1 MKPMMYVVIEGIIW
15 KITESGEW
23 VQIPASEIIDQSIP
37 FIKERAYINDILKTQ
52 THQDDAPVI
61 ESSSHRTQFF
71 LDTNIGQEPLS
82 SNSASFISQIKA
94 TLAETLPKAGFS
106 TRSIASIQ
114 KTENESVADAI
125 PSLKA
130 SATLSASII
139 DGNDGYK
146 SRFETPS
153 AVLLGDAIDIED
165 GRIVIVTVTDI
176 NGKVFTA
183 SAVVQNQKWIVN
195 HQDLSSLAEGELS
208 IYASVTDFYGNVVDA
223 KDTTIKD
230 TFAEINAKIDG
241 KGDNYLNL
249 SEITNSDLFGEINFV
264 ENDQPIFI
272 TITDSQGKTLRFET
286 ANDDAAAWQI
296 NNADL
301 SSLAEGEL
309 TVLAETVDI
318 AGNPASATST
328 IIKDTLATITAD
340 FDGNG
345 DRFLN
350 QAEVSTTELFGSIA
364 NIEDG
369 QTVTITVT
377 DSQGLEKTFES
388 TVSTGKWTV
397 SKADLTDLADGELT
411 VLAETTDIAGNPASA
426 TNTIIKDTAAN
437 ITTSVDGKGDAYL
450 NAVETPIT
458 DLFGAVENIEDGQ
471 TVTIAIADS
480 SGAEKIY
487 TATVNNGKWTVNDA
501 DLTSLAEGQ
510 LTVTTTATDIAGNTT
525 SATNT
530 IIKDTLAEITA
541 NFEANGDS
549 FLNKAEIDAKT
560 TLFGDV
566 DFVED
571 NQPVT
576 VKVTDSNSKTI
587 TLTTTVISGA
597 WQIDDVDLSALAEG
611 ELTVTAE
618 VIDVAGNPASTTN
631 TIIKDTLSTITANF
645 DGKGD
650 EYLNRDEISVTD
662 LFGSVSNVED
672 GQTVAIKVTDSNGLE
687 KSFETTV
694 IDGKWT
700 IEDADLTDF
709 AEGEL
714 TVNAETVDLAGNTS
728 SASNTIT
735 KDTFT
740 GISADF
746 DGKGDEYLNRVEIPV
761 TNLLGKIENVEDG
774 QFITITITDSNGLE
788 KIYTTTVINGN
799 WTVDNA
805 DLTGLSEGELTVIAA
820 TVDLAGNQVSATDTI
835 IKDTLATITADFEGN
850 GDRFLNQ
857 AEISTTELFG
867 TIANIEDGQT
877 VTITVTDSQGLEK
890 TFASTISAGKWTVNN
905 ADLTNLTDGE
915 ITVLAETTDIA
926 GNPASA
932 TNTIIKDTAANI
944 TTSVDGKGDTYLNAV
959 ETPITNLFGAVEN
972 IEDGQTVSITIT
984 DSNGTEKIYT
994 TTVNNGKWTVNDA
1007 DLTTLAEGQLTV
1019 TTTATDIAGNT
1030 TSATDT
1036 ITKDTL
1042 AEITSNFEA
1051 NGDSFLNK
1059 AEIDA
1064 KTTLFGDVDFVE
1076 DNQPVTV
1083 KVTDNNGKTLTLSTS
1098 VINGAWQIDDV
1109 DLSAFS
1115 EGELTVTTEVID
1127 IAGNT
1132 KETSNTIIK
1141 DTSVLTIDIDT
1152 SSYQQGGL
1160 NVSALKNGQVP
1171 YLQGS
1176 TTGTQA
1182 GDKITVTFS
1191 DGVDTVS
1198 LTTTV
1203 DSSGNWRIDNIELS
1217 QLDPQQTWEMI
1228 ATVTD
1233 AAGNTASDDM
1243 PTFASSSDMTFAEK
1257 ALETESSIE
1266 SSSTINIE
1274 FAEFTFGAAQSALE
1288 QLTSNGKDV
1297 TVTISAD
1304 GLTLTV
1310 QTATTTVLTAV
1321 IDPSTQTVKTTLSA
1335 AIDHSPGNPNTET
1348 VIFIDGIQTDNDG
1361 TSETVI
1367 VPIEI
1372 NIQDAA
1378 PEIVDDTSDVIE
1390 GNVVTGNVLTNDVDV
1405 DASLFVKSITIN
1417 GETKALNNTSVS
1429 FDLPEG
1435 KFTINSDG
1443 EWTFTANRNLNHS
1456 QGDINLFI
1464 DYVASDKDQYE
1475 NNASLTISVKDG
1487 LANVILDDNA
1497 KTVENVI
1504 SAGSATY
1511 KGEFT
1516 VQAGADNPDP
1526 SSLTF
1531 NSQTITAL
1539 EALNLYSGISPSSL
1553 SYTVSADGKTIT
1565 AKAGGDTI
1573 FTLSLSATASGD
1585 NATGTVTLVQHFP
1598 LNQQGLAD
1606 AITLPLFIDAVDS
1619 DGTATPTGKFDW
1631 VIEDGANPVLAASGQ
1646 LEFKETDLSNPSN
1659 QPNQPNQ
1666 PLQQTGTITVTIG
1679 SDGLNG
1685 TTEQS
1690 PLYFAL
1696 SQLPTGLTS
1705 GGKAISYVISNDNQT
1720 IEARTSSGK
1729 VFEISLSSR
1738 PDAEANSTVDY
1749 VFTLH
1754 QALDQT
1760 SVNDEL
1766 TISIPVFIKDNDG
1779 DINQT
1784 AIDVVIV
1791 DGNAPVINTTSI
1803 EISETPMSA
1812 SSPAGSSNQAD
1823 ATITVTA
1830 GQDPIVDLNLV
1841 LSGTVKSSD
1850 GNNITYQGQALTWQ
1864 FDGSNTYNASLPDGT
1879 VIFSVHLS
1887 DIGAVPSGS
1896 AANATITV
1904 TLNESIDHTNGNDTE
1919 LNLLLPVEAK
1929 DSDGSS
1935 STSNV
1940 TVSILDGLV
1949 PSITANSNLNV
1960 HENDLLDD
1968 NLAVDAS
1975 TTSAP
1980 TLSFNQSSDELAS
1993 VHLDTAQF
2001 NSQNYTSG
2009 GENITLSAADTN
2021 GWYNATANGNDIFR
2035 IKVNLDGTVQF
2046 ELFEAIDRPSSS
2058 SQGVLNL
2065 EFGAIATDVDGD
2077 VSATTPFEVTVTDDI
2092 PVAGPDEQLAVV
2104 EGVDK
2109 TLRLLSRGVTGADG
2123 GEVVSIKYRGKE
2135 YPADGNPIDLINTQT
2150 NPHTKYGTISVNAD
2164 GTVIIKTIASKE
2176 SSGEISDDFSY
2187 TVKDSDG
2194 DTAVRT
2200 KKLSFADDPGR
2211 IEVNAEQTLEDS
2223 MSNPLTIQVFLGD
2236 IDQNESLSTIT
2247 ISESSLAGGQLYLD
2261 GNLLTATNGVI
2272 TLSDFISEGDFYKP
2286 NGALTYQ
2293 PASNTAVN
2301 QQDTVVL
2308 KITATISTNNQD
2320 KTLTKDLTIKV
2331 LPDADAAIWDE
2342 AKDYEYTAVED
2353 DSNGIQLNVAAD
2365 LQDTDGSETLKYRI
2379 SGIPDGI
2386 TLKLGNTIISDGKII
2401 NADQINDV
2409 KIFSDKHSAGTFTFT
2424 ITALST
2430 EKGNQFL
2437 DKSTDRTEE
2446 SQRLVTVNIIPE
2458 ADAPKLSVKNLKGHE
2473 DQPIDLSKAIIG
2485 KLTDN
2490 DGSESLSYRI
2500 KVQDGW
2506 SIQGGDA
2513 VEEPAGSGIYIVS
2526 AEYIENGQAQL
2537 HPKADISSH
2546 TEKLTIEVTAISTEA
2561 AINGLTSAT
2570 STEGATKTISIN
2582 LKGTIDRPDI
2592 TDGGN
2597 GHWQYIA
2604 SSTDNTTGFKGTLKG
2619 INGFDEDKPLPL
2631 DFLITTSDNDKS
2643 EEITILITNLPDG
2656 VKFIDFHGKPLN
2668 LEIVGKDASTGL
2680 IYRIT
2685 SDQLTSTYLSTPED
2699 MSGNLTFDVIVISTE
2714 PDGAS
2719 GEFNYKVD
2727 IEVLP
2732 AVDEKNEIDKEGRP
2746 ILQILQNTGFEDQP
2760 ISFLVEPT
2768 IRKDS
2773 DNSETLTGYKI
2784 TDLPDGLT
2792 LFIDG
2797 VEVVI
2802 PANGLDLANYK
2813 GNQSWAEFINSGR
2826 VTIHAD
2832 EDLSGI
2838 FDIKINYE
2846 VTDTSTSGQ
2855 TASKNI
2861 NAIIQVDV
2869 AGVVETDTRLE
2880 STEDL
2885 LSSTG
2890 DIPIDLT
2897 NAVHF
2902 IDEDLD
2908 GSEYLDYIVIE
2919 VPDGINLIID
2929 HPNGAHIDGSGNWII
2944 PATGLTSASIK
2955 EAMQDLLA
2963 GATVSASFNTQVI
2976 DLVVKARVVD
2986 GNDSRFLEAPVQIQ
3000 ITGKT
3005 GGGGSCPPTEAPDKI
3020 QGDMIIAK
3028 EGEDINSSGLLNGDI
3043 DNNPEIALSFFIDVN
3058 DLPDNVEIISNK
3070 NTPDFSGIITEYND
3084 AGEIIGYT
3092 ITENGLSNMTF
3103 IGLDEAWAGSLDIPI
3118 TITQTSTCN
3127 GTKSTTTQHIK
3138 IDVVPVVDNII
3149 TTTDTT
3155 SIIEDTATAINLTVL
3170 LGDSVS
3176 NGQTITGEGTSATGK
3191 ETINW
3196 MTITL
3201 APGGELIGDP
3211 AIVAQ
3216 NPDGSWQVLDPS
3228 RLDELLLKP
3237 PHNYS
3242 GDLTITVDT
3251 NITDKSDSS
3260 SQTDTQTKTSSV
3272 IINVE
3277 PVTDIATMPNTIT
3290 EQGDEDGYIHI
3301 VGLGAILYDDDG
3313 SETISLNL
3321 SGVPNGAVMFYSPD
3335 GGTTFIQL
3343 PNTGKS
3349 WSFDIAQADSIYIRP
3364 PTDFSGDITLKLD
3377 AITNEIGT
3385 TEIITSTS
3393 EVIIGVNPIGDDIQF
3408 IGVPES
3414 LSGDEGE
3421 SFTIPVD
3428 IESTETNSNETL
3440 FLEVIF
3446 SAAEQTQL
3454 AGLDKIQIGDQE
3466 ISIIKSGDI
3475 WIATAIVNST
3485 TLDQLTLFS
3494 GDAFGDITI
3503 TLKASSI
3510 DTDTILGT
3518 EITHYGQTVE
3528 KNISLTLAP
3537 MPDAPELNLQYN
3549 SVIAKTE
3556 TTIALN
3562 LELSMFN
3569 PAPNEQGSII
3579 ITGYPSD
3586 FAFSAGQ
3593 AKGNGWEVAF
3603 DDIADLTMTAN
3614 SEQDFSLSIEP
3625 ISTLDGQTAAGVT
3638 QTIDVSITDKND
3650 NSLIGTANDDV
3661 IIGTANNDNMTGGS
3675 GNDRF
3680 VFKAEDQG
3688 TSSSPAQDTIV
3699 DFDVT
3704 ANSDNIDLRAILNNV
3719 TDGISADNFI
3729 DITENNGSVTLHIKE
3744 NGEDISQEITLENV
3758 NKDTLYSNDA
3768 STTTDAELL
3777 QKMIDD
3783 NNLLAG

>member
-1 MKPMMYVVIEGIIW
+1 MKPIMYIVVEGIIW
-15 KITESGEW
+15 KITDNGEW
-23 VQIPASEIIDQSIP
+23 VQIPASEVIDQSIP
-37 FIKERAYINDILKTQ
+37 FIEEKAYINDILKTQ
-52 THQDDAPVI
+52 ANQDDAPVI
-61 ESSSHRTQFF
+61 ESSTHRTQFF
-71 LDTNIGQEPLS
+71 LDANVDQDPLS
-82 SNSASFISQIKA
+82 SNSASFIAQIKA
-94 TLAETLPKAGFS
+94 TLAETIPSAGFS
-106 TRSIASIQ
+106 TRSTTT
-114 KTENESVADAI
+114 TENTLNTSIADAI
-125 PSLKA
+125 PSLRA
-130 SATLSASII
+130 SAALTASII

-146 SRFETPS
+146 SRFETP
-153 AVLLGDAIDIED
+153 AATLLGNAIDIED
-165 GRIVIVTVTDI
+165 GRIVIVNVTDI

-183 SAVVQNQKWIVN
+183 SAVVQNQKWVIRN
-195 HQDLSSLAEGELS
+195 QDLSELAEGELS

-223 KDTTIKD
+223 TDTTIKD

-249 SEITNSDLFGEINFV
+249 SEITNGDLLGKINFV
-264 ENDQPIFI
+264 ESDQPILI

-286 ANDDAAAWQI
+286 INDDAAWQI
-296 NNADL
+296 NDADL

-309 TVLAETVDI
+309 TVLAETVDL

-340 FDGNG
+340 FNGNG

-388 TVSTGKWTV
+388 TVSAGKWTV
-397 SKADLTDLADGELT
+397 SNADLTDLAEGELT
-411 VLAETTDIAGNPASA
+411 VLAETSDIAGNPASA
-426 TNTIIKDTAAN
+426 TNSIIKDTMAN
-437 ITTSVDGKGDAYL
+437 ITTRFDGKGDAYL

-471 TVTIAIADS
+471 TVTITITDS
-480 SGAEKIY
+480 SGADKIY
-487 TATVNNGKWTVNDA
+487 TTTVNNGKWTVNDA
-501 DLTSLAEGQ
+501 DLTTLAEGQ
-510 LTVTTTATDIAGNTT
+510 LTVTATATDIAGNTT
-525 SATNT
+525 SATDT

-541 NFEANGDS
+541 NFEANGDN

-571 NQPVT
+571 NQNVDVT
-576 VKVTDSNSKTI
+576 VTDKNGKNLTFSTTVLNGAWVVKDADLSTLADGELIVTSKT
-587 TLTTTVISGA
+587 S
-597 WQIDDVDLSALAEG
+597 DL
-611 ELTVTAE
+611 
-618 VIDVAGNPASTTN
+618 AGNPAPTIN

-662 LFGSVSNVED
+662 LFGSVSNVEN
-672 GQTVAIKVTDSNGLE
+672 GQNVTIKITDSNGLE

-694 IDGKWT
+694 IDEKWT

-709 AEGEL
+709 VEGEL
-714 TVNAETVDLAGNTS
+714 TVIAETVDLAGNTS
-728 SASNTIT
+728 SATNTII

-761 TNLLGKIENVEDG
+761 TDLLGKIENVEDG
-774 QFITITITDSNGLE
+774 QLVTITITDSNGLE
-788 KIYTTTVINGN
+788 KIYTSTVINGN

-805 DLTGLSEGELTVIAA
+805 DLTGLSEGELTVIAD
-820 TVDLAGNQVSATDTI
+820 TVDIAGNQVSATDTI
-835 IKDTLATITADFEGN
+835 IKDTLATITADFDGN

-857 AEISTTELFG
+857 AEVSTTKLYG

-890 TFASTISAGKWTVNN
+890 TFKSTVSAGKWTVSN
-905 ADLTNLTDGE
+905 ADLSDLAE
-915 ITVLAETTDIA
+915 CELTVLAETTDIA

-932 TNTIIKDTAANI
+932 TNTIIKDTSANI
-944 TTSVDGKGDTYLNAV
+944 TTNFDGKSDEYLNLV
-959 ETPITNLFGAVEN
+959 ETPVSDLFGTVEN
-972 IEDGQTVSITIT
+972 IEDGQTVTITIA
-984 DSNGTEKIYT
+984 DSSGAEKIYT
-994 TTVNNGKWTVNDA
+994 TTVNNGQWTVNDA

-1042 AEITSNFEA
+1042 AEITANFEA

-1059 AEIDA
+1059 VEIDA

-1083 KVTDNNGKTLTLSTS
+1083 KVTDNNGNTITQTTS

-1109 DLSAFS
+1109 DLSALAD
-1115 EGELTVTTEVID
+1115 GELTVTAEVND

-1160 NVSALKNGQVP
+1160 NVSTLKNGQVP

-1274 FAEFTFGAAQSALE
+1274 FAEFTFNAAQSALE

-1297 TVTISAD
+1297 TITISAD

-1348 VIFIDGIQTDNDG
+1348 LIFINGIQTDNDG

-1378 PEIVDDTSDVIE
+1378 PEIVDDTSEVIE

-1417 GETKALNNTSVS
+1417 GETKALNNTSVT
-1429 FDLPEG
+1429 FELPEG

-1456 QGDINLFI
+1456 QGDINLVI

-1475 NNASLTISVKDG
+1475 NNASLTVSVKDG

-1497 KTVENVI
+1497 KTIESMI
-1504 SAGSATY
+1504 TAGSATY

-1531 NSQTITAL
+1531 NPQTITAL
-1539 EALNLYSGISPSSL
+1539 EALNLYSGISTSSL
-1553 SYTVSADGKTIT
+1553 SYTVSSDGKTIT

-1585 NATGTVTLVQHFP
+1585 NAKSTISLVQHSP

-1646 LEFKETDLSNPSN
+1646 LEFKETDLSNQS
-1659 QPNQPNQ
+1659 NQPNQ

-1690 PLYFAL
+1690 PLYFDL

-1705 GGKAISYVISNDNQT
+1705 GGKAISYVISDDNQT
-1720 IEARTSSGK
+1720 IEAWTSSGK

-1760 SVNDEL
+1760 NSNDKL
-1766 TISIPVFIKDNDG
+1766 TISIPAFIKDNDG

-1791 DGNAPVINTTSI
+1791 DGSAPVINTTPI
-1803 EISETPMSA
+1803 EISETPISA

-1850 GNNITYQGQALTWQ
+1850 GNNITYQGQVLTWQ

-1896 AANATITV
+1896 AANATISV
-1904 TLNESIDHTNGNDTE
+1904 TLNESIDHTNSNDTE

-1968 NLAVDAS
+1968 NLAADAS
-1975 TTSAP
+1975 TSSAP
-1980 TLSFNQSSDELAS
+1980 TLSFNQSSDELVS
-1993 VHLDTAQF
+1993 VHLDIAQF

-2009 GENITLSAADTN
+2009 GENITLSAADAN
-2021 GWYNATANGNDIFR
+2021 GWYNAAANGNDIFR

-2077 VSATTPFEVTVTDDI
+2077 VSVTTPFEVTVTDDT
-2092 PVAGPDEQLAVV
+2092 PVAGSDEELAVV

-2123 GEVVSIKYRGKE
+2123 GEVVSINYRGKE

-2211 IEVNAEQTLEDS
+2211 IEVNAEQILEDS

-2272 TLSDFISEGDFYKP
+2272 ILSDFISEGDFYKP
-2286 NGALTYQ
+2286 NGDLTYK
-2293 PASNTAVN
+2293 PAPDTAVN

-2308 KITATISTNNQD
+2308 EITATISTNNQD

-2342 AKDYEYTAVED
+2342 TKDYEYTAVED

-2365 LQDTDGSETLKYRI
+2365 LQDIDGSETLKYRI

-2424 ITALST
+2424 ITTITT
-2430 EKGNQFL
+2430 EKGNEFI
-2437 DKSTDRTEE
+2437 DKTNDQTEE
-2446 SQRLVTVNIIPE
+2446 SQRLITVNIIPE
-2458 ADAPKLSVKNLKGHE
+2458 ADAPNLSVKNLKGHE

-2485 KLTDN
+2485 KLADN

-2506 SIQGGDA
+2506 SIKGGDA

-2561 AINGLTSAT
+2561 AINGLSPTTS
-2570 STEGATKTISIN
+2570 SESATKTISIN

-2604 SSTDNTTGFKGTLKG
+2604 SSTDNTTGFKGTIKG
-2619 INGFDEDKPLPL
+2619 INGFYEDQPLPL

-2656 VKFIDFHGKPLN
+2656 VKFIDIHGNPLN
-2668 LEIVGKDASTGL
+2668 LEIVGMDASTGL
-2680 IYRIT
+2680 IYRI
-2685 SDQLTSTYLSTPED
+2685 SHDQLTSTYLSTPKD
-2699 MSGNLTFDVIVISTE
+2699 ISGNLTFDVNVISTE

-2732 AVDEKNEIDKEGRP
+2732 VVDEQDGAL
-2746 ILQILQNTGFEDQP
+2746 LQSTGFEDQP

-2768 IRKDS
+2768 ISKDS
-2773 DNSETLTGYKI
+2773 DNSEKLTGYKI
-2784 TDLPDGLT
+2784 TNVPDGLT
-2792 LFIDG
+2792 LFIDS

-2813 GNQSWAEFINSGR
+2813 GNQSWVEFINSGR
-2826 VTIHAD
+2826 VTILAD

-2838 FDIKINYE
+2838 FDIDISYE
-2846 VTDTSTSGQ
+2846 VTDTSASGQ

-2861 NAIIQVDV
+2861 NATIQVDV
-2869 AGVVETDTRLE
+2869 AGVVENDTRLE
-2880 STEDL
+2880 STPDL
-2885 LSSTG
+2885 LSSTDG
-2890 DIPIDLT
+2890 SPIDLT

-2919 VPDGINLIID
+2919 VPVGINLIID
-2929 HPNGAHIDGSGNWII
+2929 HPNGANIDGSGNWII
-2944 PATGLTSASIK
+2944 PATGLTSDSIK

-2963 GATVSASFNTQVI
+2963 GATVSASFNTEVI

-2986 GNDSRFLEAPVQIQ
+2986 GNDSRFLETPVQIQ

-3020 QGDMIIAK
+3020 QGDVIIAK
-3028 EGEDINSSGLLNGDI
+3028 EGEDINLSGLLNGDI

-3058 DLPDNVEIISNK
+3058 DLPDNVEI
-3070 NTPDFSGIITEYND
+3070 TGVGIITEYND

-3127 GTKSTTTQHIK
+3127 GKKSTTTQHIK
-3138 IDVVPVVDNII
+3138 IDVVPVVDDII
-3149 TTTDTT
+3149 TTTDIT
-3155 SIIEDTATAINLTVL
+3155 SVLEDTETAINLTVL

-3196 MTITL
+3196 MKITL
-3201 APGGELIGDP
+3201 VPGGELIGDP
-3211 AIVAQ
+3211 AIVTQ

-3242 GDLTITVDT
+3242 SDLTINVET
-3251 NITDKSDSS
+3251 NITDQSDSS

-3277 PVTDIATMPNTIT
+3277 PLTDIATMPDTIT

-3301 VGLGAILYDDDG
+3301 VGLGAILFDDDG

-3321 SGVPNGAVMFYSPD
+3321 SGVPDGAVMFYSPD

-3349 WSFDIAQADSIYIRP
+3349 WNFESAQADSIYIRP

-3393 EVIIGVNPIGDDIQF
+3393 EVIIGVNPIGDDIQV

-3421 SFTIPVD
+3421 SFTIPVN
-3428 IESTETNSNETL
+3428 IESTETNSNESL
-3440 FLEVIF
+3440 LLEVIF
-3446 SAAEQTQL
+3446 SAADQTQL
-3454 AGLDKIQIGDQE
+3454 TGLDKIQIGDQE
-3466 ISIIKSGDI
+3466 ISIIKNGDI
-3475 WIATAIVNST
+3475 WLATAIINSD
-3485 TLDQLTLFS
+3485 TLDQFTLFS
-3494 GDAFGDITI
+3494 GDAFGDINI

-3510 DTDTILGT
+3510 DTDTILGS
-3518 EITHYGQTVE
+3518 EVTHYGQTVE
-3528 KNISLTLAP
+3528 KNISLTLEA
-3537 MPDAPELNLQYN
+3537 MPDAPELNLEYN
-3549 SVIAKTE
+3549 SIIAKAE

-3586 FAFSAGQ
+3586 YVFSAGQ

-3625 ISTLDGQTAAGVT
+3625 ISTLNGQTATGTT
-3638 QTIDVSITDKND
+3638 QTINFTITEADE
-3650 NSLIGTANDDV
+3650 SLIGTTNDDV
-3661 IIGTANNDNMTGGS
+3661 IIGNADSDEIIGGG

-3680 VFKAEDQG
+3680 VFQAEKQE
-3688 TSSSPAQDTIV
+3688 TSAMPAQYTIV
-3699 DFDVT
+3699 DFDAA
-3704 ANSDNIDLRAILNNV
+3704 ANSDNIDLRAILNSV
-3719 TDGISADNFI
+3719 TDGISADNYI
-3729 DITENNGSVTLHIKE
+3729 DITENDGSVTLHIKD
-3744 NGEDISQEITLENV
+3744 NGEDITQEITLENV
-3758 NKDTLYSNDA
+3758 NKDALYGNDSS
-3768 STTTDAELL
+3768 STTETEIL
-3777 QKMIDD
+3777 QKMIED

>member
-1 MKPMMYVVIEGIIW
+1 MYIVVEGIIW
-15 KITESGEW
+15 KITDNGEW
-23 VQIPASEIIDQSIP
+23 VQIPASEVIDQSIP
-37 FIKERAYINDILKTQ
+37 FIEEKAYINDILKTQ
-52 THQDDAPVI
+52 ANQDDAPVI
-61 ESSSHRTQFF
+61 ESSTHRTQFF
-71 LDTNIGQEPLS
+71 LDTNVDQDPLS
-82 SNSASFISQIKA
+82 SNSASFIAQIKA
-94 TLAETLPKAGFS
+94 TLAETIPSAGFS
-106 TRSIASIQ
+106 TRSTTT
-114 KTENESVADAI
+114 TENTLNTSIADAI
-125 PSLKA
+125 PSLRA
-130 SATLSASII
+130 SAALTASII

-146 SRFETPS
+146 SRFETP
-153 AVLLGDAIDIED
+153 AATLLGNAIDIED
-165 GRIVIVTVTDI
+165 GRIVIVNVTDI

-183 SAVVQNQKWIVN
+183 SAVVQNQKWVIRN
-195 HQDLSSLAEGELS
+195 QDLSELAEGELS
-208 IYASVTDFYGNVVDA
+208 IHVSVTDFYGNVVDA
-223 KDTTIKD
+223 TDTTIKD
-230 TFAEINAKIDG
+230 TFAEISAKIDG
-241 KGDNYLNL
+241 KGDSYLNL
-249 SEITNSDLFGEINFV
+249 SEITNSDLLGEINFV
-264 ENDQPIFI
+264 ESDQPISI

-286 ANDDAAAWQI
+286 INDDAAWQI
-296 NNADL
+296 NDADL

-328 IIKDTLATITAD
+328 IIKDTLATITVD
-340 FDGNG
+340 FEGNG

-350 QAEVSTTELFGSIA
+350 QAEVSATQLFGSIA

-388 TVSTGKWTV
+388 TISAGKWIV
-397 SKADLTDLADGELT
+397 NNADLTGLADGELT
-411 VLAETTDIAGNPASA
+411 VLAETSDIAGNPASA
-426 TNTIIKDTAAN
+426 TNTIIKDTTAN
-437 ITTSVDGKGDAYL
+437 ITTRFDGKGDAYL
-450 NAVETPIT
+450 NLVETPVS
-458 DLFGAVENIEDGQ
+458 DLFGTVENIEDGQ
-471 TVTIAIADS
+471 TVTITIADS
-480 SGAEKIY
+480 S
-487 TATVNNGKWTVNDA
+487 
-501 DLTSLAEGQ
+501 
-510 LTVTTTATDIAGNTT
+510 
-525 SATNT
+525 
-530 IIKDTLAEITA
+530 
-541 NFEANGDS
+541 
-549 FLNKAEIDAKT
+549 
-560 TLFGDV
+560 
-566 DFVED
+566 
-571 NQPVT
+571 
-576 VKVTDSNSKTI
+576 
-587 TLTTTVISGA
+587 
-597 WQIDDVDLSALAEG
+597 
-611 ELTVTAE
+611 
-618 VIDVAGNPASTTN
+618 
-631 TIIKDTLSTITANF
+631 
-645 DGKGD
+645 
-650 EYLNRDEISVTD
+650 
-662 LFGSVSNVED
+662 
-672 GQTVAIKVTDSNGLE
+672 
-687 KSFETTV
+687 
-694 IDGKWT
+694 
-700 IEDADLTDF
+700 
-709 AEGEL
+709 
-714 TVNAETVDLAGNTS
+714 
-728 SASNTIT
+728 
-735 KDTFT
+735 
-740 GISADF
+740 
-746 DGKGDEYLNRVEIPV
+746 
-761 TNLLGKIENVEDG
+761 
-774 QFITITITDSNGLE
+774 
-788 KIYTTTVINGN
+788 
-799 WTVDNA
+799 
-805 DLTGLSEGELTVIAA
+805 
-820 TVDLAGNQVSATDTI
+820 
-835 IKDTLATITADFEGN
+835 
-850 GDRFLNQ
+850 
-857 AEISTTELFG
+857 
-867 TIANIEDGQT
+867 
-877 VTITVTDSQGLEK
+877 
-890 TFASTISAGKWTVNN
+890 
-905 ADLTNLTDGE
+905 
-915 ITVLAETTDIA
+915 
-926 GNPASA
+926 
-932 TNTIIKDTAANI
+932 
-944 TTSVDGKGDTYLNAV
+944 
-959 ETPITNLFGAVEN
+959 
-972 IEDGQTVSITIT
+972 
-984 DSNGTEKIYT
+984 GTEKIYT
-994 TTVNNGKWTVNDA
+994 TTVNNGQWTVNDA

-1042 AEITSNFEA
+1042 AEITANFEA
-1051 NGDSFLNK
+1051 NSDSFLNK

-1064 KTTLFGDVDFVE
+1064 KTTLFGDVDFIE
-1076 DNQPVTV
+1076 DNQLVTV
-1083 KVTDNNGKTLTLSTS
+1083 KVTDNNGKTVTLTTS

-1109 DLSAFS
+1109 DLSALVD
-1115 EGELTVTTEVID
+1115 GELTVIAEVID

-1132 KETSNTIIK
+1132 KETSNTIVK

-1152 SSYQQGGL
+1152 NSYQQGGL
-1160 NVSALKNGQVP
+1160 NVSAIKNGQVP

-1191 DGVDTVS
+1191 DGIDTVS
-1198 LTTTV
+1198 LTTSV
-1203 DSSGNWRIDNIELS
+1203 DSSGHWRIEDIELS
-1217 QLDPQQTWEMI
+1217 QLDPQQTWQMI

-1243 PTFASSSDMTFAEK
+1243 PTFANPSDIIFSEK

-1274 FAEFTFGAAQSALE
+1274 FAEFTFNAVQTSLE
-1288 QLTSNGKDV
+1288 QLTSNGEPV

-1310 QTATTTVLTAV
+1310 QTDTTTVLTAI
-1321 IDPSTQTVKTTLSA
+1321 IDPITQTIKTTLSA
-1335 AIDHSPGNPNTET
+1335 AVDNTLGDLNTET
-1348 VIFIDGIQTDNDG
+1348 LIFIDGIQTDSDG
-1361 TSETVI
+1361 TNEVI
-1367 VPIEI
+1367 VAPIEV
-1372 NIQDAA
+1372 NIRDAA
-1378 PEIVDDTSDVIE
+1378 PEIVDDVSEVIE
-1390 GNVVTGNVLTNDVDV
+1390 GNAVTGNVLTNDVDI

-1417 GETKALNNTSVS
+1417 GETKTLNGTAVT

-1435 KFTINSDG
+1435 QFTIESTG

-1456 QGDINLFI
+1456 QGDINLVI
-1464 DYVASDKDQYE
+1464 DYVASDKDQYDS
-1475 NNASLTISVKDG
+1475 NGSLTVSIKDG
-1487 LANVILDDNA
+1487 LVNVILDGNTQA
-1497 KTVENVI
+1497 VESVI
-1504 SAGSATY
+1504 TAGSATY
-1511 KGEFT
+1511 EGEFT

-1526 SSLTF
+1526 STLTF
-1531 NSQTITAL
+1531 NAQTITAL
-1539 EALNLYSGISPSSL
+1539 EALNLYSGISTSSL
-1553 SYTVSADGKTIT
+1553 SYTVSSDGKTIT

-1646 LEFKETDLSNPSN
+1646 LEFKETDLSNQSS
-1659 QPNQPNQ
+1659 QPNQSS
-1666 PLQQTGTITVTIG
+1666 QQTGTITVTIG

-1690 PLYFAL
+1690 PLYFDL

-1705 GGKAISYVISNDNQT
+1705 GGKAISYVISDDNQT
-1720 IEARTSSGK
+1720 IEAWTSSGK
-1729 VFEISLSSR
+1729 VFEINLSSR

-1760 SVNDEL
+1760 NVNDEL
-1766 TISIPVFIKDNDG
+1766 IISIPVFIKDNDG

-1791 DGNAPVINTTSI
+1791 DGSAPVINTTSI
-1803 EISETPMSA
+1803 EISETPISA

-1823 ATITVTA
+1823 TTITVTA

-1919 LNLLLPVEAK
+1919 LNLLLPFEAK
-1929 DSDGSS
+1929 DSDGSV

-1968 NLAVDAS
+1968 NLAADES

-1993 VHLDTAQF
+1993 VHLDTTQF

-2009 GENITLSAADTN
+2009 GENITLSTADAN

-2046 ELFEAIDRPSSS
+2046 ELFEAIDRSSSS

-2065 EFGAIATDVDGD
+2065 EFGAIATDRDGD

-2092 PVAGPDEQLAVV
+2092 PVAGPDEELAVV

-2109 TLRLLSRGVTGADG
+2109 TLRLLSRDVTGADG

-2150 NPHTKYGTISVNAD
+2150 DPHTKYGTISVNSD
-2164 GTVIIKTIASKE
+2164 GTVIIKTIANE
-2176 SSGEISDDFSY
+2176 ENSGEISDDFSY

-2211 IEVNAEQTLEDS
+2211 IEVNAEHILEDS

-2236 IDQNESLSTIT
+2236 IDQNESLSTIK

-2261 GNLLTATNGVI
+2261 GNLLTATNGMI

-2286 NGALTYQ
+2286 NGELTYK
-2293 PASNTAVN
+2293 PASDTAVN

-2308 KITATISTNNQD
+2308 EITATVSTNNQD

-2331 LPDADAAIWDE
+2331 LPDADAATWDE
-2342 AKDYEYTAVED
+2342 TKDYEYTAVED

-2409 KIFSDKHSAGTFTFT
+2409 KIFSDKHSAGTFIFT
-2424 ITALST
+2424 ITAITT
-2430 EKGNQFL
+2430 EKSNEFI
-2437 DKSTDRTEE
+2437 DKTNDQTEE
-2446 SQRLVTVNIIPE
+2446 SQRLITVNIIPE
-2458 ADAPKLSVKNLKGHE
+2458 ADTPKLSVKNLKGHE

-2485 KLTDN
+2485 KLADN

-2506 SIQGGDA
+2506 SIKGGDA

-2526 AEYIENGQAQL
+2526 AEYIESGEAQL

-2561 AINGLTSAT
+2561 AINGLSPTTS
-2570 STEGATKTISIN
+2570 SESATKTISIN

-2592 TDGGN
+2592 ADGGN

-2604 SSTDNTTGFKGTLKG
+2604 SSTDNTTGFKGTIKG
-2619 INGFDEDKPLPL
+2619 INGFYEDQPLPL

-2656 VKFIDFHGKPLN
+2656 VKFIDIDGNPLN

-2680 IYRIT
+2680 IYRI
-2685 SDQLTSTYLSTPED
+2685 SHDQLTSTYLSTPKD
-2699 MSGNLTFDVIVISTE
+2699 ISGNLTFDVNVISTE

-2732 AVDEKNEIDKEGRP
+2732 VVDEQDGAL
-2746 ILQILQNTGFEDQP
+2746 LQSTGFEDQH

-2773 DNSETLTGYKI
+2773 DNSENLTGYKI
-2784 TDLPDGLT
+2784 TNVPDGLT

-2826 VTIHAD
+2826 VTILAD

-2838 FDIKINYE
+2838 FDISISYE

-2861 NAIIQVDV
+2861 NATIQVDV
-2869 AGVVETDTRLE
+2869 AGVIENDTRLE
-2880 STEDL
+2880 STTDL
-2885 LSSTG
+2885 LSSTNG
-2890 DIPIDLT
+2890 SPIDLT

-2919 VPDGINLIID
+2919 VPVGINLIID
-2929 HPNGAHIDGSGNWII
+2929 HPNGANIDGSGNWII
-2944 PATGLTSASIK
+2944 PATGLTSDNIK

-2963 GATVSASFNTQVI
+2963 GATVSASFNTEVI

-2986 GNDSRFLEAPVQIQ
+2986 GNDSRFLETPVQIQ

-3020 QGDMIIAK
+3020 QGDVIIAK
-3028 EGEDINSSGLLNGDI
+3028 EGEDINLSGLLNGDI

-3058 DLPDNVEIISNK
+3058 DLPDNVEI
-3070 NTPDFSGIITEYND
+3070 TGVGIITEYND

-3138 IDVVPVVDNII
+3138 IDVVPVVDDII
-3149 TTTDTT
+3149 TTTNIT
-3155 SIIEDTATAINLTVL
+3155 SVLEDTATAINLTVL

-3201 APGGELIGDP
+3201 VPGGELIGDP
-3211 AIVAQ
+3211 AIVTQ

-3251 NITDKSDSS
+3251 NITDKSDSI

-3277 PVTDIATMPNTIT
+3277 PVTDIATMPDTIT
-3290 EQGDEDGYIHI
+3290 EQGNEDGYIHI

-3349 WSFDIAQADSIYIRP
+3349 WGFDIAQADSIYIRP

-3393 EVIIGVNPIGDDIQF
+3393 KVIIGVNPIGDDIQF
-3408 IGVPES
+3408 VGVPES

-3421 SFTIPVD
+3421 SFTIPID

-3446 SAAEQTQL
+3446 SAVDQTQL

-3466 ISIIKSGDI
+3466 INIIKNGDI
-3475 WIATAIVNST
+3475 WLATAIINSD
-3485 TLDQLTLFS
+3485 TLDQFTLFS
-3494 GDAFGDITI
+3494 GDAFGDINI

-3510 DTDTILGT
+3510 DTDTILGS

-3528 KNISLTLAP
+3528 KNISLTLEA
-3537 MPDAPELNLQYN
+3537 MPDAPELNLEYN
-3549 SVIAKTE
+3549 SIIAKAE

-3579 ITGYPSD
+3579 ITGHPSNYV
-3586 FAFSAGQ
+3586 FSAGQ
-3593 AKGNGWEVAF
+3593 AKGNSWEVAF

-3614 SEQDFSLSIEP
+3614 SEQEFTLSIEP
-3625 ISTLDGQTAAGVT
+3625 ISTLDGQTATGIT

-3661 IIGTANNDNMTGGS
+3661 IIGTANNDNMTGGG

-3680 VFKAEDQG
+3680 VFKAENQG
-3688 TSSSPAQDTIV
+3688 TSSDPAQDTIV

-3704 ANSDNIDLRAILNNV
+3704 ADSDNIDLRSILNNV
-3719 TDGISADNFI
+3719 TDGISADNYI
-3729 DITENNGSVTLHIKE
+3729 DITENDGSVTLHIKD

-3758 NKDTLYSNDA
+3758 NKDALYGADTSSA
-3768 STTTDAELL
+3768 TEAEIL

>member
-1 MKPMMYVVIEGIIW
+1 MYIVVEGIIW
-15 KITESGEW
+15 KITDKGEW
-23 VQIPASEIIDQSIP
+23 VQIPASEVIDQSIP
-37 FIKERAYINDILKTQ
+37 FIEERANINDILKTKAN
-52 THQDDAPVI
+52 QDDAPVI
-61 ESSSHRTQFF
+61 ESSTYRTQFF
-71 LDTNIGQEPLS
+71 LDANVDQDPIS
-82 SNSASFISQIKA
+82 SNSASFIAQIKA
-94 TLAETLPKAGFS
+94 TLAETIPSAGFS
-106 TRSIASIQ
+106 TRSTTT
-114 KTENESVADAI
+114 TENTLNTSIADAI
-125 PSLKA
+125 PSLRA
-130 SATLSASII
+130 SATLTASISG
-139 DGNDGYK
+139 GNDGYK

-153 AVLLGDAIDIED
+153 VTLLGNAIDIED
-165 GRIVIVTVTDI
+165 DRIVIVNVTDI

-183 SAVVQNQKWIVN
+183 SAVVQNQKWMIRN
-195 HQDLSSLAEGELS
+195 QDLSELAEGKLA
-208 IYASVTDFYGNVVDA
+208 IHASVTDFYGNVVDA

-230 TFAEINAKIDG
+230 TFAEISAKIDG

-249 SEITNSDLFGEINFV
+249 SEITNSDLLGEINFV
-264 ENDQPIFI
+264 ESDQPISI
-272 TITDSQGKTLRFET
+272 TITDSQGNTLRFET
-286 ANDDAAAWQI
+286 VNNDAAWQI
-296 NNADL
+296 NDADL
-301 SSLAEGEL
+301 STLAEGKL

-340 FDGNG
+340 FEGNS

-350 QAEVSTTELFGSIA
+350 QAEASRTQLFGSIT

-388 TVSTGKWTV
+388 TINAGKWAV
-397 SKADLTDLADGELT
+397 NNANLTDLAEGELT
-411 VLAETTDIAGNPASA
+411 VLAETSDIAGNPASA
-426 TNTIIKDTAAN
+426 TNTIIKDTVAN
-437 ITTSVDGKGDAYL
+437 ITTRFDGKGDEYL
-450 NAVETPIT
+450 NIVETPIT
-458 DLFGAVENIEDGQ
+458 DLFGTVENIEDGQ
-471 TVTIAIADS
+471 TVTITITDS
-480 SGAEKIY
+480 SGA
-487 TATVNNGKWTVNDA
+487 
-501 DLTSLAEGQ
+501 
-510 LTVTTTATDIAGNTT
+510 
-525 SATNT
+525 
-530 IIKDTLAEITA
+530 
-541 NFEANGDS
+541 
-549 FLNKAEIDAKT
+549 
-560 TLFGDV
+560 
-566 DFVED
+566 
-571 NQPVT
+571 
-576 VKVTDSNSKTI
+576 
-587 TLTTTVISGA
+587 
-597 WQIDDVDLSALAEG
+597 
-611 ELTVTAE
+611 
-618 VIDVAGNPASTTN
+618 
-631 TIIKDTLSTITANF
+631 
-645 DGKGD
+645 
-650 EYLNRDEISVTD
+650 
-662 LFGSVSNVED
+662 
-672 GQTVAIKVTDSNGLE
+672 
-687 KSFETTV
+687 
-694 IDGKWT
+694 
-700 IEDADLTDF
+700 
-709 AEGEL
+709 
-714 TVNAETVDLAGNTS
+714 
-728 SASNTIT
+728 
-735 KDTFT
+735 
-740 GISADF
+740 
-746 DGKGDEYLNRVEIPV
+746 
-761 TNLLGKIENVEDG
+761 
-774 QFITITITDSNGLE
+774 
-788 KIYTTTVINGN
+788 
-799 WTVDNA
+799 
-805 DLTGLSEGELTVIAA
+805 
-820 TVDLAGNQVSATDTI
+820 
-835 IKDTLATITADFEGN
+835 
-850 GDRFLNQ
+850 
-857 AEISTTELFG
+857 
-867 TIANIEDGQT
+867 
-877 VTITVTDSQGLEK
+877 
-890 TFASTISAGKWTVNN
+890 
-905 ADLTNLTDGE
+905 
-915 ITVLAETTDIA
+915 
-926 GNPASA
+926 
-932 TNTIIKDTAANI
+932 
-944 TTSVDGKGDTYLNAV
+944 
-959 ETPITNLFGAVEN
+959 
-972 IEDGQTVSITIT
+972 
-984 DSNGTEKIYT
+984 EKIYT

-1042 AEITSNFEA
+1042 AEITANFDA

-1059 AEIDA
+1059 SEIDA
-1064 KTTLFGDVDFVE
+1064 KTTLFGDVGFVE

-1083 KVTDNNGKTLTLSTS
+1083 KVTDNNGKTITLTTS

-1109 DLSAFS
+1109 DLSALAD
-1115 EGELTVTTEVID
+1115 GELTVTTEVID

-1152 SSYQQGGL
+1152 DSYQQGGL

-1191 DGVDTVS
+1191 DGTDTVS
-1198 LTTTV
+1198 LTTSV

-1217 QLDPQQTWEMI
+1217 QLDPQQTWQMI

-1233 AAGNTASDDM
+1233 AAGNTVSDDM
-1243 PTFASSSDMTFAEK
+1243 PTFANSSDMTFSEK

-1266 SSSTINIE
+1266 SSSTVNIE
-1274 FAEFTFGAAQSALE
+1274 FTEFTFNAAQTALE

-1321 IDPSTQTVKTTLSA
+1321 IDPSTQTVNTTLSA
-1335 AIDHSPGNPNTET
+1335 AIDHSPGTPNTET
-1348 VIFIDGIQTDNDG
+1348 LIFINGIQTDNDG
-1361 TSETVI
+1361 TSEIVI

-1378 PEIVDDTSDVIE
+1378 PEVVDDTSEVIE
-1390 GNVVTGNVLTNDVDV
+1390 GDIVTGNVLTNDVDV

-1417 GETKALNNTSVS
+1417 GETKALNNTSVT
-1429 FDLPEG
+1429 FELPEG

-1443 EWTFTANRNLNHS
+1443 EWTFTANRNLSHS
-1456 QGDINLFI
+1456 QGDINLVI

-1475 NNASLTISVKDG
+1475 KNASLTVSVKDG
-1487 LANVILDDNA
+1487 LANVILDGNTQA
-1497 KTVENVI
+1497 VESVI
-1504 SAGSATY
+1504 TTGSATY

-1531 NSQTITAL
+1531 NPQTITAL
-1539 EALNLYSGISPSSL
+1539 EALNLYSGISTSSL
-1553 SYTVSADGKTIT
+1553 SYTVSSDGKTIT
-1565 AKAGGDTI
+1565 AKAGSDTI

-1585 NATGTVTLVQHFP
+1585 NATGTVSLVQHSP

-1606 AITLPLFIDAVDS
+1606 AITLPLFIDAADI

-1659 QPNQPNQ
+1659 QPNQS
-1666 PLQQTGTITVTIG
+1666 LQQTGTITVTIG

-1690 PLYFAL
+1690 PLYFDL
-1696 SQLPTGLTS
+1696 NQLPTGLTS
-1705 GGKAISYVISNDNQT
+1705 GGKAISYVISDDNQT
-1720 IEARTSSGK
+1720 IEAWTSSGK
-1729 VFEISLSSR
+1729 VFEINLSSR

-1760 SVNDEL
+1760 NVNDEL
-1766 TISIPVFIKDNDG
+1766 IISIPVFIKDNDG

-1791 DGNAPVINTTSI
+1791 DGNAPVINTAPI
-1803 EISETPMSA
+1803 EISETPISA
-1812 SSPAGSSNQAD
+1812 SSPAGSSNQAEG
-1823 ATITVTA
+1823 TITVTA
-1830 GQDPIVDLNLV
+1830 GQDPIADLNLV
-1841 LSGTVKSSD
+1841 LSGTVKSDD

-1864 FDGSNTYNASLPDGT
+1864 FDGSNTYNASLSDGT

-1904 TLNESIDHTNGNDTE
+1904 TLNESIDHTNSNDSE

-1949 PSITANSNLNV
+1949 PSITANNNLNV

-1968 NLAVDAS
+1968 NLAADAS
-1975 TTSAP
+1975 TTSTP

-2001 NSQNYTSG
+2001 NGQNYTSG
-2009 GENITLSAADTN
+2009 GENITLSAADAN
-2021 GWYNATANGNDIFR
+2021 GWYNATANGNNIFR

-2092 PVAGPDEQLAVV
+2092 PVAGPDEELAVV

-2109 TLRLLSRGVTGADG
+2109 TLRLLSRDVTGADG

-2211 IEVNAEQTLEDS
+2211 IEVNAEQILEDS
-2223 MSNPLTIQVFLGD
+2223 MSNPITIQVFLGD

-2272 TLSDFISEGDFYKP
+2272 ILSDFISKGDFYKP
-2286 NGALTYQ
+2286 NGELTYK

-2301 QQDTVVL
+2301 QQDTVAL
-2308 KITATISTNNQD
+2308 EITATISTNNQD

-2331 LPDADAAIWDE
+2331 LPDADAATWDE
-2342 AKDYEYTAVED
+2342 TKDYEYTAVED

-2424 ITALST
+2424 ITAITT
-2430 EKGNQFL
+2430 EKANEFI
-2437 DKSTDRTEE
+2437 DKTNDQTEE
-2446 SQRLVTVNIIPE
+2446 SQRLITVNIIPE

-2473 DQPIDLSKAIIG
+2473 DQPIDLSQAIIG
-2485 KLTDN
+2485 KLADN

-2513 VEEPAGSGIYIVS
+2513 IEEPAGSGIYIVS
-2526 AEYIENGQAQL
+2526 AEYIENGQAL
-2537 HPKADISSH
+2537 LYPKTDISSH

-2561 AINGLTSAT
+2561 AINGLSPTTSSESAT
-2570 STEGATKTISIN
+2570 KSISIN

-2592 TDGGN
+2592 ADGGN

-2604 SSTDNTTGFKGTLKG
+2604 SSTDNTIGFKGTIKG
-2619 INGFDEDKPLPL
+2619 INGFYEDQPLPL

-2643 EEITILITNLPDG
+2643 EEITILITNLPEG
-2656 VKFIDFHGKPLN
+2656 VKFIDIHGNPLN

-2680 IYRIT
+2680 IYRI
-2685 SDQLTSTYLSTPED
+2685 SHDQLTSTYLSTPKD
-2699 MSGNLTFDVIVISTE
+2699 ISGNLTFDVNVISTE

-2732 AVDEKNEIDKEGRP
+2732 VVDEQDGAL
-2746 ILQILQNTGFEDQP
+2746 LQSTGFEDQH

-2768 IRKDS
+2768 INKDS
-2773 DNSETLTGYKI
+2773 DNSEKLTGYKI
-2784 TDLPDGLT
+2784 NKLPDGLT

-2797 VEVVI
+2797 VEAVI

-2826 VTIHAD
+2826 VTILAD

-2838 FDIKINYE
+2838 FDIKISYE
-2846 VTDTSTSGQ
+2846 VTDTSASGQ
-2855 TASKNI
+2855 TTSKNI
-2861 NAIIQVDV
+2861 NATIQVDI

-2880 STEDL
+2880 STTDL
-2885 LSSTG
+2885 LSSNDG
-2890 DIPIDLT
+2890 SPINLT

-2919 VPDGINLIID
+2919 VPVSINLIID
-2929 HPNGAHIDGSGNWII
+2929 HPNGANIDGSGNWII
-2944 PATGLTSASIK
+2944 PATGITSDSIK

-2963 GATVSASFNTQVI
+2963 GATVSASFNTEVI

-2986 GNDSRFLEAPVQIQ
+2986 GNDSRFLETPVQIQ

-3020 QGDMIIAK
+3020 QGDVIIAK
-3028 EGEDINSSGLLNGDI
+3028 EGEDINLSGLLNGDI

-3058 DLPDNVEIISNK
+3058 DLPDNIEI
-3070 NTPDFSGIITEYND
+3070 TGVGIITEYND

-3103 IGLDEAWAGSLDIPI
+3103 IGLNEAWAGSLDIPI

-3138 IDVVPVVDNII
+3138 IDVVPVVDDII
-3149 TTTDTT
+3149 TTTNIT
-3155 SIIEDTATAINLTVL
+3155 SVLEDTATAINLTVL

-3191 ETINW
+3191 ETTNW

-3201 APGGELIGDP
+3201 EPGGELIGDS
-3211 AIVAQ
+3211 AIVTQ
-3216 NPDGSWQVLDPS
+3216 NPDDSWQVLDPS

-3242 GDLTITVDT
+3242 GDLTIKVET
-3251 NITDKSDSS
+3251 NITDQSDSS
-3260 SQTDTQTKTSSV
+3260 SQTDTQAKTSSV

-3277 PVTDIATMPNTIT
+3277 PVTDIATMPDTIT

-3321 SGVPNGAVMFYSPD
+3321 SGVPDGAVMFYSPD

-3349 WSFDIAQADSIYIRP
+3349 WSFDIAQADGIYIRP

-3393 EVIIGVNPIGDDIQF
+3393 EVVIGVNPIGDDIQF
-3408 IGVPES
+3408 VGVPES
-3414 LSGDEGE
+3414 LSGDEGK

-3428 IESTETNSNETL
+3428 IESSETNSNETL
-3440 FLEVIF
+3440 LLEVIF
-3446 SAAEQTQL
+3446 SAADQTQL

-3466 ISIIKSGDI
+3466 ISIIKNGDI
-3475 WIATAIVNST
+3475 WLATAIVNSS

-3494 GDAFGDITI
+3494 GDAFGDINI

-3510 DTDTILGT
+3510 DTDTILGS
-3518 EITHYGQTVE
+3518 EITHYGQAVE
-3528 KNISLTLAP
+3528 KNISLTLEP
-3537 MPDAPELNLQYN
+3537 MPDAPELNLEYN

-3586 FAFSAGQ
+3586 YIFSAGQ

-3603 DDIADLTMTAN
+3603 DDIVNLTMTAN
-3614 SEQDFSLSIEP
+3614 SGQDFSLSIEP
-3625 ISTLDGQTAAGVT
+3625 ISTIDGQTATGIT

-3661 IIGTANNDNMTGGS
+3661 IIGTANNDNMTGGG

-3688 TSSSPAQDTIV
+3688 TSSDPAQDTIV

-3719 TDGISADNFI
+3719 TDGISADNYI
-3729 DITENNGSVTLHIKE
+3729 DITEKNGSVTLHIKD
-3744 NGEDISQEITLENV
+3744 NGEDITQEITLENV
-3758 NKDTLYSNDA
+3758 NKEKLYGNDA

-3777 QKMIDD
+3777 QKMIED

>member
-1 MKPMMYVVIEGIIW
+1 MKPIMYIVVEGIIW
-15 KITESGEW
+15 KITDNGEW
-23 VQIPASEIIDQSIP
+23 VQIPASEVIDQSIP
-37 FIKERAYINDILKTQ
+37 FIEEKAYINDILKTQ
-52 THQDDAPVI
+52 ANQDDAPVI
-61 ESSSHRTQFF
+61 ESSTHRTQFF
-71 LDTNIGQEPLS
+71 LDANVDQDPLS
-82 SNSASFISQIKA
+82 SNSASFIAQIKA
-94 TLAETLPKAGFS
+94 TLAETIPSAGFS
-106 TRSIASIQ
+106 TRSTTT
-114 KTENESVADAI
+114 TENTLNTSIADAI
-125 PSLKA
+125 PSLRA
-130 SATLSASII
+130 SAALTASII

-146 SRFETPS
+146 SRFETP
-153 AVLLGDAIDIED
+153 AATLLGNAIDIED
-165 GRIVIVTVTDI
+165 GRIVIVNVTDI

-183 SAVVQNQKWIVN
+183 SAVVQNQKWVIRN
-195 HQDLSSLAEGELS
+195 QDLSELAEGELS
-208 IYASVTDFYGNVVDA
+208 IHASVTDFYGNVVDA
-223 KDTTIKD
+223 TDTTIKD
-230 TFAEINAKIDG
+230 TFAEVSAKIDG
-241 KGDNYLNL
+241 KGDSYLNL
-249 SEITNSDLFGEINFV
+249 SEITNSDLLGEINFV
-264 ENDQPIFI
+264 ESDQPISI

-286 ANDDAAAWQI
+286 INDDAAWQI
-296 NNADL
+296 NDADL

-328 IIKDTLATITAD
+328 IIKDTLATITVD
-340 FDGNG
+340 FEGNG

-350 QAEVSTTELFGSIA
+350 QAEVSTTQLFGSIA

-377 DSQGLEKTFES
+377 DSQSLEKTFES
-388 TVSTGKWTV
+388 TINAGKWTV
-397 SKADLTDLADGELT
+397 NNADLTDLAEGELT
-411 VLAETTDIAGNPASA
+411 VLAETSDIAGNPASA

-437 ITTSVDGKGDAYL
+437 ITTSFDGKGDEYL
-450 NAVETPIT
+450 NIVETPIT
-458 DLFGAVENIEDGQ
+458 DLFGTVENIEDGQ
-471 TVTIAIADS
+471 TVTITITDS
-480 SGAEKIY
+480 SGAENIY
-487 TATVNNGKWTVNDA
+487 TTTVNNGKWTVSGA
-501 DLTSLAEGQ
+501 DLTTLAEGQ

-525 SATNT
+525 SATDT
-530 IIKDTLAEITA
+530 ITKDTLAEITA
-541 NFEANGDS
+541 NFEANSDS
-549 FLNKAEIDAKT
+549 FLNKSEIDAKT
-560 TLFGDV
+560 TLFGDI

-571 NQPVT
+571 NQSVT
-576 VKVTDSNSKTI
+576 VKVTDNNGKAI
-587 TLTTTVISGA
+587 TLTTSVINGA
-597 WQIDDVDLSALAEG
+597 WQIDDIDLSTLADG

-618 VIDVAGNPASTTN
+618 VIDLAGNPASTTN
-631 TIIKDTLSTITANF
+631 TIIKDTLATITANF

-662 LFGSVSNVED
+662 LFGSVSNVEN

-714 TVNAETVDLAGNTS
+714 TVIAETVDLAGNTS
-728 SASNTIT
+728 STSNIII

-740 GISADF
+740 GISANF

-761 TNLLGKIENVEDG
+761 TDLLGKIENVEDG
-774 QFITITITDSNGLE
+774 QLVTITITDSNGLE

-805 DLTGLSEGELTVIAA
+805 DLAGLSEGELTVLAE
-820 TVDLAGNQVSATDTI
+820 TVDIAGNPASATSTI
-835 IKDTLATITADFEGN
+835 IKDTLATITVDFEGN

-857 AEISTTELFG
+857 AEVSATQLFG
-867 TIANIEDGQT
+867 SIANIEDGQT

-890 TFASTISAGKWTVNN
+890 TFESTISAGKWIVNN
-905 ADLTNLTDGE
+905 ADLTGLADGE
-915 ITVLAETTDIA
+915 LTVLAETSDIA

-932 TNTIIKDTAANI
+932 TNTIIKDTTANI
-944 TTSVDGKGDTYLNAV
+944 TTRFDGKGDAYLNLV
-959 ETPITNLFGAVEN
+959 ETPVSNLFGTVEN
-972 IEDGQTVSITIT
+972 IEDGQTVTITIA
-984 DSNGTEKIYT
+984 DSSGTEKIYT
-994 TTVNNGKWTVNDA
+994 TTVNNGQWTVNDA
-1007 DLTTLAEGQLTV
+1007 DLTTLAEGLLTV

-1030 TSATDT
+1030 TSSTDT

-1042 AEITSNFEA
+1042 AEITANFDT
-1051 NGDSFLNK
+1051 NSDSFLNK
-1059 AEIDA
+1059 SEIDA

-1076 DNQPVTV
+1076 DNQPVKV
-1083 KVTDNNGKTLTLSTS
+1083 KVTDNNGKTITLTTS

-1109 DLSAFS
+1109 DLSALAD
-1115 EGELTVTTEVID
+1115 GELTVTAEVID

-1132 KETSNTIIK
+1132 KEASNTIIK

-1152 SSYQQGGL
+1152 DSYQQGGL

-1191 DGVDTVS
+1191 DGVDTIS
-1198 LTTTV
+1198 LTTSV
-1203 DSSGNWRIDNIELS
+1203 DSSGNWRIEDLELS
-1217 QLDPQQTWEMI
+1217 QLDPQQTWQMI

-1243 PTFASSSDMTFAEK
+1243 PTFANPSDIIFSEK

-1274 FAEFTFGAAQSALE
+1274 FAEFTFNAVQTSLE
-1288 QLTSNGKDV
+1288 QLTSNGEPV

-1310 QTATTTVLTAV
+1310 QTDTTTVLTAI
-1321 IDPSTQTVKTTLSA
+1321 IDPITQTIKTTLSA
-1335 AIDHSPGNPNTET
+1335 AVDNTLGDLNTET
-1348 VIFIDGIQTDNDG
+1348 LIFIDGIQTDSDG
-1361 TSETVI
+1361 TNEVI
-1367 VPIEI
+1367 VAPIEV
-1372 NIQDAA
+1372 NIRDAA
-1378 PEIVDDTSDVIE
+1378 PEIVDDVSEVIE
-1390 GNVVTGNVLTNDVDV
+1390 GNAVTGNVLTNDVDI

-1417 GETKALNNTSVS
+1417 GETKTLNGTAVT

-1435 KFTINSDG
+1435 QFTIESTG

-1456 QGDINLFI
+1456 QGDINLVI
-1464 DYVASDKDQYE
+1464 DYVASDKDQYDS
-1475 NNASLTISVKDG
+1475 NGSLTVSIKDG
-1487 LANVILDDNA
+1487 HANIMADGNTQ
-1497 KTVENVI
+1497 TVESVI

-1511 KGEFT
+1511 EGKFAL
-1516 VQAGADNPDP
+1516 QAGADNPDP
-1526 SSLTF
+1526 NSLTF
-1531 NSQTITAL
+1531 NPQTITAL
-1539 EALNLYSGISPSSL
+1539 EALALYSGISPSPL
-1553 SYTVSADGKTIT
+1553 SYTVSSDGKTIIAT
-1565 AKAGGDTI
+1565 TGGDTI

-1585 NATGTVTLVQHFP
+1585 NATGSVTLVQHFP

-1606 AITLPLFIDAVDS
+1606 AITLPLFIDAADI

-1659 QPNQPNQ
+1659 QPNQS
-1666 PLQQTGTITVTIG
+1666 LQQTGTITVTIG

-1690 PLYFAL
+1690 PLYFDL

-1705 GGKAISYVISNDNQT
+1705 GGKAISYVISDDNQT
-1720 IEARTSSGK
+1720 IEAWTSSGK
-1729 VFEISLSSR
+1729 IFEISLSSR

-1760 SVNDEL
+1760 NVNDKL

-1779 DINQT
+1779 DIKQT

-1791 DGNAPVINTTSI
+1791 DGNAPVINTAPI
-1803 EISETPMSA
+1803 EISETPISA
-1812 SSPAGSSNQAD
+1812 SSPAGSSNQAEG
-1823 ATITVTA
+1823 TITVTA
-1830 GQDPIVDLNLV
+1830 GQDPIADLNLV

-1887 DIGAVPSGS
+1887 DIGAIPSGS

-1904 TLNESIDHTNGNDTE
+1904 TLNESIDHTNSNDTE

-1935 STSNV
+1935 STSTV

-1960 HENDLLDD
+1960 HENDLLND
-1968 NLAVDAS
+1968 NLAADAS

-2001 NSQNYTSG
+2001 NGQNYTSG
-2009 GENITLSAADTN
+2009 GANITLSAADAN
-2021 GWYNATANGNDIFR
+2021 GWYNATANGNNIFR

-2092 PVAGPDEQLAVV
+2092 PVAGPDEELAVV

-2109 TLRLLSRGVTGADG
+2109 TLRLLSRDVTGADG

-2150 NPHTKYGTISVNAD
+2150 DPHTKYGTISVNAD
-2164 GTVIIKTIASKE
+2164 GTVIIKTIASEE

-2211 IEVNAEQTLEDS
+2211 IEVNAEQILEDS

-2261 GNLLTATNGVI
+2261 GNLLTATNGMI

-2286 NGALTYQ
+2286 NGELTYK
-2293 PASNTAVN
+2293 PTSDTAIN

-2308 KITATISTNNQD
+2308 EITATISTNNQD

-2331 LPDADAAIWDE
+2331 LPDADAAMWDE

-2424 ITALST
+2424 ITAITT
-2430 EKGNQFL
+2430 EKGNEFI
-2437 DKSTDRTEE
+2437 DKTNDQTEE
-2446 SQRLVTVNIIPE
+2446 SQRLITVNIIPE

-2473 DQPIDLSKAIIG
+2473 DQPIDLSKSIIG
-2485 KLTDN
+2485 KLADN

-2513 VEEPAGSGIYIVS
+2513 IEEPAGSGIYIVS
-2526 AEYIENGQAQL
+2526 AEYIENGEALL
-2537 HPKADISSH
+2537 HPKTDISSH

-2561 AINGLTSAT
+2561 AINGLSPANSSESAT
-2570 STEGATKTISIN
+2570 KSISIN

-2592 TDGGN
+2592 ADGGN

-2604 SSTDNTTGFKGTLKG
+2604 SSTDNTTGFKGTIKG
-2619 INGFDEDKPLPL
+2619 INGFYEDQPLPL

-2656 VKFIDFHGKPLN
+2656 VKFIDIHGNPLN

-2680 IYRIT
+2680 IYRI
-2685 SDQLTSTYLSTPED
+2685 SHDQLTSTYLSTPKD
-2699 MSGNLTFDVIVISTE
+2699 ISGKLTFDVNVISTE

-2732 AVDEKNEIDKEGRP
+2732 VVDEQDGAL
-2746 ILQILQNTGFEDQP
+2746 LQSTGFEDQP

-2768 IRKDS
+2768 ISKDS
-2773 DNSETLTGYKI
+2773 DNSEKLTGYKI
-2784 TDLPDGLT
+2784 NKLPDGLT

-2813 GNQSWAEFINSGR
+2813 SNQSWAEFINSGR
-2826 VTIHAD
+2826 VTILAD

-2838 FDIKINYE
+2838 FDIAISYE

-2861 NAIIQVDV
+2861 NATIQVDV

-2880 STEDL
+2880 STTDL
-2885 LSSTG
+2885 LSSTNG
-2890 DIPIDLT
+2890 SSIDLT

-2919 VPDGINLIID
+2919 VPVGINLIID
-2929 HPNGAHIDGSGNWII
+2929 HPNGANIDGSGNWII
-2944 PATGLTSASIK
+2944 PATGLTSDSIK

-2963 GATVSASFNTQVI
+2963 GATVSASFNTEVI

-2986 GNDSRFLEAPVQIQ
+2986 GNDSRFLETPVQIQ

-3020 QGDMIIAK
+3020 QGDVIIAK
-3028 EGEDINSSGLLNGDI
+3028 EGEDINLSGLLNGDI

-3058 DLPDNVEIISNK
+3058 DLPDNVEITSV
-3070 NTPDFSGIITEYND
+3070 GIITEYND

-3127 GTKSTTTQHIK
+3127 GKKSTTTQHIK
-3138 IDVVPVVDNII
+3138 IDIVPVVDDII
-3149 TTTDTT
+3149 TTADTT
-3155 SIIEDTATAINLTVL
+3155 SVLEDTETAINLTVL

-3196 MTITL
+3196 MKITL
-3201 APGGELIGDP
+3201 VPGGELIGDP
-3211 AIVAQ
+3211 AIVTQ

-3242 GDLTITVDT
+3242 GDLTINVET
-3251 NITDKSDSS
+3251 NITDQSDSS

-3277 PVTDIATMPNTIT
+3277 PVTDIATMPDTIT
-3290 EQGDEDGYIHI
+3290 EQGNEDGYIHI
-3301 VGLGAILYDDDG
+3301 VGLGAILFDDDG

-3321 SGVPNGAVMFYSPD
+3321 SGVPDGAVMFYSPD
-3335 GGTTFIQL
+3335 GGMTFIQL

-3385 TEIITSTS
+3385 TEIVTSTS
-3393 EVIIGVNPIGDDIQF
+3393 EVIIGVNPIGDDIQV

-3421 SFTIPVD
+3421 SFTIPVN

-3440 FLEVIF
+3440 FLEVLF
-3446 SAAEQTQL
+3446 SAADQTQL

-3466 ISIIKSGDI
+3466 INIIKSGDI
-3475 WIATAIVNST
+3475 WLASAIINSD
-3485 TLDQLTLFS
+3485 TLDQFTLFS
-3494 GDAFGDITI
+3494 GDAFGDINI
-3503 TLKASSI
+3503 ILKASSI
-3510 DTDTILGT
+3510 DTDTILGS
-3518 EITHYGQTVE
+3518 EVTHYGQAIE
-3528 KNISLTLAP
+3528 KNISLTLEP

-3586 FAFSAGQ
+3586 YVFSAGQ

-3603 DDIADLTMTAN
+3603 DDIAELTMTSN
-3614 SEQDFSLSIEP
+3614 SEQNFSLSIEP
-3625 ISTLDGQTAAGVT
+3625 ISTLNGQTTAGIM

-3650 NSLIGTANDDV
+3650 NSLIGTSNDDV
-3661 IIGTANNDNMTGGS
+3661 IIGTANNDNMTGGN

-3688 TSSSPAQDTIV
+3688 TSDNPAQDTIV

-3704 ANSDNIDLRAILNNV
+3704 ANSDNIDLRAILSSV
-3719 TDGISADNFI
+3719 TDGISAENYI
-3729 DITENNGSVTLHIKE
+3729 DITENNGSVTLHIKD
-3744 NGEDISQEITLENV
+3744 NGEDVSQAITLENV
-3758 NKDTLYSNDA
+3758 DKDALYGADTSFA
-3768 STTTDAELL
+3768 TEAEIL

>member
-1 MKPMMYVVIEGIIW
+1 MYIVVEGIIW
-15 KITESGEW
+15 KITDKGEW
-23 VQIPASEIIDQSIP
+23 VQIPASEVIDQSIP
-37 FIKERAYINDILKTQ
+37 FIEERAYINDILKTKAN
-52 THQDDAPVI
+52 QDDAPVI
-61 ESSSHRTQFF
+61 ESSTHRTQFF
-71 LDTNIGQEPLS
+71 LDANIDQDPLS
-82 SNSASFISQIKA
+82 SNSASFIAQIKA
-94 TLAETLPKAGFS
+94 TLAETIPSAGFS
-106 TRSIASIQ
+106 TRSTTT
-114 KTENESVADAI
+114 TENTLNTSIADAI
-125 PSLKA
+125 PSLPT
-130 SATLSASII
+130 SAALTASII

-146 SRFETPS
+146 SRFETP
-153 AVLLGDAIDIED
+153 AATLLGNAIDIED
-165 GRIVIVTVTDI
+165 GRIVIVNVTDI
-176 NGKVFTA
+176 NGKVLTA
-183 SAVVQNQKWIVN
+183 SAIVQNQKWVIRN
-195 HQDLSSLAEGELS
+195 QDLSELAEGELS

-223 KDTTIKD
+223 TDTTIKD
-230 TFAEINAKIDG
+230 TFAEISAKIDG
-241 KGDNYLNL
+241 KGDSYLNL
-249 SEITNSDLFGEINFV
+249 SEITNSDLLGEINFV
-264 ENDQPIFI
+264 ESDQPISI

-286 ANDDAAAWQI
+286 INDGAAWQI
-296 NNADL
+296 NDADL

-340 FDGNG
+340 FEGNG
-345 DRFLN
+345 DRFIN
-350 QAEVSTTELFGSIA
+350 QAEASTTQLFGSIA

-369 QTVTITVT
+369 QNVTITVT
-377 DSQGLEKTFES
+377 DSQGLEKTFAS
-388 TVSTGKWTV
+388 TISAGKWTV
-397 SKADLTDLADGELT
+397 NNADLTDLAEGELT
-411 VLAETTDIAGNPASA
+411 VLAETSDIAGNPASA

-437 ITTSVDGKGDAYL
+437 ITTRFDGKGDEYL
-450 NAVETPIT
+450 NTVETPIT
-458 DLFGAVENIEDGQ
+458 DLFGTVENIEDGQ
-471 TVTIAIADS
+471 TVTIAITDS

-487 TATVNNGKWTVNDA
+487 TTTINNGKWTVNDA
-501 DLTSLAEGQ
+501 DLTTLAEGQ
-510 LTVTTTATDIAGNTT
+510 LTVITTATDIAGNTT
-525 SATNT
+525 SATDT
-530 IIKDTLAEITA
+530 ITKDTLAEITA
-541 NFEANGDS
+541 NFDANSDS
-549 FLNKAEIDAKT
+549 FLNKSEIDAKN
-560 TLFGDV
+560 TLFGDIN
-566 DFVED
+566 FVED
-571 NQPVT
+571 NQNVDVT
-576 VKVTDSNSKTI
+576 VTDKDGKNLTFSTTVLNGAWVVKDADLSTLADGELIITSKTI
-587 TLTTTVISGA
+587 
-597 WQIDDVDLSALAEG
+597 DL
-611 ELTVTAE
+611 
-618 VIDVAGNPASTTN
+618 AGNPASTIN

-662 LFGSVSNVED
+662 LFGSVSNIEN
-672 GQTVAIKVTDSNGLE
+672 GQTVTIKVTDSNGLE

-714 TVNAETVDLAGNTS
+714 TVIAETVDLAGNTS
-728 SASNTIT
+728 SATNTII

-740 GISADF
+740 GISANF

-761 TNLLGKIENVEDG
+761 TDLLGKIENVEDG
-774 QFITITITDSNGLE
+774 QLVTITITDSSGSE
-788 KIYTTTVINGN
+788 ETYTTTVINGN

-805 DLTGLSEGELTVIAA
+805 DLAGLSEGELTVIAD
-820 TVDLAGNQVSATDTI
+820 TVDIAGNQVSATDTI

-857 AEISTTELFG
+857 AEVSTTQLFG
-867 TIANIEDGQT
+867 SVADIEDGQT
-877 VTITVTDSQGLEK
+877 VTITVIDSQGLEK
-890 TFASTISAGKWTVNN
+890 TFQSTISAGKWAVNN
-905 ADLTNLTDGE
+905 ADLTDLADGE
-915 ITVLAETTDIA
+915 IIVLAETSDIA
-926 GNPASA
+926 GNPASD
-932 TNTIIKDTAANI
+932 TNTIIKDTVANI
-944 TTSVDGKGDTYLNAV
+944 TTRFDGKGDAYLNAV
-959 ETPITNLFGAVEN
+959 EAPITDLFGAVEN
-972 IEDGQTVSITIT
+972 IEDGQTVTITIT

-994 TTVNNGKWTVNDA
+994 TTVNNGQWTVNDA

-1019 TTTATDIAGNT
+1019 TTTATDISGNT

-1042 AEITSNFEA
+1042 AEITANFDA
-1051 NGDSFLNK
+1051 NSDSFLNK
-1059 AEIDA
+1059 SEIDA
-1064 KTTLFGDVDFVE
+1064 KTTLFGDIDFVE
-1076 DNQPVTV
+1076 DNQPVKV
-1083 KVTDNNGKTLTLSTS
+1083 KVTDNNGKTITLTTS

-1109 DLSAFS
+1109 DLSALAD
-1115 EGELTVTTEVID
+1115 GELTVTAEVID

-1176 TTGTQA
+1176 TTGSQA

-1198 LTTTV
+1198 LTTSV

-1217 QLDPQQTWEMI
+1217 QLDPQQTWQMT

-1233 AAGNTASDDM
+1233 TAGNTASDDM
-1243 PTFASSSDMTFAEK
+1243 PTFASSSDMTFSEK

-1274 FAEFTFGAAQSALE
+1274 FAEFTFNSAQTALE

-1348 VIFIDGIQTDNDG
+1348 VIFINGIQTDNDG

-1378 PEIVDDTSDVIE
+1378 PEIVDDTSEVIE
-1390 GNVVTGNVLTNDVDV
+1390 GNAVTGNVLTNDVDV

-1417 GETKALNNTSVS
+1417 GETKALNNTSVT

-1435 KFTINSDG
+1435 QFTIKSDG

-1456 QGDINLFI
+1456 QGDINLVI
-1464 DYVASDKDQYE
+1464 DYVASDKDQYDS
-1475 NNASLTISVKDG
+1475 NGSLTVSIKDG
-1487 LANVILDDNA
+1487 LANVILDGNTQA
-1497 KTVENVI
+1497 VESVI
-1504 SAGSATY
+1504 TAGSATY
-1511 KGEFT
+1511 EGEFT

-1526 SSLTF
+1526 STLTF
-1531 NSQTITAL
+1531 NAQTITAL
-1539 EALNLYSGISPSSL
+1539 EALALYSGISPSPL
-1553 SYTVSADGKTIT
+1553 SYTISSDGKTIT

-1606 AITLPLFIDAVDS
+1606 AITLSLFIDAVDS

-1631 VIEDGANPVLAASGQ
+1631 VIEDGANPVLAASAQ

-1659 QPNQPNQ
+1659 QPNQS
-1666 PLQQTGTITVTIG
+1666 LQQTGTITVTIG

-1685 TTEQS
+1685 TTDQS
-1690 PLYFAL
+1690 PLYFDL

-1705 GGKAISYVISNDNQT
+1705 GGETISYVISDDNQT
-1720 IEARTSSGK
+1720 IEAWTSSGK

-1749 VFTLH
+1749 IFTLH
-1754 QALDQT
+1754 QALDQAN
-1760 SVNDEL
+1760 VNDEL
-1766 TISIPVFIKDNDG
+1766 IISIPVFIKDNDG

-1791 DGNAPVINTTSI
+1791 DGSAPVINTTSI
-1803 EISETPMSA
+1803 EISETPISA
-1812 SSPAGSSNQAD
+1812 SSTAGSSNQAD

-1919 LNLLLPVEAK
+1919 LNLLLPVETK
-1929 DSDGSS
+1929 DSDGSV

-1968 NLAVDAS
+1968 NLAADES
-1975 TTSAP
+1975 TASAP

-2001 NSQNYTSG
+2001 NGQNYTSG

-2021 GWYNATANGNDIFR
+2021 GWYNATANGNNIFR

-2065 EFGAIATDVDGD
+2065 EFGAIATDRDGD
-2077 VSATTPFEVTVTDDI
+2077 KSATTPFEVTITDDI
-2092 PVAGPDEQLAVV
+2092 PVAGPDEELAVV

-2109 TLRLLSRGVTGADG
+2109 TLRLLSRDVTGADG

-2135 YPADGNPIDLINTQT
+2135 YPADGNPIDLINAQT
-2150 NPHTKYGTISVNAD
+2150 DPHTKYGTITVNAD
-2164 GTVIIKTIASKE
+2164 GTVVINTIATNE
-2176 SSGEISDDFSY
+2176 SSGEISDEFSY
-2187 TVKDSDG
+2187 IVKDSDG

-2200 KKLSFADDPGR
+2200 KKLSFSDDPGR
-2211 IEVNAEQTLEDS
+2211 IEVNAEQILEDS

-2261 GNLLTATNGVI
+2261 GNLLTVTNGVI
-2272 TLSDFISEGDFYKP
+2272 TLTDFIGEGDFYKP

-2293 PASNTAVN
+2293 PASDTAVN

-2308 KITATISTNNQD
+2308 EITATISTNNQD

-2401 NADQINDV
+2401 SANQINDV

-2430 EKGNQFL
+2430 EKGNEFI
-2437 DKSTDRTEE
+2437 DKTNDQTEE
-2446 SQRLVTVNIIPE
+2446 SQRLITVNIIPE
-2458 ADAPKLSVKNLKGHE
+2458 ADAPNLSVKNIKGHE

-2485 KLTDN
+2485 KLADN

-2513 VEEPAGSGIYIVS
+2513 VEEPADSGIYVVS

-2537 HPKADISSH
+2537 HPKTDISSH

-2561 AINGLTSAT
+2561 AINGLTPTSSEIAT
-2570 STEGATKTISIN
+2570 SSESATKTISIN

-2604 SSTDNTTGFKGTLKG
+2604 SSTDNTTGFKGTIKG
-2619 INGFDEDKPLPL
+2619 INGFYEDQPLPL

-2656 VKFIDFHGKPLN
+2656 VKFIDIDGNPLN

-2680 IYRIT
+2680 IYRI
-2685 SDQLTSTYLSTPED
+2685 SHDQLTSTYLSTPKD
-2699 MSGNLTFDVIVISTE
+2699 ISGNLTFDVNIISTE

-2732 AVDEKNEIDKEGRP
+2732 VVDEQDGAL
-2746 ILQILQNTGFEDQP
+2746 LQSTDFEDQH
-2760 ISFLVEPT
+2760 ISLLVEPT
-2768 IRKDS
+2768 ISKDS
-2773 DNSETLTGYKI
+2773 DNSEKLTGYKI
-2784 TDLPDGLT
+2784 TNVPDGLT

-2802 PANGLDLANYK
+2802 PVNGLDLANYK

-2826 VTIHAD
+2826 VTILVD

-2838 FDIKINYE
+2838 FDIAISYE
-2846 VTDTSTSGQ
+2846 VTDTSASGQ

-2861 NAIIQVDV
+2861 NATIQVDV

-2880 STEDL
+2880 STTDL
-2885 LSSTG
+2885 LSSTNG
-2890 DIPIDLT
+2890 SPIDLT

-2919 VPDGINLIID
+2919 VPVGINLIID

-2944 PATGLTSASIK
+2944 PATGLTSDSIK

-2963 GATVSASFNTQVI
+2963 GATVSASFNTEVI

-2986 GNDSRFLEAPVQIQ
+2986 GNDSRFLETPVQIQ

-3005 GGGGSCPPTEAPDKI
+3005 GGGGSCPPTEAPNKI
-3020 QGDMIIAK
+3020 QGDVIIAK
-3028 EGEDINSSGLLNGDI
+3028 EGEDISLSGLLNGDI

-3058 DLPDNVEIISNK
+3058 DLPDNVEI
-3070 NTPDFSGIITEYND
+3070 TGVGIITEYND

-3127 GTKSTTTQHIK
+3127 GKKSTTTQHIK
-3138 IDVVPVVDNII
+3138 IDVVPVVDDII
-3149 TTTDTT
+3149 TTTDIT
-3155 SIIEDTATAINLTVL
+3155 SVLEDTETAINLTVL

-3196 MTITL
+3196 MKITL
-3201 APGGELIGDP
+3201 VPGGELIGDP
-3211 AIVAQ
+3211 AIVTQ

-3242 GDLTITVDT
+3242 GDLTINLET
-3251 NITDKSDSS
+3251 NITDQSDSS
-3260 SQTDTQTKTSSV
+3260 SQTDTQTKISSV

-3277 PVTDIATMPNTIT
+3277 PVTDIATMPDTIT

-3301 VGLGAILYDDDG
+3301 VGLGAILFDDDG

-3321 SGVPNGAVMFYSPD
+3321 SGVPDGAVMFYSPD

-3349 WSFDIAQADSIYIRP
+3349 WNFESAQANSIYIRP

-3393 EVIIGVNPIGDDIQF
+3393 EVIIGVNPVGDDIQV

-3414 LSGDEGE
+3414 LSGNEGE
-3421 SFTIPVD
+3421 SFTIPVN

-3446 SAAEQTQL
+3446 SAADQTQL

-3466 ISIIKSGDI
+3466 INIIKNGDI
-3475 WIATAIVNST
+3475 WLATAIINSD
-3485 TLDQLTLFS
+3485 TLDQFTLFS
-3494 GDAFGDITI
+3494 GDAFGDINI

-3510 DTDTILGT
+3510 DTDTILGS
-3518 EITHYGQTVE
+3518 EVTHYGQTIE
-3528 KNISLTLAP
+3528 KNISLTLEP

-3586 FAFSAGQ
+3586 YVFSAGQ

-3603 DDIADLTMTAN
+3603 DDIAELTMTAN
-3614 SEQDFSLSIEP
+3614 SDQDFTLSIEP
-3625 ISTLDGQTAAGVT
+3625 ISTLDGQTATGIT

-3650 NSLIGTANDDV
+3650 NSLIGTSNDDV
-3661 IIGTANNDNMTGGS
+3661 IIGTANNDNMTGGN

-3688 TSSSPAQDTIV
+3688 TSSNPAQDTIV

-3704 ANSDNIDLRAILNNV
+3704 TNSDNIDLRAILNNI
-3719 TDGISADNFI
+3719 TDGISADNYI
-3729 DITENNGSVTLHIKE
+3729 DITENDGSVTLHIKD
-3744 NGEDISQEITLENV
+3744 NGEDVSQEITLENV
-3758 NKDTLYSNDA
+3758 NKDALYGADTSSA
-3768 STTTDAELL
+3768 TETEIL

>member
-1 MKPMMYVVIEGIIW
+1 MKPIMYIVVEGIIW
-15 KITESGEW
+15 KITDNGEW
-23 VQIPASEIIDQSIP
+23 VQIPASEVIDQSIP
-37 FIKERAYINDILKTQ
+37 FIEEKAYINDILKTQ
-52 THQDDAPVI
+52 ASQDDAPVI
-61 ESSSHRTQFF
+61 ESSTHRTQFF
-71 LDTNIGQEPLS
+71 LDANVDQDPLS
-82 SNSASFISQIKA
+82 SNSASFIAQIKA
-94 TLAETLPKAGFS
+94 TLAETIPSAGFS
-106 TRSIASIQ
+106 TRSTTT
-114 KTENESVADAI
+114 TENTLNTSIVDAI
-125 PSLKA
+125 PSLRA
-130 SATLSASII
+130 SAALTASII

-146 SRFETPS
+146 SRFETP
-153 AVLLGDAIDIED
+153 AATLLGNAIDIED
-165 GRIVIVTVTDI
+165 GRIVIVNVTDI

-183 SAVVQNQKWIVN
+183 SAVVQNQKWVIRN
-195 HQDLSSLAEGELS
+195 QDLSELAEGELS

-223 KDTTIKD
+223 TDTTIKD

-249 SEITNSDLFGEINFV
+249 SEITNSDLLGEINFV
-264 ENDQPIFI
+264 ESDQPILI

-286 ANDDAAAWQI
+286 INDDTAWQI
-296 NNADL
+296 NNTDL

-309 TVLAETVDI
+309 NVLAETFDI

-340 FDGNG
+340 FEGNG
-345 DRFLN
+345 DRFIN
-350 QAEVSTTELFGSIA
+350 QAEASTTQLFGSIA

-377 DSQGLEKTFES
+377 DSQGLEKIFES
-388 TVSTGKWTV
+388 TISAGKWAV
-397 SKADLTDLADGELT
+397 NNADLTDLAEGELT
-411 VLAETTDIAGNPASA
+411 VLAETNDIAGNPASA

-437 ITTSVDGKGDAYL
+437 ITTSFDGKGDAYL
-450 NAVETPIT
+450 NTVETPIT
-458 DLFGAVENIEDGQ
+458 DLFGTVENIEDGQ
-471 TVTIAIADS
+471 TVTITITDS
-480 SGAEKIY
+480 SGTEKIY
-487 TATVNNGKWTVNDA
+487 TTTVNNGKWTVNDA
-501 DLTSLAEGQ
+501 DLTTLAEGQ

-576 VKVTDSNSKTI
+576 I
-587 TLTTTVISGA
+587 
-597 WQIDDVDLSALAEG
+597 
-611 ELTVTAE
+611 
-618 VIDVAGNPASTTN
+618 
-631 TIIKDTLSTITANF
+631 
-645 DGKGD
+645 
-650 EYLNRDEISVTD
+650 
-662 LFGSVSNVED
+662 
-672 GQTVAIKVTDSNGLE
+672 
-687 KSFETTV
+687 
-694 IDGKWT
+694 
-700 IEDADLTDF
+700 
-709 AEGEL
+709 
-714 TVNAETVDLAGNTS
+714 
-728 SASNTIT
+728 
-735 KDTFT
+735 
-740 GISADF
+740 
-746 DGKGDEYLNRVEIPV
+746 
-761 TNLLGKIENVEDG
+761 
-774 QFITITITDSNGLE
+774 
-788 KIYTTTVINGN
+788 
-799 WTVDNA
+799 
-805 DLTGLSEGELTVIAA
+805 
-820 TVDLAGNQVSATDTI
+820 
-835 IKDTLATITADFEGN
+835 
-850 GDRFLNQ
+850 
-857 AEISTTELFG
+857 
-867 TIANIEDGQT
+867 
-877 VTITVTDSQGLEK
+877 
-890 TFASTISAGKWTVNN
+890 
-905 ADLTNLTDGE
+905 
-915 ITVLAETTDIA
+915 
-926 GNPASA
+926 
-932 TNTIIKDTAANI
+932 
-944 TTSVDGKGDTYLNAV
+944 
-959 ETPITNLFGAVEN
+959 
-972 IEDGQTVSITIT
+972 
-984 DSNGTEKIYT
+984 
-994 TTVNNGKWTVNDA
+994 
-1007 DLTTLAEGQLTV
+1007 
-1019 TTTATDIAGNT
+1019 
-1030 TSATDT
+1030 
-1036 ITKDTL
+1036 
-1042 AEITSNFEA
+1042 
-1051 NGDSFLNK
+1051 
-1059 AEIDA
+1059 
-1064 KTTLFGDVDFVE
+1064 
-1076 DNQPVTV
+1076 
-1083 KVTDNNGKTLTLSTS
+1083 KVTDNNGKTIPLTTS

-1109 DLSAFS
+1109 DLSALAD
-1115 EGELTVTTEVID
+1115 GELTVTAEVID

-1171 YLQGS
+1171 YVQGS

-1191 DGVDTVS
+1191 DGTDTVS
-1198 LTTTV
+1198 LTTSV
-1203 DSSGNWRIDNIELS
+1203 DNSGHWRIDNIELS

-1243 PTFASSSDMTFAEK
+1243 PTFASSSDMTFSEK

-1266 SSSTINIE
+1266 STSTINIE
-1274 FAEFTFGAAQSALE
+1274 FAEFTFNGAQSALE

-1335 AIDHSPGNPNTET
+1335 AIDHSLGNPNTET
-1348 VIFIDGIQTDNDG
+1348 LIFINGIQTDNDG
-1361 TSETVI
+1361 TNETVI

-1378 PEIVDDTSDVIE
+1378 PEIVDDTSEVIE
-1390 GNVVTGNVLTNDVDV
+1390 GNGVTGNVLTNDVDV

-1417 GETKALNNTSVS
+1417 GETKALNNTSVT
-1429 FDLPEG
+1429 FELPEG

-1456 QGDINLFI
+1456 QGDINLVI
-1464 DYVASDKDQYE
+1464 DYVASDKDQYDS
-1475 NNASLTISVKDG
+1475 NGSLTVSIKDG
-1487 LANVILDDNA
+1487 YANIMVDGSTQ
-1497 KTVENVI
+1497 TVESVI
-1504 SAGSATY
+1504 TTGSATY
-1511 KGEFT
+1511 EGEIT
-1516 VQAGADNPDP
+1516 VQAGSDNPDP

-1531 NSQTITAL
+1531 NPQTITAL
-1539 EALNLYSGISPSSL
+1539 EALNLYSGISTSPL
-1553 SYTVSADGKTIT
+1553 SYSVSSDGKTIT

-1598 LNQQGLAD
+1598 LNQQSSAD
-1606 AITLPLFIDAVDS
+1606 TITLPLFIDAVDS

-1646 LEFKETDLSNPSN
+1646 LEFKETDLSNQSN
-1659 QPNQPNQ
+1659 QPNQS
-1666 PLQQTGTITVTIG
+1666 LQQTGTITVTIG

-1690 PLYFAL
+1690 PLYFDL

-1705 GGKAISYVISNDNQT
+1705 GGKAISYVISDDNQT
-1720 IEARTSSGK
+1720 IEAWTSSGK

-1760 SVNDEL
+1760 NANDEL

-1830 GQDPIVDLNLV
+1830 GQDPIADLNLV

-1904 TLNESIDHTNGNDTE
+1904 TLNESIDHTNGNDIE

-1935 STSNV
+1935 STSTV

-1960 HENDLLDD
+1960 HENDLLND
-1968 NLAVDAS
+1968 NLAADAS
-1975 TTSAP
+1975 TTSTP

-2001 NSQNYTSG
+2001 NGQNYTSG
-2009 GENITLSAADTN
+2009 GENITLSVADAN
-2021 GWYNATANGNDIFR
+2021 GWYNATANGNNIFR

-2058 SQGVLNL
+2058 NQGVLNL

-2077 VSATTPFEVTVTDDI
+2077 VSATTTFEVTVTDDI
-2092 PVAGPDEQLAVV
+2092 PVAGPDEELSVV

-2109 TLRLLSRGVTGADG
+2109 TLRLLSRDVTGADG

-2150 NPHTKYGTISVNAD
+2150 DPHTKYGTIAVNAD
-2164 GTVIIKTIASKE
+2164 GTVIIKTIASEE

-2211 IEVNAEQTLEDS
+2211 IEVNAEQILEDS

-2286 NGALTYQ
+2286 NGELTYK
-2293 PASNTAVN
+2293 PASDTAVN

-2308 KITATISTNNQD
+2308 EITATVSTNNQD

-2331 LPDADAAIWDE
+2331 LPDADAATWDE
-2342 AKDYEYTAVED
+2342 TKDYEYTAVED

-2430 EKGNQFL
+2430 EKGTQFL

-2446 SQRLVTVNIIPE
+2446 SQRLITVNIIPE
-2458 ADAPKLSVKNLKGHE
+2458 ADAPDLSVKNLKGHE

-2485 KLTDN
+2485 KLADN

-2506 SIQGGDA
+2506 SIKGGDA

-2526 AEYIENGQAQL
+2526 AEYIENGEAL
-2537 HPKADISSH
+2537 LYPKADISSY
-2546 TEKLTIEVTAISTEA
+2546 TGKLTIEVTAISTEA
-2561 AINGLTSAT
+2561 AINGLTSTT

-2604 SSTDNTTGFKGTLKG
+2604 SNTDNTTGFKGTIKG
-2619 INGFDEDKPLPL
+2619 INGFYEDQPLPL

-2656 VKFIDFHGKPLN
+2656 VKFIDIHGNSLN
-2668 LEIVGKDASTGL
+2668 LEIVGEDASTGL
-2680 IYRIT
+2680 IYRI
-2685 SDQLTSTYLSTPED
+2685 SHDQLTSTYLSIPKD
-2699 MSGNLTFDVIVISTE
+2699 ISGNLAFDVNVISTE

-2732 AVDEKNEIDKEGRP
+2732 VVDEQDGAL
-2746 ILQILQNTGFEDQP
+2746 LQSTGFEDQH

-2768 IRKDS
+2768 INKDS
-2773 DNSETLTGYKI
+2773 DNSEKLTGYKI
-2784 TDLPDGLT
+2784 NKLPDGLT

-2797 VEVVI
+2797 VEAVI

-2826 VTIHAD
+2826 VTILAD

-2838 FDIKINYE
+2838 FDIKISYE
-2846 VTDTSTSGQ
+2846 VTDTSASGQ
-2855 TASKNI
+2855 TTSKNI
-2861 NAIIQVDV
+2861 NATIQVDI
-2869 AGVVETDTRLE
+2869 AGVVENDTRLE
-2880 STEDL
+2880 STTDL
-2885 LSSTG
+2885 LSSNDG
-2890 DIPIDLT
+2890 SPINLT

-2919 VPDGINLIID
+2919 VPVGINLIID
-2929 HPNGAHIDGSGNWII
+2929 HPNGANIDGSGNWII
-2944 PATGLTSASIK
+2944 PATGITSDSIK

-2963 GATVSASFNTQVI
+2963 GATVSASFNTEVI

-2986 GNDSRFLEAPVQIQ
+2986 GNDSRFLETPVQIQ

-3020 QGDMIIAK
+3020 QGDVIIAK
-3028 EGEDINSSGLLNGDI
+3028 EGEDINLSGLLNGDI

-3058 DLPDNVEIISNK
+3058 DLPDNVEITSV
-3070 NTPDFSGIITEYND
+3070 GIITEYND

-3103 IGLDEAWAGSLDIPI
+3103 IGLNEAWAGSLDIPI

-3138 IDVVPVVDNII
+3138 IDVVPVVDDII
-3149 TTTDTT
+3149 TTTNIT
-3155 SIIEDTATAINLTVL
+3155 SVLEDTATAINLTVL

-3191 ETINW
+3191 ETTNW

-3201 APGGELIGDP
+3201 EPGGELIGDS
-3211 AIVAQ
+3211 AIVTQ
-3216 NPDGSWQVLDPS
+3216 NPDDSWQVLDPS

-3242 GDLTITVDT
+3242 GDLTINVET
-3251 NITDKSDSS
+3251 NITDQSDSI

-3277 PVTDIATMPNTIT
+3277 PVTDIATMPDTIT

-3301 VGLGAILYDDDG
+3301 VGLGAILFDDDG

-3349 WSFDIAQADSIYIRP
+3349 WSFESAQADSIYIRP

-3393 EVIIGVNPIGDDIQF
+3393 EVVIGVNPLGDDIQV

-3414 LSGDEGE
+3414 LSGDEGK
-3421 SFTIPVD
+3421 SFTIPID

-3446 SAAEQTQL
+3446 SAVDQTQL

-3466 ISIIKSGDI
+3466 INIIKNGDI
-3475 WIATAIVNST
+3475 WLATAIINSD
-3485 TLDQLTLFS
+3485 TLDQFTLFS
-3494 GDAFGDITI
+3494 GDAFGDINI

-3510 DTDTILGT
+3510 DTDTILGS

-3528 KNISLTLAP
+3528 KSISLTLEA
-3537 MPDAPELNLQYN
+3537 MPDAPELNLEYN
-3549 SVIAKTE
+3549 SIIAKAE

-3562 LELSMFN
+3562 LELSMFH

-3586 FAFSAGQ
+3586 YVFSAGQ
-3593 AKGNGWEVAF
+3593 VKGDGWEVAF

-3625 ISTLDGQTAAGVT
+3625 ISTIDGQTATGIT

-3661 IIGTANNDNMTGGS
+3661 IIGTANNDNMTGGG

-3688 TSSSPAQDTIV
+3688 TSSDPAQDTVV

-3719 TDGISADNFI
+3719 TDGISADNYI
-3729 DITENNGSVTLHIKE
+3729 DITENDGSVTLHIKD
-3744 NGEDISQEITLENV
+3744 NGEDVTQAITLENV
-3758 NKDTLYSNDA
+3758 NKDALYGADTSFA
-3768 STTTDAELL
+3768 TEAEIL

>member
-1 MKPMMYVVIEGIIW
+1 MKPIMYIVVEGIIW
-15 KITESGEW
+15 KITDSGEW
-23 VQIPASEIIDQSIP
+23 IQIPSSEIIDQSIP
-37 FIKERAYINDILKTQ
+37 FIEERAYINDILKTQ
-52 THQDDAPVI
+52 ANQGDAPVI
-61 ESSSHRTQFF
+61 NSSTHRTQFF
-71 LDTNIGQEPLS
+71 LDANVDQDPLS
-82 SNSASFISQIKA
+82 SNSASFIAQIKA
-94 TLAETLPKAGFS
+94 TLAETIPSAGFS
-106 TRSIASIQ
+106 TRTTTT
-114 KTENESVADAI
+114 TENTLNTPIADAI
-125 PSLKA
+125 PSLRA
-130 SATLSASII
+130 SAALTASII

-146 SRFETPS
+146 SRFETP
-153 AVLLGDAIDIED
+153 AATLLGNAIDIED
-165 GRIVIVTVTDI
+165 GRIVIVNVTDI

-183 SAVVQNQKWIVN
+183 SAVVQNQKWVIRN
-195 HQDLSSLAEGELS
+195 QDLSELAEGELS

-223 KDTTIKD
+223 TDTTIKD

-249 SEITNSDLFGEINFV
+249 SEITNSDLLGEINFV
-264 ENDQPIFI
+264 ESDQPISI
-272 TITDSQGKTLRFET
+272 TITDSQGKALRFET
-286 ANDDAAAWQI
+286 INDDAAWQI
-296 NNADL
+296 NDADL

-328 IIKDTLATITAD
+328 IIKDTLATITVD
-340 FDGNG
+340 FEGNG
-345 DRFLN
+345 DRFIN
-350 QAEVSTTELFGSIA
+350 QAEASTTQLFGSIA

-369 QTVTITVT
+369 Q
-377 DSQGLEKTFES
+377 
-388 TVSTGKWTV
+388 
-397 SKADLTDLADGELT
+397 
-411 VLAETTDIAGNPASA
+411 N
-426 TNTIIKDTAAN
+426 
-437 ITTSVDGKGDAYL
+437 
-450 NAVETPIT
+450 
-458 DLFGAVENIEDGQ
+458 
-471 TVTIAIADS
+471 
-480 SGAEKIY
+480 
-487 TATVNNGKWTVNDA
+487 
-501 DLTSLAEGQ
+501 
-510 LTVTTTATDIAGNTT
+510 
-525 SATNT
+525 
-530 IIKDTLAEITA
+530 
-541 NFEANGDS
+541 
-549 FLNKAEIDAKT
+549 
-560 TLFGDV
+560 
-566 DFVED
+566 
-571 NQPVT
+571 
-576 VKVTDSNSKTI
+576 
-587 TLTTTVISGA
+587 
-597 WQIDDVDLSALAEG
+597 
-611 ELTVTAE
+611 
-618 VIDVAGNPASTTN
+618 
-631 TIIKDTLSTITANF
+631 
-645 DGKGD
+645 
-650 EYLNRDEISVTD
+650 
-662 LFGSVSNVED
+662 
-672 GQTVAIKVTDSNGLE
+672 
-687 KSFETTV
+687 
-694 IDGKWT
+694 
-700 IEDADLTDF
+700 
-709 AEGEL
+709 
-714 TVNAETVDLAGNTS
+714 
-728 SASNTIT
+728 
-735 KDTFT
+735 
-740 GISADF
+740 
-746 DGKGDEYLNRVEIPV
+746 
-761 TNLLGKIENVEDG
+761 
-774 QFITITITDSNGLE
+774 
-788 KIYTTTVINGN
+788 
-799 WTVDNA
+799 
-805 DLTGLSEGELTVIAA
+805 
-820 TVDLAGNQVSATDTI
+820 
-835 IKDTLATITADFEGN
+835 
-850 GDRFLNQ
+850 
-857 AEISTTELFG
+857 
-867 TIANIEDGQT
+867 

-890 TFASTISAGKWTVNN
+890 TFASTISASKWTVNN
-905 ADLTNLTDGE
+905 ANLTDLAEGE
-915 ITVLAETTDIA
+915 LTVLAETSDIA

-932 TNTIIKDTAANI
+932 TNTIIKDTSANI
-944 TTSVDGKGDTYLNAV
+944 TTNFDGKSDEYLNLV
-959 ETPITNLFGAVEN
+959 ETPVSDLFGTVEN
-972 IEDGQTVSITIT
+972 IEDGQTVTITIA
-984 DSNGTEKIYT
+984 DSSGAEKIYT
-994 TTVNNGKWTVNDA
+994 TTVNNGQWTVNDA

-1042 AEITSNFEA
+1042 AEITANFEA

-1059 AEIDA
+1059 VEIDA

-1083 KVTDNNGKTLTLSTS
+1083 KVTDNNGNTIIQTTS

-1109 DLSAFS
+1109 DLSALAD
-1115 EGELTVTTEVID
+1115 GELTVTAEVND

-1160 NVSALKNGQVP
+1160 NVSTLKNGQVP

-1217 QLDPQQTWEMI
+1217 QLDPQQTWQMI

-1274 FAEFTFGAAQSALE
+1274 FAEFTFNAAQSALE

-1335 AIDHSPGNPNTET
+1335 AVDNTLGNLNTDT
-1348 VIFIDGIQTDNDG
+1348 VLFINGIQTDNDG

-1390 GNVVTGNVLTNDVDV
+1390 GNVITGNVLTNDVDV

-1417 GETKALNNTSVS
+1417 GETKALNNTSVA
-1429 FDLPEG
+1429 FDLHEG

-1456 QGDINLFI
+1456 QGDINLVI

-1475 NNASLTISVKDG
+1475 NNASLTVSVKDG

-1497 KTVENVI
+1497 KTIESMI
-1504 SAGSATY
+1504 TTGSSTY

-1531 NSQTITAL
+1531 NPQTITAL
-1539 EALNLYSGISPSSL
+1539 EALNLYSGISTSPL
-1553 SYTVSADGKTIT
+1553 SYTVSSDGKTIT

-1585 NATGTVTLVQHFP
+1585 NATGTVTLEQHFP
-1598 LNQQGLAD
+1598 LNQQGVAD

-1666 PLQQTGTITVTIG
+1666 SSQQTGTITVTIG

-1690 PLYFAL
+1690 PLYFDL
-1696 SQLPTGLTS
+1696 SQLPIGLTS
-1705 GGKAISYVISNDNQT
+1705 GGKAISYVISDDNQT
-1720 IEARTSSGK
+1720 IEAWTSSGK

-1738 PDAEANSTVDY
+1738 PDVEANSTVDY

-1760 SVNDEL
+1760 NANDEL

-1791 DGNAPVINTTSI
+1791 DGSAPVINTTSI

-1850 GNNITYQGQALTWQ
+1850 GNNITYQGQVLTWQ

-1904 TLNESIDHTNGNDTE
+1904 TLHESIDHTNSNDTE

-1960 HENDLLDD
+1960 HENDLLND
-1968 NLAVDAS
+1968 NLAADAS

-1993 VHLDTAQF
+1993 VHLDTTQF

-2009 GENITLSAADTN
+2009 GENITLSAADAN
-2021 GWYNATANGNDIFR
+2021 GWYNATANGNNIFR

-2065 EFGAIATDVDGD
+2065 EFGAIATDRDGD

-2092 PVAGPDEQLAVV
+2092 PVAGPDEELAIV

-2109 TLRLLSRGVTGADG
+2109 TLRLLSRDVTGADG
-2123 GEVVSIKYRGKE
+2123 GEVVSINYRGKE

-2194 DTAVRT
+2194 DTAVRS

-2211 IEVNAEQTLEDS
+2211 IEVNAEQILEDS

-2272 TLSDFISEGDFYKP
+2272 TLTDFISEGDFYKS
-2286 NGALTYQ
+2286 NGELTYK
-2293 PASNTAVN
+2293 PAPDTAVN

-2308 KITATISTNNQD
+2308 EITATISTNNQD

-2342 AKDYEYTAVED
+2342 TKDYEYTAVED

-2401 NADQINDV
+2401 SANQINDV

-2437 DKSTDRTEE
+2437 DKTNDQTEE
-2446 SQRLVTVNIIPE
+2446 SQRLITVNIIPE
-2458 ADAPKLSVKNLKGHE
+2458 ADAPNLSVKNIKGHE

-2485 KLTDN
+2485 KLADS

-2513 VEEPAGSGIYIVS
+2513 VEEPADSGIYVVS

-2537 HPKADISSH
+2537 HPKTDISSH
-2546 TEKLTIEVTAISTEA
+2546 TERLTIEVTAISTEA
-2561 AINGLTSAT
+2561 AINGLSPTTNSESAT
-2570 STEGATKTISIN
+2570 KSISIN

-2592 TDGGN
+2592 ADGGN
-2597 GHWQYIA
+2597 GHWQYIT
-2604 SSTDNTTGFKGTLKG
+2604 SSTDNTTGFKGTIKG
-2619 INGFDEDKPLPL
+2619 INGFYEDQPLPL

-2643 EEITILITNLPDG
+2643 EEITTLITNLPDG
-2656 VKFIDFHGKPLN
+2656 VKFIDMNGNLLN

-2680 IYRIT
+2680 IYRI
-2685 SDQLTSTYLSTPED
+2685 SHDQLTSTYLSTPKD
-2699 MSGNLTFDVIVISTE
+2699 ISGNLTFDVNIISTE

-2732 AVDEKNEIDKEGRP
+2732 VVDEQDGAL
-2746 ILQILQNTGFEDQP
+2746 LQSTGFEDQH
-2760 ISFLVEPT
+2760 ISLLVEPT
-2768 IRKDS
+2768 ISKDS
-2773 DNSETLTGYKI
+2773 DNSEKLTGYKI
-2784 TDLPDGLT
+2784 TNVPDGLT

-2802 PANGLDLANYK
+2802 PVNGLDLANYK

-2826 VTIHAD
+2826 VTILVD

-2838 FDIKINYE
+2838 FDIAISYE
-2846 VTDTSTSGQ
+2846 VTDTSASGQ

-2861 NAIIQVDV
+2861 NATIQVDV

-2880 STEDL
+2880 STTDL
-2885 LSSTG
+2885 LSSTDG
-2890 DIPIDLT
+2890 SPINLT

-2919 VPDGINLIID
+2919 VPVGINLIID
-2929 HPNGAHIDGSGNWII
+2929 HPNGANIDGSGNWII
-2944 PATGLTSASIK
+2944 PATGLTSDSIK

-2963 GATVSASFNTQVI
+2963 GATVSASFNTEVI

-2986 GNDSRFLEAPVQIQ
+2986 GNDSRFLETPVQIQ

-3020 QGDMIIAK
+3020 QGDVIIAK
-3028 EGEDINSSGLLNGDI
+3028 EGEDINLSDLLNGDI
-3043 DNNPEIALSFFIDVN
+3043 DSNPEIVLSFFIDVN
-3058 DLPDNVEIISNK
+3058 DLPDNVEI
-3070 NTPDFSGIITEYND
+3070 TGVGIITEYNN

-3118 TITQTSTCN
+3118 TISQTSTCN

-3138 IDVVPVVDNII
+3138 IDVVPVVDEIM
-3149 TTTDTT
+3149 TTTNIT
-3155 SIIEDTATAINLTVL
+3155 SVLEDTATAINLTVL

-3201 APGGELIGDP
+3201 VPGGELIGDST
-3211 AIVAQ
+3211 IVAQ

-3242 GDLTITVDT
+3242 GDLTINVET
-3251 NITDKSDSS
+3251 NITDQSDSI

-3277 PVTDIATMPNTIT
+3277 PVTDIATMPDTIT

-3301 VGLGAILYDDDG
+3301 VGLGAILFDDDG

-3321 SGVPNGAVMFYSPD
+3321 SGVPDGAVMFYSPD

-3349 WSFDIAQADSIYIRP
+3349 WNFESAQADSIYIRP

-3408 IGVPES
+3408 VGVPES

-3446 SAAEQTQL
+3446 SAADQTQL

-3475 WIATAIVNST
+3475 WLATAIVNSS

-3494 GDAFGDITI
+3494 GDAFGDINI

-3510 DTDTILGT
+3510 DTDTILGS

-3528 KNISLTLAP
+3528 KNISLSLAP
-3537 MPDAPELNLQYN
+3537 MPDAPELNLEYN

-3586 FAFSAGQ
+3586 YVFSAGQ

-3603 DDIADLTMTAN
+3603 DDITDLTMTAN

-3625 ISTLDGQTAAGVT
+3625 ISTLDGQTAAGVM

-3650 NSLIGTANDDV
+3650 NSLIGTSNDDV
-3661 IIGTANNDNMTGGS
+3661 IIGTANNDNMTGGD
-3675 GNDRF
+3675 GNNRF

-3688 TSSSPAQDTIV
+3688 TSSDPAQDTIV

-3704 ANSDNIDLRAILNNV
+3704 ADSDNIDLRAILNNV
-3719 TDGISADNFI
+3719 TDGISADNYI
-3729 DITENNGSVTLHIKE
+3729 DITENDGSVTLHIKD
-3744 NGEDISQEITLENV
+3744 NGEDITQEITLENV
-3758 NKDTLYSNDA
+3758 NKDALYGADTSSA
-3768 STTTDAELL
+3768 TEAEIL

>member
-1 MKPMMYVVIEGIIW
+1 MYIVVESIIW
-15 KITESGEW
+15 KITDKGEW
-23 VQIPASEIIDQSIP
+23 VQIPASEVIDQSIP
-37 FIKERAYINDILKTQ
+37 FIEERAYINDILKTKAN
-52 THQDDAPVI
+52 QDDAPVI
-61 ESSSHRTQFF
+61 ESSTHRTQFF
-71 LDTNIGQEPLS
+71 LDTNIDQDPLS
-82 SNSASFISQIKA
+82 SNSASFIAQIKA
-94 TLAETLPKAGFS
+94 TLAETIPSAGFS
-106 TRSIASIQ
+106 TRSTTT
-114 KTENESVADAI
+114 TENTLNTSIADAI
-125 PSLKA
+125 PSLRA
-130 SATLSASII
+130 SAALTASII

-146 SRFETPS
+146 SRFETP
-153 AVLLGDAIDIED
+153 AATLLGNAIDIED
-165 GRIVIVTVTDI
+165 GRIVIVNVTDI

-183 SAVVQNQKWIVN
+183 SAVVQNQKWVIRN
-195 HQDLSSLAEGELS
+195 QDLSELAEGELS

-223 KDTTIKD
+223 TDTTIKD

-249 SEITNSDLFGEINFV
+249 SEITNSDLLGEINFV
-264 ENDQPIFI
+264 ESDQPISI
-272 TITDSQGKTLRFET
+272 TITDSLGKTLRFET
-286 ANDDAAAWQI
+286 VNDDTAWQI
-296 NNADL
+296 NDADL

-340 FDGNG
+340 FEGNG
-345 DRFLN
+345 DRFIN
-350 QAEVSTTELFGSIA
+350 QAEASTTQLFGSIA

-369 QTVTITVT
+369 QIVTITVT

-388 TVSTGKWTV
+388 TISAGKWSVSNADLTDLAEGEITVLAESTDIAGNPASATNTIIKDTAANITTRFDGKGDAYLNAVETPITDLFGAVENIEDGQTVTITIADSNGAEKIYTTTVNNGQWTVNDADLTSLAEGQLTVTTTATDIAGNTTSATDTIIKDTLAEITANFDANSDSFLNKSEIDAKTPLFGDIDFVEDNQSVTVKVTDNNGKAITLTTSVINGAWQIDDVDLSTLADGELTVTAEVIDLAGNPASTTNTIIKDTLATITANFDGKGDEYLNRDEISVTDLFGSVSNVENGQTVTIKVTDSNGLEKSFEATVIDGKWTV
-397 SKADLTDLADGELT
+397 EGADLTDFVEGELTVIAETVDLAGNTSSATNTIIKDTFTGISANFDGKGDEYLNHVEIPVTDLLGKIENVEDGQLVTITITDSNGLEKIYTTTVINGNWTVDNADLAGLSEGELTVIASTVDIAGNQVSATDTIIKDTLATITADFEGNGDRFLNQAEVSATQLFGSIANIEDGQTVTITITDSQGLEKTFESTISAGKWAVSNADLTDLADGELT

-426 TNTIIKDTAAN
+426 TNTIIKDTSAN
-437 ITTSVDGKGDAYL
+437 ITTRFDGKGDAYL
-450 NAVETPIT
+450 NTVEAPIT
-458 DLFGAVENIEDGQ
+458 DLFGTVENIEDGQ
-471 TVTIAIADS
+471 TVTITIADS
-480 SGAEKIY
+480 SGA
-487 TATVNNGKWTVNDA
+487 
-501 DLTSLAEGQ
+501 
-510 LTVTTTATDIAGNTT
+510 
-525 SATNT
+525 
-530 IIKDTLAEITA
+530 
-541 NFEANGDS
+541 
-549 FLNKAEIDAKT
+549 
-560 TLFGDV
+560 
-566 DFVED
+566 
-571 NQPVT
+571 
-576 VKVTDSNSKTI
+576 
-587 TLTTTVISGA
+587 
-597 WQIDDVDLSALAEG
+597 
-611 ELTVTAE
+611 
-618 VIDVAGNPASTTN
+618 
-631 TIIKDTLSTITANF
+631 
-645 DGKGD
+645 
-650 EYLNRDEISVTD
+650 
-662 LFGSVSNVED
+662 
-672 GQTVAIKVTDSNGLE
+672 
-687 KSFETTV
+687 
-694 IDGKWT
+694 
-700 IEDADLTDF
+700 
-709 AEGEL
+709 
-714 TVNAETVDLAGNTS
+714 
-728 SASNTIT
+728 
-735 KDTFT
+735 
-740 GISADF
+740 
-746 DGKGDEYLNRVEIPV
+746 
-761 TNLLGKIENVEDG
+761 
-774 QFITITITDSNGLE
+774 
-788 KIYTTTVINGN
+788 
-799 WTVDNA
+799 
-805 DLTGLSEGELTVIAA
+805 
-820 TVDLAGNQVSATDTI
+820 
-835 IKDTLATITADFEGN
+835 
-850 GDRFLNQ
+850 
-857 AEISTTELFG
+857 
-867 TIANIEDGQT
+867 
-877 VTITVTDSQGLEK
+877 
-890 TFASTISAGKWTVNN
+890 
-905 ADLTNLTDGE
+905 
-915 ITVLAETTDIA
+915 
-926 GNPASA
+926 
-932 TNTIIKDTAANI
+932 
-944 TTSVDGKGDTYLNAV
+944 
-959 ETPITNLFGAVEN
+959 
-972 IEDGQTVSITIT
+972 
-984 DSNGTEKIYT
+984 EKIYT

-1007 DLTTLAEGQLTV
+1007 DLTALAEGQLTV

-1042 AEITSNFEA
+1042 AEITANFDA
-1051 NGDSFLNK
+1051 NSDSFLNK
-1059 AEIDA
+1059 SEIDA
-1064 KTTLFGDVDFVE
+1064 KTTLFGDIDFVE

-1083 KVTDNNGKTLTLSTS
+1083 KVTDNNGKTVTLTTS
-1098 VINGAWQIDDV
+1098 IINGAWQIDDV
-1109 DLSAFS
+1109 DLSALA
-1115 EGELTVTTEVID
+1115 EGELTVTAEVID

-1191 DGVDTVS
+1191 DGTDTVS
-1198 LTTTV
+1198 LTTSV
-1203 DSSGNWRIDNIELS
+1203 DSSGNWRIDNIGLS

-1243 PTFASSSDMTFAEK
+1243 PTFASSSDMTFSEK

-1274 FAEFTFGAAQSALE
+1274 FAEFTFNAAQSALE

-1310 QTATTTVLTAV
+1310 QTDTTTVLTAV

-1335 AIDHSPGNPNTET
+1335 AVDNTLGNLNTET
-1348 VIFIDGIQTDNDG
+1348 VIFINGTQTDNDG

-1390 GNVVTGNVLTNDVDV
+1390 GNVITGNVLNNDVDV

-1417 GETKALNNTSVS
+1417 GETKALNNTPIT

-1435 KFTINSDG
+1435 QFTIKSDG

-1456 QGDINLFI
+1456 QGDINLVI

-1497 KTVENVI
+1497 KTIESMI
-1504 SAGSATY
+1504 TAGSSTY

-1531 NSQTITAL
+1531 NPQTITAL
-1539 EALNLYSGISPSSL
+1539 EALNLYSGISTSSL
-1553 SYTVSADGKTIT
+1553 GYTVSSDGKTIT
-1565 AKAGGDTI
+1565 AKADGDTI

-1606 AITLPLFIDAVDS
+1606 AITLPLFIDAIDS
-1619 DGTATPTGKFDW
+1619 DGTTTPTGKFDW

-1659 QPNQPNQ
+1659 QPNQS
-1666 PLQQTGTITVTIG
+1666 LQQTGTITVTIG

-1690 PLYFAL
+1690 PLYFDL
-1696 SQLPTGLTS
+1696 SQLPIGLTS
-1705 GGKAISYVISNDNQT
+1705 GGKAISYVISDDNQT
-1720 IEARTSSGK
+1720 IEAWTSSGK
-1729 VFEISLSSR
+1729 VFEISLSSH
-1738 PDAEANSTVDY
+1738 PDAKINSTVDY

-1760 SVNDEL
+1760 NLNDEL

-1904 TLNESIDHTNGNDTE
+1904 TLNESIDHNNGNDTE

-1968 NLAVDAS
+1968 NLAADAS

-1993 VHLDTAQF
+1993 VQLDTAQF

-2009 GENITLSAADTN
+2009 GENITLSAADAN
-2021 GWYNATANGNDIFR
+2021 GWYNATANGNNIFR

-2077 VSATTPFEVTVTDDI
+2077 VSATTTFEVTVTDDI
-2092 PVAGPDEQLAVV
+2092 PAAGSDEELAVV

-2109 TLRLLSRGVTGADG
+2109 TLRLLSRDVTGADG

-2150 NPHTKYGTISVNAD
+2150 DPHTKYGTITVNAD
-2164 GTVIIKTIASKE
+2164 GTVVINTIATNE
-2176 SSGEISDDFSY
+2176 SSGEISDEFSY
-2187 TVKDSDG
+2187 IVKDSDG

-2200 KKLSFADDPGR
+2200 KKLSFSDDPGR
-2211 IEVNAEQTLEDS
+2211 IEVNAEQILEDS

-2272 TLSDFISEGDFYKP
+2272 TLTDFIGEGDFYKP

-2293 PASNTAVN
+2293 PASDTAVN

-2308 KITATISTNNQD
+2308 EITATISTNNQD

-2353 DSNGIQLNVAAD
+2353 DSNGIQLNVEAD

-2424 ITALST
+2424 ITAITT
-2430 EKGNQFL
+2430 EKGNEFI
-2437 DKSTDRTEE
+2437 DKTNDQTEE
-2446 SQRLVTVNIIPE
+2446 SQRLITVNIIPE
-2458 ADAPKLSVKNLKGHE
+2458 ADAPDLSVKNLKGHE

-2485 KLTDN
+2485 KLADN

-2513 VEEPAGSGIYIVS
+2513 VEEPAGSGVYIVS

-2561 AINGLTSAT
+2561 AINGLTPTSSEIAT
-2570 STEGATKTISIN
+2570 SSESATKTISIN

-2604 SSTDNTTGFKGTLKG
+2604 SSTDNTTGFKGTIKG
-2619 INGFDEDKPLPL
+2619 INGFYEDQPLPL

-2656 VKFIDFHGKPLN
+2656 VKFIDMNGNLLN

-2680 IYRIT
+2680 IYRI
-2685 SDQLTSTYLSTPED
+2685 SHDQLTSTYLSIPKD
-2699 MSGNLTFDVIVISTE
+2699 ISGNLAFDVNVISTE

-2732 AVDEKNEIDKEGRP
+2732 IVDEQDGAL
-2746 ILQILQNTGFEDQP
+2746 LQSTGFEDQH
-2760 ISFLVEPT
+2760 ISLLVEPT
-2768 IRKDS
+2768 ISKDS

-2784 TDLPDGLT
+2784 TNVPDGLT

-2802 PANGLDLANYK
+2802 PVNGLDLANYK

-2826 VTIHAD
+2826 VTILID

-2838 FDIKINYE
+2838 FDIAISYE
-2846 VTDTSTSGQ
+2846 VTDTSASGQ

-2861 NAIIQVDV
+2861 NATIQVDV

-2880 STEDL
+2880 STTDL
-2885 LSSTG
+2885 LSSTDG
-2890 DIPIDLT
+2890 SPINLT

-2919 VPDGINLIID
+2919 VPVGINLIID
-2929 HPNGAHIDGSGNWII
+2929 HPNGANIDGSGNWII
-2944 PATGLTSASIK
+2944 PATGLTSDSIK

-2963 GATVSASFNTQVI
+2963 GATVSASFNTEVI

-2986 GNDSRFLEAPVQIQ
+2986 GNDSRFLETPIEIQ

-3020 QGDMIIAK
+3020 QGDVIIAK
-3028 EGEDINSSGLLNGDI
+3028 EGEDINLSSLLNGDI

-3058 DLPDNVEIISNK
+3058 DLPDNVEI
-3070 NTPDFSGIITEYND
+3070 TGVGIITEYND

-3092 ITENGLSNMTF
+3092 ITENGLSNMTL

-3138 IDVVPVVDNII
+3138 IDVVPVVDDII
-3149 TTTDTT
+3149 TTTNIT
-3155 SIIEDTATAINLTVL
+3155 SVLEDTATAINLTVL

-3201 APGGELIGDP
+3201 VPGGELIGDP
-3211 AIVAQ
+3211 SIVTQ

-3237 PHNYS
+3237 LHNYS
-3242 GDLTITVDT
+3242 GDLTINVET
-3251 NITDKSDSS
+3251 NITDQSDSS

-3277 PVTDIATMPNTIT
+3277 PVTDIATMPDTIT

-3301 VGLGAILYDDDG
+3301 VGLGAILFDDDG

-3321 SGVPNGAVMFYSPD
+3321 SGVPDGAVMFYSPD

-3349 WSFDIAQADSIYIRP
+3349 WNFESAQADSIYIRP
-3364 PTDFSGDITLKLD
+3364 PTDFSGDITLKLE

-3393 EVIIGVNPIGDDIQF
+3393 EVIIGVNPIGDDIQV

-3421 SFTIPVD
+3421 SFTIPVN
-3428 IESTETNSNETL
+3428 IESTETNSNESL
-3440 FLEVIF
+3440 LLEVLF
-3446 SAAEQTQL
+3446 SAADQTQL

-3466 ISIIKSGDI
+3466 INIIKNGDI
-3475 WIATAIVNST
+3475 WLATAIINSD
-3485 TLDQLTLFS
+3485 TLDQFTLFS
-3494 GDAFGDITI
+3494 GDAFGDINI

-3510 DTDTILGT
+3510 DTDTILGS
-3518 EITHYGQTVE
+3518 EVTHYGQTIE
-3528 KNISLTLAP
+3528 KNISLTLEP

-3586 FAFSAGQ
+3586 YVFSAGQ

-3614 SEQDFSLSIEP
+3614 SEQDFFLSIEP

-3650 NSLIGTANDDV
+3650 NSLIGTSNDDV
-3661 IIGTANNDNMTGGS
+3661 IIGTANNDNMTGGG

-3680 VFKAEDQG
+3680 VFKAENQG
-3688 TSSSPAQDTIV
+3688 TSSDPAQDTIV

-3704 ANSDNIDLRAILNNV
+3704 ADSDNIDLRAILNNV
-3719 TDGISADNFI
+3719 TDGISADNYI
-3729 DITENNGSVTLHIKE
+3729 DITENDGSVTLHIKD
-3744 NGEDISQEITLENV
+3744 NGEDITQEITLENV
-3758 NKDTLYSNDA
+3758 NKDALYGADTSSA
-3768 STTTDAELL
+3768 TEAEIL

>member
-1 MKPMMYVVIEGIIW
+1 MYIVVEGIIW
-15 KITESGEW
+15 KITDNGEW
-23 VQIPASEIIDQSIP
+23 VQTPVSEVIDQSIP
-37 FIKERAYINDILKTQ
+37 FIEERAYINDILKTQ
-52 THQDDAPVI
+52 ANQDDAPVI
-61 ESSSHRTQFF
+61 ESSTHRTQFF
-71 LDTNIGQEPLS
+71 LDANIDQDPLS
-82 SNSASFISQIKA
+82 SNSASFIAQIKA
-94 TLAETLPKAGFS
+94 TLAETIPSAGFS
-106 TRSIASIQ
+106 TRSTTT
-114 KTENESVADAI
+114 TENTLNTSIADAI
-125 PSLKA
+125 PSLRA
-130 SATLSASII
+130 SAALTASII

-146 SRFETPS
+146 SRFETP
-153 AVLLGDAIDIED
+153 AATLLGNAIDIED
-165 GRIVIVTVTDI
+165 GRIVIVNVTDI

-183 SAVVQNQKWIVN
+183 SAVVQNQKWVIRN
-195 HQDLSSLAEGELS
+195 QDLSELAEGELS

-249 SEITNSDLFGEINFV
+249 SEITNSDLLGKINFV
-264 ENDQPIFI
+264 ESDQPILI

-286 ANDDAAAWQI
+286 INDDAAWQI
-296 NNADL
+296 NDADL
-301 SSLAEGEL
+301 SSLAEGKL

-328 IIKDTLATITAD
+328 IIKDTLATITTD
-340 FDGNG
+340 FEGNG

-350 QAEVSTTELFGSIA
+350 QAEVSTTGLFGNIA

-377 DSQGLEKTFES
+377 DSQGLEKTFKS
-388 TVSTGKWTV
+388 TVSAGKWTV
-397 SKADLTDLADGELT
+397 SNADLTDLADGELT
-411 VLAETTDIAGNPASA
+411 VLAETSDIAGNPASA

-437 ITTSVDGKGDAYL
+437 ITTSFDGKGDAYL
-450 NAVETPIT
+450 NTVETPIT
-458 DLFGAVENIEDGQ
+458 DLFGTVENIEDGQ
-471 TVTIAIADS
+471 TVTIAITDS

-487 TATVNNGKWTVNDA
+487 TTTVNNGKWTVNNA
-501 DLTSLAEGQ
+501 DLTTLAEGQ

-525 SATNT
+525 SATDT
-530 IIKDTLAEITA
+530 ITKDTLAEITA
-541 NFEANGDS
+541 NFDANSES
-549 FLNKAEIDAKT
+549 FLNKSEIDAKT
-560 TLFGDV
+560 TLFGDI

-576 VKVTDSNSKTI
+576 VKVTDNNGKTI
-587 TLTTTVISGA
+587 TLTTSVINGA
-597 WQIDDVDLSALAEG
+597 WQIDDVDLSALADG

-618 VIDVAGNPASTTN
+618 VIDLAGNPASTTN
-631 TIIKDTLSTITANF
+631 TIIKDTLATITANF

-650 EYLNRDEISVTD
+650 EYLNRDEISVAD

-709 AEGEL
+709 VEGEL
-714 TVNAETVDLAGNTS
+714 TVIAETVDLAGNTS
-728 SASNTIT
+728 SATNTII

-740 GISADF
+740 GISANF

-774 QFITITITDSNGLE
+774 QFVTITITDSNGLE

-805 DLTGLSEGELTVIAA
+805 DLAGLSEGELTVIAS
-820 TVDLAGNQVSATDTI
+820 TVDIAGNQVSATDTI

-850 GDRFLNQ
+850 SDRFLNQ
-857 AEISTTELFG
+857 AEASRTQLFG
-867 TIANIEDGQT
+867 SIANIEDGQT

-890 TFASTISAGKWTVNN
+890 TFKSTISAGKWTVNN
-905 ADLTNLTDGE
+905 ADLTDLADSE
-915 ITVLAETTDIA
+915 LTVLAETNDIA

-944 TTSVDGKGDTYLNAV
+944 TTNFDGKGDEYLNVV
-959 ETPITNLFGAVEN
+959 ETPVSDLFGAVEN
-972 IEDGQTVSITIT
+972 IEDGQTVTITIT
-984 DSNGTEKIYT
+984 DSSGAEKIYT

-1007 DLTTLAEGQLTV
+1007 DLTSLAEGQLTV

-1042 AEITSNFEA
+1042 AETTANFDA

-1083 KVTDNNGKTLTLSTS
+1083 KVTDSNGKTITLTTT
-1098 VINGAWQIDDV
+1098 VISGAWQIDDV
-1109 DLSAFS
+1109 DLSTLA
-1115 EGELTVTTEVID
+1115 EGELTIIAEVID

-1132 KETSNTIIK
+1132 KETSNTIVK

-1152 SSYQQGGL
+1152 NSYQQGGL
-1160 NVSALKNGQVP
+1160 NVSAIKNGQVP

-1191 DGVDTVS
+1191 DGVDTIS
-1198 LTTTV
+1198 LTTSV
-1203 DSSGNWRIDNIELS
+1203 DSSGHWRIEDIELS
-1217 QLDPQQTWEMI
+1217 QLDPQQTWQMI

-1243 PTFASSSDMTFAEK
+1243 PTFANPSDIIFSEK

-1266 SSSTINIE
+1266 SRSTINIE
-1274 FAEFTFGAAQSALE
+1274 FAEFTFNAVQTSLE
-1288 QLTSNGKDV
+1288 QLTSNGEPV

-1310 QTATTTVLTAV
+1310 QTDTTTVLTAI
-1321 IDPSTQTVKTTLSA
+1321 IDPITQTIKTTLSA
-1335 AIDHSPGNPNTET
+1335 AVDNTLGDLNTET
-1348 VIFIDGIQTDNDG
+1348 LIFIDGIQTDSDG
-1361 TSETVI
+1361 TNEVI
-1367 VPIEI
+1367 VAPIEV
-1372 NIQDAA
+1372 NIRDAA
-1378 PEIVDDTSDVIE
+1378 PEIVDDVSEVIE
-1390 GNVVTGNVLTNDVDV
+1390 GNAVTGNVLTNDVDI

-1417 GETKALNNTSVS
+1417 GETKTLNGTAVT

-1435 KFTINSDG
+1435 QFTIESTG

-1456 QGDINLFI
+1456 QGDINLVI
-1464 DYVASDKDQYE
+1464 DYVASDKDQYDS
-1475 NNASLTISVKDG
+1475 NGSLTVSIKDG
-1487 LANVILDDNA
+1487 HANIMADGNTQ
-1497 KTVENVI
+1497 TVESVI

-1511 KGEFT
+1511 EGKFAL
-1516 VQAGADNPDP
+1516 QAGADNPDP
-1526 SSLTF
+1526 NSLTF
-1531 NSQTITAL
+1531 NPQTITAL
-1539 EALNLYSGISPSSL
+1539 EALALYSGISPSPL
-1553 SYTVSADGKTIT
+1553 SYTVSSDGKTIIAT
-1565 AKAGGDTI
+1565 TGGDTI

-1585 NATGTVTLVQHFP
+1585 NATGSVTLVQHFP

-1606 AITLPLFIDAVDS
+1606 AITLPLFIDAADI

-1659 QPNQPNQ
+1659 QPNQS
-1666 PLQQTGTITVTIG
+1666 LQQTGTITVTIG

-1690 PLYFAL
+1690 PLYFDL

-1705 GGKAISYVISNDNQT
+1705 GGKAISYVISDDNQT
-1720 IEARTSSGK
+1720 IEAWTSSGK
-1729 VFEISLSSR
+1729 IFEISLSSR

-1760 SVNDEL
+1760 NVNDKL

-1779 DINQT
+1779 DIKQT

-1791 DGNAPVINTTSI
+1791 DGNAPVINTAPI
-1803 EISETPMSA
+1803 EISETPISA
-1812 SSPAGSSNQAD
+1812 SSPAGSSNQAEG
-1823 ATITVTA
+1823 TITVTA
-1830 GQDPIVDLNLV
+1830 GQDPIADLNLV

-1887 DIGAVPSGS
+1887 DIGAIPSGS

-1904 TLNESIDHTNGNDTE
+1904 TLNESIDHTNSNDTE

-1935 STSNV
+1935 STSTV

-1960 HENDLLDD
+1960 HENDLLND
-1968 NLAVDAS
+1968 NLAADAS

-2001 NSQNYTSG
+2001 NGQNYTSG
-2009 GENITLSAADTN
+2009 GANITLSAADAN
-2021 GWYNATANGNDIFR
+2021 GWYNATANGNNIFR

-2092 PVAGPDEQLAVV
+2092 PVAGPDEELAVV

-2109 TLRLLSRGVTGADG
+2109 TLRLLSRDVTGADG

-2150 NPHTKYGTISVNAD
+2150 DPHTKYGTISVNAD
-2164 GTVIIKTIASKE
+2164 GTVIIKTIASEE

-2211 IEVNAEQTLEDS
+2211 IEVNAEQILEDS

-2261 GNLLTATNGVI
+2261 GNLLTATNGMI

-2286 NGALTYQ
+2286 NGELTYK
-2293 PASNTAVN
+2293 PTSDTAIN

-2308 KITATISTNNQD
+2308 EITATISTNNQD

-2331 LPDADAAIWDE
+2331 LPDADAAMWDE

-2424 ITALST
+2424 ITAITT
-2430 EKGNQFL
+2430 EKGNEFI
-2437 DKSTDRTEE
+2437 DKTNDQTEE
-2446 SQRLVTVNIIPE
+2446 SQRLITVNIIPE

-2473 DQPIDLSKAIIG
+2473 DQPIDLSKSIIG
-2485 KLTDN
+2485 KLADN

-2513 VEEPAGSGIYIVS
+2513 IEEPAGSGIYIVS
-2526 AEYIENGQAQL
+2526 AEYIENGEALL
-2537 HPKADISSH
+2537 HPKTDISSH

-2561 AINGLTSAT
+2561 AINGLSPANSSESAT
-2570 STEGATKTISIN
+2570 KSISIN

-2592 TDGGN
+2592 ADGGN

-2604 SSTDNTTGFKGTLKG
+2604 SSTDNTAGFKGTIKG
-2619 INGFDEDKPLPL
+2619 INGFYEDQPLPL

-2656 VKFIDFHGKPLN
+2656 VKFIDIHGNPLN

-2680 IYRIT
+2680 IYRI
-2685 SDQLTSTYLSTPED
+2685 SHDQLTSTYLSTPKD
-2699 MSGNLTFDVIVISTE
+2699 ISGNLTFDVNVISTE

-2732 AVDEKNEIDKEGRP
+2732 VVDEQDGAL
-2746 ILQILQNTGFEDQP
+2746 LQSTGFEDQP

-2768 IRKDS
+2768 ISKDS
-2773 DNSETLTGYKI
+2773 VNSEKLTGYKI
-2784 TDLPDGLT
+2784 NKLPDGLT

-2813 GNQSWAEFINSGR
+2813 SNQSWAEFINSGR
-2826 VTIHAD
+2826 VTILAD

-2838 FDIKINYE
+2838 FDIAISYE

-2861 NAIIQVDV
+2861 NATIQVDV

-2880 STEDL
+2880 STTDL
-2885 LSSTG
+2885 LSSTNG
-2890 DIPIDLT
+2890 SSIDLT

-2919 VPDGINLIID
+2919 VPVGINLIID
-2929 HPNGAHIDGSGNWII
+2929 HPNGANIDGSGNWII
-2944 PATGLTSASIK
+2944 PATGLTSDSIK

-2963 GATVSASFNTQVI
+2963 GATVSASFNTEVI

-2986 GNDSRFLEAPVQIQ
+2986 GNDSRFLETPVQIQ

-3020 QGDMIIAK
+3020 QGDVIIAK
-3028 EGEDINSSGLLNGDI
+3028 EGEDINLSGLLNGDI

-3058 DLPDNVEIISNK
+3058 DLPDNVEITSV
-3070 NTPDFSGIITEYND
+3070 GIITEYND

-3127 GTKSTTTQHIK
+3127 GKKSTTTQHIK
-3138 IDVVPVVDNII
+3138 IDIVPVVDDII
-3149 TTTDTT
+3149 TTADTT
-3155 SIIEDTATAINLTVL
+3155 SVLEDTETAINLTVL

-3196 MTITL
+3196 MKITL
-3201 APGGELIGDP
+3201 VPGGELIGDP
-3211 AIVAQ
+3211 AIVTQ

-3242 GDLTITVDT
+3242 GDLTINVET
-3251 NITDKSDSS
+3251 NITDQSDSS

-3277 PVTDIATMPNTIT
+3277 PVTDIATMPDTIT
-3290 EQGDEDGYIHI
+3290 EQGNEDGYIHI
-3301 VGLGAILYDDDG
+3301 VGLGAILFDDDG

-3321 SGVPNGAVMFYSPD
+3321 SGVPDGAVMFYSPD
-3335 GGTTFIQL
+3335 GGMTFIQL

-3385 TEIITSTS
+3385 TEIVTSTS
-3393 EVIIGVNPIGDDIQF
+3393 EVIIGVNPIGDDIQV

-3421 SFTIPVD
+3421 SFTIPVN

-3440 FLEVIF
+3440 FLEVLF
-3446 SAAEQTQL
+3446 SAADQTQL

-3466 ISIIKSGDI
+3466 INIIKSGDI
-3475 WIATAIVNST
+3475 WLASAIINSD
-3485 TLDQLTLFS
+3485 TLDQFTLFS
-3494 GDAFGDITI
+3494 GDAFGDINI
-3503 TLKASSI
+3503 ILKASSI
-3510 DTDTILGT
+3510 DTDTILGS
-3518 EITHYGQTVE
+3518 EVTHYGQAIE
-3528 KNISLTLAP
+3528 KNISLTLEP

-3586 FAFSAGQ
+3586 YVFSAGQ

-3603 DDIADLTMTAN
+3603 DDIAELTMTSN
-3614 SEQDFSLSIEP
+3614 SEQNFSLSIEP
-3625 ISTLDGQTAAGVT
+3625 ISTLNGQTTAGIM

-3650 NSLIGTANDDV
+3650 NSLIGTSNDDV
-3661 IIGTANNDNMTGGS
+3661 IIGTANNDNMTGGN

-3688 TSSSPAQDTIV
+3688 TSDNPAQDTIV

-3704 ANSDNIDLRAILNNV
+3704 ANSDNIDLRAILSSV
-3719 TDGISADNFI
+3719 TDGISAENYI
-3729 DITENNGSVTLHIKE
+3729 DITENNGSVTLHIKD
-3744 NGEDISQEITLENV
+3744 NGEDVSQAITLENV
-3758 NKDTLYSNDA
+3758 DKDALYGADTSFA
-3768 STTTDAELL
+3768 TEAEIL

>member
-1 MKPMMYVVIEGIIW
+1 MKPIMYIVVEGIIW
-15 KITESGEW
+15 KITDNGEW
-23 VQIPASEIIDQSIP
+23 VQIPVSEVIDQSIP
-37 FIKERAYINDILKTQ
+37 FIEERAYINDILKTQ
-52 THQDDAPVI
+52 ANQDDTPVI
-61 ESSSHRTQFF
+61 ESSTHRTQFF
-71 LDTNIGQEPLS
+71 LDANIDQDPLS
-82 SNSASFISQIKA
+82 SNSASFIAQIKA
-94 TLAETLPKAGFS
+94 TLAETIPSAGFS
-106 TRSIASIQ
+106 TRSTTT
-114 KTENESVADAI
+114 TENTLNTPIADAI
-125 PSLKA
+125 PSLRA
-130 SATLSASII
+130 SAVLTASII

-146 SRFETPS
+146 SRFETP
-153 AVLLGDAIDIED
+153 AATLLGNAIDIED
-165 GRIVIVTVTDI
+165 GRIVIVNVTDI
-176 NGKVFTA
+176 NGKVFTT
-183 SAVVQNQKWIVN
+183 SAVVQNQKWVIRN
-195 HQDLSSLAEGELS
+195 QDLSELAEGELS

-241 KGDNYLNL
+241 KGDNYLSL
-249 SEITNSDLFGEINFV
+249 SEITNSDLLGEINFV
-264 ENDQPIFI
+264 ESDQPISI

-286 ANDDAAAWQI
+286 INDEATWQI
-296 NNADL
+296 NDADL

-309 TVLAETVDI
+309 TVLAETFDI

-340 FDGNG
+340 FEGNG

-350 QAEVSTTELFGSIA
+350 QAEVSRTQLLGNIA

-388 TVSTGKWTV
+388 TISAGKWIV
-397 SKADLTDLADGELT
+397 NNADLTGLADGELT

-426 TNTIIKDTAAN
+426 TNTIIKDTSAN
-437 ITTSVDGKGDAYL
+437 ITTNFDGKGDEYL
-450 NAVETPIT
+450 NLVETPVS
-458 DLFGAVENIEDGQ
+458 DLFGTVENIEDGQ
-471 TVTIAIADS
+471 TVTITIADS

-487 TATVNNGKWTVNDA
+487 TTTVNNGQWTVNDA
-501 DLTSLAEGQ
+501 DLTALAEGQ
-510 LTVTTTATDIAGNTT
+510 LTVTTSATDIAGNTT
-525 SATNT
+525 SATDT
-530 IIKDTLAEITA
+530 ITKDTLAEITA

-576 VKVTDSNSKTI
+576 VKVTD
-587 TLTTTVISGA
+587 
-597 WQIDDVDLSALAEG
+597 
-611 ELTVTAE
+611 
-618 VIDVAGNPASTTN
+618 
-631 TIIKDTLSTITANF
+631 
-645 DGKGD
+645 
-650 EYLNRDEISVTD
+650 
-662 LFGSVSNVED
+662 
-672 GQTVAIKVTDSNGLE
+672 
-687 KSFETTV
+687 
-694 IDGKWT
+694 
-700 IEDADLTDF
+700 
-709 AEGEL
+709 
-714 TVNAETVDLAGNTS
+714 
-728 SASNTIT
+728 
-735 KDTFT
+735 
-740 GISADF
+740 
-746 DGKGDEYLNRVEIPV
+746 
-761 TNLLGKIENVEDG
+761 
-774 QFITITITDSNGLE
+774 
-788 KIYTTTVINGN
+788 
-799 WTVDNA
+799 
-805 DLTGLSEGELTVIAA
+805 
-820 TVDLAGNQVSATDTI
+820 
-835 IKDTLATITADFEGN
+835 
-850 GDRFLNQ
+850 
-857 AEISTTELFG
+857 
-867 TIANIEDGQT
+867 
-877 VTITVTDSQGLEK
+877 
-890 TFASTISAGKWTVNN
+890 
-905 ADLTNLTDGE
+905 
-915 ITVLAETTDIA
+915 
-926 GNPASA
+926 
-932 TNTIIKDTAANI
+932 
-944 TTSVDGKGDTYLNAV
+944 
-959 ETPITNLFGAVEN
+959 
-972 IEDGQTVSITIT
+972 
-984 DSNGTEKIYT
+984 
-994 TTVNNGKWTVNDA
+994 
-1007 DLTTLAEGQLTV
+1007 
-1019 TTTATDIAGNT
+1019 
-1030 TSATDT
+1030 
-1036 ITKDTL
+1036 
-1042 AEITSNFEA
+1042 
-1051 NGDSFLNK
+1051 
-1059 AEIDA
+1059 
-1064 KTTLFGDVDFVE
+1064 
-1076 DNQPVTV
+1076 
-1083 KVTDNNGKTLTLSTS
+1083 NNGKTVTLTTS

-1109 DLSAFS
+1109 DLSALVD
-1115 EGELTVTTEVID
+1115 GELTVIAEVID

-1132 KETSNTIIK
+1132 KETSNTIVK

-1152 SSYQQGGL
+1152 NSYQQGGL
-1160 NVSALKNGQVP
+1160 NVSAIKNGQVP

-1191 DGVDTVS
+1191 DGIDTVS
-1198 LTTTV
+1198 LTTSV
-1203 DSSGNWRIDNIELS
+1203 DSSGHWRIEDIELS
-1217 QLDPQQTWEMI
+1217 QLDPQQTWQMI

-1243 PTFASSSDMTFAEK
+1243 PTFANPSDIIFSEK

-1274 FAEFTFGAAQSALE
+1274 FAEFTFNAVQTSLE
-1288 QLTSNGKDV
+1288 QLTSNGEPV

-1310 QTATTTVLTAV
+1310 QTDTTTVLTAI
-1321 IDPSTQTVKTTLSA
+1321 IDPITQTIKTTLSA
-1335 AIDHSPGNPNTET
+1335 AVDNTLGDLNTET
-1348 VIFIDGIQTDNDG
+1348 LIFIDGIQTDSDG
-1361 TSETVI
+1361 TNEVI
-1367 VPIEI
+1367 VAPIEV
-1372 NIQDAA
+1372 NIRDAA
-1378 PEIVDDTSDVIE
+1378 PEIVDDVSEVIE
-1390 GNVVTGNVLTNDVDV
+1390 GNAVTGNVLTNDVDI

-1417 GETKALNNTSVS
+1417 GETKTLNGTAVT

-1435 KFTINSDG
+1435 QFTIESTG

-1456 QGDINLFI
+1456 QGDINLVI
-1464 DYVASDKDQYE
+1464 DYVASDKDQYDS
-1475 NNASLTISVKDG
+1475 NGSLTVSIKDG
-1487 LANVILDDNA
+1487 HANIMADGNTQ
-1497 KTVENVI
+1497 TVESVI

-1511 KGEFT
+1511 EGELT

-1531 NSQTITAL
+1531 NPQTITAL
-1539 EALNLYSGISPSSL
+1539 EALNLYSGISTSPL
-1553 SYTVSADGKTIT
+1553 SYTVSSDGKTIT

-1573 FTLSLSATASGD
+1573 FTLSLSATTSGD

-1646 LEFKETDLSNPSN
+1646 LEFKETDLSN
-1659 QPNQPNQ
+1659 QPNQ

-1690 PLYFAL
+1690 PLYFDL

-1705 GGKAISYVISNDNQT
+1705 GGKAISYVISDDNQT
-1720 IEARTSSGK
+1720 IEAWTSSGK
-1729 VFEISLSSR
+1729 VFEINLSSR
-1738 PDAEANSTVDY
+1738 PDAEANSTVDS

-1760 SVNDEL
+1760 NVNDEL
-1766 TISIPVFIKDNDG
+1766 IISIPVFIKDNDG

-1791 DGNAPVINTTSI
+1791 DGNAPVINTAPI
-1803 EISETPMSA
+1803 EISETPISA
-1812 SSPAGSSNQAD
+1812 SSPAGSSNQAEG
-1823 ATITVTA
+1823 TITVTA
-1830 GQDPIVDLNLV
+1830 GQNPIADLNLV
-1841 LSGTVKSSD
+1841 LSGTVKSDD

-1904 TLNESIDHTNGNDTE
+1904 TLNESIDHTNSNDSE

-1949 PSITANSNLNV
+1949 PSITANNNLNV

-1968 NLAVDAS
+1968 NLAADAS
-1975 TTSAP
+1975 TTSTP

-2001 NSQNYTSG
+2001 NGQNYTSG
-2009 GENITLSAADTN
+2009 GENITLSAADAN
-2021 GWYNATANGNDIFR
+2021 GWYNATANGNNIFR

-2065 EFGAIATDVDGD
+2065 EFGAIATDRDGD

-2092 PVAGPDEQLAVV
+2092 PVAGPDEELAVV

-2109 TLRLLSRGVTGADG
+2109 TLRLLSRDVTGADG

-2164 GTVIIKTIASKE
+2164 GTVIIKTIATNE
-2176 SSGEISDDFSY
+2176 SSGEINDEFSY

-2211 IEVNAEQTLEDS
+2211 IEVNAEQILEDS

-2272 TLSDFISEGDFYKP
+2272 ILSDFISEGDFYKP
-2286 NGALTYQ
+2286 NGELTYK

-2308 KITATISTNNQD
+2308 EITATISTNNQD

-2331 LPDADAAIWDE
+2331 LPDADAATWDE
-2342 AKDYEYTAVED
+2342 TKDYEYTAVED

-2424 ITALST
+2424 ITAITT
-2430 EKGNQFL
+2430 EKGNEFI
-2437 DKSTDRTEE
+2437 DKTNDQTEE
-2446 SQRLVTVNIIPE
+2446 SQRLITVNIIPE
-2458 ADAPKLSVKNLKGHE
+2458 ADAPNLSVKNIKGHE

-2485 KLTDN
+2485 KLADS

-2513 VEEPAGSGIYIVS
+2513 VEEPADSGIYVVS

-2537 HPKADISSH
+2537 HPKTDISSH

-2561 AINGLTSAT
+2561 AINGLSPTTS
-2570 STEGATKTISIN
+2570 SESATKTISIN

-2592 TDGGN
+2592 TDSGN

-2604 SSTDNTTGFKGTLKG
+2604 SSTDNTTGFKGTIKG
-2619 INGFDEDKPLPL
+2619 INGFYEDQPLPL

-2656 VKFIDFHGKPLN
+2656 VKFIDIHGNPLN

-2680 IYRIT
+2680 IYRI
-2685 SDQLTSTYLSTPED
+2685 SHDQLISTYLSTPKD
-2699 MSGNLTFDVIVISTE
+2699 ISGNLTFDVNIISTE

-2732 AVDEKNEIDKEGRP
+2732 VVDEQDGAL
-2746 ILQILQNTGFEDQP
+2746 LQSTGFEDQH

-2773 DNSETLTGYKI
+2773 DNSENLTGYKI
-2784 TDLPDGLT
+2784 TNVPDGLT

-2802 PANGLDLANYK
+2802 PANGLNLANYK
-2813 GNQSWAEFINSGR
+2813 VNQSWAEFINSGR
-2826 VTIHAD
+2826 VTILAD

-2838 FDIKINYE
+2838 FDIAISYE

-2861 NAIIQVDV
+2861 NATIQVDV
-2869 AGVVETDTRLE
+2869 AGVVENDTRLE
-2880 STEDL
+2880 STTNL
-2885 LSSTG
+2885 LSSTYG
-2890 DIPIDLT
+2890 SPIDLT

-2919 VPDGINLIID
+2919 VPVGINLIID

-2944 PATGLTSASIK
+2944 PATGLTSDSIK

-2963 GATVSASFNTQVI
+2963 GATVSASFNTEVI

-2986 GNDSRFLEAPVQIQ
+2986 GNDSRFLETPVQIQ

-3020 QGDMIIAK
+3020 QGDVIIAK
-3028 EGEDINSSGLLNGDI
+3028 EGEDINLSGLLNGDI

-3058 DLPDNVEIISNK
+3058 DLPDNVEITGI
-3070 NTPDFSGIITEYND
+3070 GIITEYND

-3127 GTKSTTTQHIK
+3127 GKKSTTTQHIK
-3138 IDVVPVVDNII
+3138 IDVVPVVDDII
-3149 TTTDTT
+3149 TTTNITNVL
-3155 SIIEDTATAINLTVL
+3155 EDTATAINLTVL

-3201 APGGELIGDP
+3201 VPGGELIGDP
-3211 AIVAQ
+3211 SIVTQ

-3242 GDLTITVDT
+3242 GDLTINVET
-3251 NITDKSDSS
+3251 NITDQSDSS

-3277 PVTDIATMPNTIT
+3277 PVTDIATMPDTIT
-3290 EQGDEDGYIHI
+3290 EQGNEDVYIHI

-3321 SGVPNGAVMFYSPD
+3321 SGVPDGAVMFYSPD

-3393 EVIIGVNPIGDDIQF
+3393 EVVIGVNPIGDDIQF
-3408 IGVPES
+3408 VGVPES

-3440 FLEVIF
+3440 LLEVIF
-3446 SAAEQTQL
+3446 SAADQTQL

-3466 ISIIKSGDI
+3466 ISIIKNGDI
-3475 WIATAIVNST
+3475 WLATAIINSD
-3485 TLDQLTLFS
+3485 TLDQFTLFS
-3494 GDAFGDITI
+3494 GDAFGDINI

-3510 DTDTILGT
+3510 DTDTILGS

-3528 KNISLTLAP
+3528 KNISLTLEA
-3537 MPDAPELNLQYN
+3537 MPDAPELNLEYN
-3549 SVIAKTE
+3549 SIIAKAE

-3586 FAFSAGQ
+3586 YVFSAGQ

-3625 ISTLDGQTAAGVT
+3625 ISTLNEQTATGTT
-3638 QTIDVSITDKND
+3638 QTINFTITEADE
-3650 NSLIGTANDDV
+3650 SLIGTTNDDV
-3661 IIGTANNDNMTGGS
+3661 IIGNADSDEIIGGG

-3680 VFKAEDQG
+3680 VFKAENQG
-3688 TSSSPAQDTIV
+3688 TSSDPAQDTIV

-3704 ANSDNIDLRAILNNV
+3704 ADSDNIDLRSILNNV
-3719 TDGISADNFI
+3719 TDGISADNYI
-3729 DITENNGSVTLHIKE
+3729 DITENNGSVTLHIKD
-3744 NGEDISQEITLENV
+3744 NGEDITQEITLENV
-3758 NKDTLYSNDA
+3758 NKDALYGADTSSA
-3768 STTTDAELL
+3768 TEAEIL

>member
-1 MKPMMYVVIEGIIW
+1 MYIVVEGIIW
-15 KITESGEW
+15 KITDNGEW
-23 VQIPASEIIDQSIP
+23 VQIPASEVIDQSIP
-37 FIKERAYINDILKTQ
+37 FIEEKAYINDILKTQ
-52 THQDDAPVI
+52 ANQDDAPVI
-61 ESSSHRTQFF
+61 ESSTHRTQFF
-71 LDTNIGQEPLS
+71 LDANVDQDPLS
-82 SNSASFISQIKA
+82 SNSASFIAQIRA
-94 TLAETLPKAGFS
+94 TLAETIPSAGFS
-106 TRSIASIQ
+106 TRSTTT
-114 KTENESVADAI
+114 TENTLNTSIADAI
-125 PSLKA
+125 PSLRA
-130 SATLSASII
+130 SAALTASII

-146 SRFETPS
+146 SRFETP
-153 AVLLGDAIDIED
+153 AATLLGNAIDIED
-165 GRIVIVTVTDI
+165 GRIVIVNVTDI

-183 SAVVQNQKWIVN
+183 SAVVQNQKWVIRN
-195 HQDLSSLAEGELS
+195 QDLSELAEGELS

-223 KDTTIKD
+223 TDTTIKD

-249 SEITNSDLFGEINFV
+249 SEITNSDLLGKINFV
-264 ENDQPIFI
+264 ESDQPILI

-286 ANDDAAAWQI
+286 INDDAAWQI
-296 NNADL
+296 NDADL

-328 IIKDTLATITAD
+328 IIKDTLATITVD
-340 FDGNG
+340 FEGNG

-350 QAEVSTTELFGSIA
+350 QAEVSTTELFGTIA

-377 DSQGLEKTFES
+377 NSQGLKKAFES
-388 TVSTGKWTV
+388 TISAGKWTV
-397 SKADLTDLADGELT
+397 NNADLTDLADGELT
-411 VLAETTDIAGNPASA
+411 VLAETSDIAGNPASA
-426 TNTIIKDTAAN
+426 TNTIIKDTVAN
-437 ITTSVDGKGDAYL
+437 ITTRFDGKGDEYL
-450 NAVETPIT
+450 NIVETPIT

-471 TVTIAIADS
+471 TVTITITDS
-480 SGAEKIY
+480 SGA
-487 TATVNNGKWTVNDA
+487 
-501 DLTSLAEGQ
+501 
-510 LTVTTTATDIAGNTT
+510 
-525 SATNT
+525 
-530 IIKDTLAEITA
+530 
-541 NFEANGDS
+541 
-549 FLNKAEIDAKT
+549 
-560 TLFGDV
+560 
-566 DFVED
+566 
-571 NQPVT
+571 
-576 VKVTDSNSKTI
+576 
-587 TLTTTVISGA
+587 
-597 WQIDDVDLSALAEG
+597 
-611 ELTVTAE
+611 
-618 VIDVAGNPASTTN
+618 
-631 TIIKDTLSTITANF
+631 
-645 DGKGD
+645 
-650 EYLNRDEISVTD
+650 
-662 LFGSVSNVED
+662 
-672 GQTVAIKVTDSNGLE
+672 
-687 KSFETTV
+687 
-694 IDGKWT
+694 
-700 IEDADLTDF
+700 
-709 AEGEL
+709 
-714 TVNAETVDLAGNTS
+714 
-728 SASNTIT
+728 
-735 KDTFT
+735 
-740 GISADF
+740 
-746 DGKGDEYLNRVEIPV
+746 
-761 TNLLGKIENVEDG
+761 
-774 QFITITITDSNGLE
+774 
-788 KIYTTTVINGN
+788 
-799 WTVDNA
+799 
-805 DLTGLSEGELTVIAA
+805 
-820 TVDLAGNQVSATDTI
+820 
-835 IKDTLATITADFEGN
+835 
-850 GDRFLNQ
+850 
-857 AEISTTELFG
+857 
-867 TIANIEDGQT
+867 
-877 VTITVTDSQGLEK
+877 
-890 TFASTISAGKWTVNN
+890 
-905 ADLTNLTDGE
+905 
-915 ITVLAETTDIA
+915 
-926 GNPASA
+926 
-932 TNTIIKDTAANI
+932 
-944 TTSVDGKGDTYLNAV
+944 
-959 ETPITNLFGAVEN
+959 
-972 IEDGQTVSITIT
+972 
-984 DSNGTEKIYT
+984 EKIYT

-1042 AEITSNFEA
+1042 AEITANFEANDDSFLNKAEIDAKTTLFGYIDFVEDNQPVAVKVTDNNGKTVTLTTSVINGAWQIDDVDLSALADGELTVTAEIIDLAGNPASTTNTIIKDTLATITANFDGKGDEYLNRDEISATDLFGSVSNVENGQTVTIKVTDSNGLEKSFETTVIDGKWTIEDADLTDFVEGKLTVIAETVDLAGNTSSASNTIIKDTFTGISADFDGKGDEYLNHVEIPVTDLLGKIENVEDGQFVTITITDSNGSEKIYTTTVINGNWTVDNADLTGFSEGELTVIADTVDIAGNQVSATDTIIKDTLATITADFEGNSDRFINQAEASTTQLFGSIANIEDGQNVTITVTDSQGLEKTFESTISAGKWTVNNANLTDLAEGELTVLAETSDIAGNPASATNTIIKDTVANIKTSVDGKGDEYLNLVETPITDLFGAVENIEDGQTVAIAITDSNGTEKIYTTTVNNGQWTVNDADLTTLAEGQLTVTTTVTDIAGNTTSATDTITKDTLAEITANFEA

-1076 DNQPVTV
+1076 ENQPVTV
-1083 KVTDNNGKTLTLSTS
+1083 KVTDNNGKTITLTTT
-1098 VINGAWQIDDV
+1098 VKNGAWQIDDA
-1109 DLSAFS
+1109 DLSALAD
-1115 EGELTVTTEVID
+1115 GELTVTAEVID

-1152 SSYQQGGL
+1152 DSYQQGGL

-1191 DGVDTVS
+1191 DGVDTIS
-1198 LTTTV
+1198 LTTSV
-1203 DSSGNWRIDNIELS
+1203 DSSGNWRIEDLELS
-1217 QLDPQQTWEMI
+1217 QLDPQQTWQMI

-1243 PTFASSSDMTFAEK
+1243 PTFANTSDIIFSEK
-1257 ALETESSIE
+1257 TLETESSIE

-1274 FAEFTFGAAQSALE
+1274 FAEFTFNAVQTSLE
-1288 QLTSNGKDV
+1288 QLTSNGEPV

-1310 QTATTTVLTAV
+1310 QTDTTTVLTAI
-1321 IDPSTQTVKTTLSA
+1321 IDPITQTIKTTLSA
-1335 AIDHSPGNPNTET
+1335 AVDNTLGDLNTET
-1348 VIFIDGIQTDNDG
+1348 LIFIDGIQTDSDG
-1361 TSETVI
+1361 TNEVI
-1367 VPIEI
+1367 VAPIEV
-1372 NIQDAA
+1372 NIRDAA
-1378 PEIVDDTSDVIE
+1378 PEIVDDVSEVIE
-1390 GNVVTGNVLTNDVDV
+1390 GNAVTGNVLTNDVDI

-1417 GETKALNNTSVS
+1417 GETKTLNGTAVT

-1435 KFTINSDG
+1435 QFTIESTG

-1456 QGDINLFI
+1456 QGDINLVI
-1464 DYVASDKDQYE
+1464 DYVASDKDQYDS
-1475 NNASLTISVKDG
+1475 NGSLTVSIKDG
-1487 LANVILDDNA
+1487 HANIMADGNTQ
-1497 KTVENVI
+1497 TVESVI

-1511 KGEFT
+1511 EGEFT

-1531 NSQTITAL
+1531 NPQTIPAL
-1539 EALNLYSGISPSSL
+1539 EALNLYSGISTSSL
-1553 SYTVSADGKTIT
+1553 SYTVSSDGKTIT

-1585 NATGTVTLVQHFP
+1585 NATGTVSLVQHSP

-1631 VIEDGANPVLAASGQ
+1631 VIEDGANPVLASSGQ
-1646 LEFKETDLSNPSN
+1646 LEFKETDLSNQS
-1659 QPNQPNQ
+1659 NQPNQ

-1690 PLYFAL
+1690 PLYFDL
-1696 SQLPTGLTS
+1696 SQLPNGLTS
-1705 GGKAISYVISNDNQT
+1705 GGKAISYVISDDNQT

-1738 PDAEANSTVDY
+1738 PDAKINSTVDY

-1760 SVNDEL
+1760 NSNDKL
-1766 TISIPVFIKDNDG
+1766 TISIPAFIKDNDG

-1791 DGNAPVINTTSI
+1791 DGSAPVINTTPI
-1803 EISETPMSA
+1803 EISETPISA

-1850 GNNITYQGQALTWQ
+1850 GNNITYQGQTLTWQ

-1935 STSNV
+1935 STSTV

-1949 PSITANSNLNV
+1949 PSITANNNLNV

-1968 NLAVDAS
+1968 NLAADAS

-1993 VHLDTAQF
+1993 VHLDTTQF

-2009 GENITLSAADTN
+2009 GENITLSAADAN

-2092 PVAGPDEQLAVV
+2092 PVAGPDEELAVV
-2104 EGVDK
+2104 EGVEK
-2109 TLRLLSRGVTGADG
+2109 TLRLLSRDVTGADG
-2123 GEVVSIKYRGKE
+2123 GEVVSINYRGKE

-2150 NPHTKYGTISVNAD
+2150 DPHTKYGTISVNAD
-2164 GTVIIKTIASKE
+2164 GTVIIKTIASEE

-2211 IEVNAEQTLEDS
+2211 IEVNADQILEDS

-2236 IDQNESLSTIT
+2236 IDQNELLSTIT

-2286 NGALTYQ
+2286 NGALTYK
-2293 PASNTAVN
+2293 PTPDTAVN

-2308 KITATISTNNQD
+2308 EITATISTNNQD

-2331 LPDADAAIWDE
+2331 LPDADAATWDE
-2342 AKDYEYTAVED
+2342 TKDYEYTAVED

-2424 ITALST
+2424 ITAITT
-2430 EKGNQFL
+2430 EKGNEFI
-2437 DKSTDRTEE
+2437 DKTNDQTEE
-2446 SQRLVTVNIIPE
+2446 SQRLITVNIIPE
-2458 ADAPKLSVKNLKGHE
+2458 ADTPKLSVKNLKGHE

-2485 KLTDN
+2485 KLADN

-2513 VEEPAGSGIYIVS
+2513 LEEPAGSGIYIVS
-2526 AEYIENGQAQL
+2526 AEYIESGEAQL
-2537 HPKADISSH
+2537 HPKTDISSH

-2604 SSTDNTTGFKGTLKG
+2604 SSTDNTTGFKGTIKG
-2619 INGFDEDKPLPL
+2619 INGFYEDQPLPL

-2656 VKFIDFHGKPLN
+2656 VKFIDIHGNPLN
-2668 LEIVGKDASTGL
+2668 LEIVGEDASTGL
-2680 IYRIT
+2680 IYRI
-2685 SDQLTSTYLSTPED
+2685 SHDQLTSSYLSIPKD
-2699 MSGNLTFDVIVISTE
+2699 ISGNLAFDVNVISTE

-2732 AVDEKNEIDKEGRP
+2732 VVDEQDGAL
-2746 ILQILQNTGFEDQP
+2746 LQSTGFEDQH
-2760 ISFLVEPT
+2760 ISLLVEPT
-2768 IRKDS
+2768 ISKDS

-2784 TDLPDGLT
+2784 TNVPDGLT

-2802 PANGLDLANYK
+2802 PVNGLDLANYK

-2826 VTIHAD
+2826 VTILAD

-2838 FDIKINYE
+2838 FDIAISYE

-2861 NAIIQVDV
+2861 NATIQVDV

-2880 STEDL
+2880 STSDL
-2885 LSSTG
+2885 LSSTNG
-2890 DIPIDLT
+2890 SPIGLT

-2919 VPDGINLIID
+2919 VPVGINLIID
-2929 HPNGAHIDGSGNWII
+2929 HPNGANIDGSGNWII
-2944 PATGLTSASIK
+2944 PATGLTSDNIK

-2963 GATVSASFNTQVI
+2963 GATVSASFNTEVI

-2986 GNDSRFLEAPVQIQ
+2986 GNDSRFLETPIQIQ

-3020 QGDMIIAK
+3020 QGDVIIAK
-3028 EGEDINSSGLLNGDI
+3028 EGEDINLSGLLNGDI

-3058 DLPDNVEIISNK
+3058 DLPDNVEI
-3070 NTPDFSGIITEYND
+3070 TGVGIITEYND

-3138 IDVVPVVDNII
+3138 IDVVPVVDDII
-3149 TTTDTT
+3149 TTTNIT
-3155 SIIEDTATAINLTVL
+3155 SVLEDTATAINLTVL

-3196 MTITL
+3196 MKITL
-3201 APGGELIGDP
+3201 VPGGELIGDP
-3211 AIVAQ
+3211 AIVTQ
-3216 NPDGSWQVLDPS
+3216 NLDGSWQVLDPS

-3242 GDLTITVDT
+3242 GDLTINIET
-3251 NITDKSDSS
+3251 NITDQSDSS

-3277 PVTDIATMPNTIT
+3277 PVTDIATMPDTIT
-3290 EQGDEDGYIHI
+3290 EQGNEDGYIHI
-3301 VGLGAILYDDDG
+3301 DGLGAILFDDDG

-3349 WSFDIAQADSIYIRP
+3349 WSFESGQADSIYIRP

-3408 IGVPES
+3408 VGVPES

-3440 FLEVIF
+3440 FLEIIF
-3446 SAAEQTQL
+3446 SAADQTQL

-3475 WIATAIVNST
+3475 WLATAIVNSS

-3494 GDAFGDITI
+3494 GDAFGDINI

-3510 DTDTILGT
+3510 DTDTILGS

-3528 KNISLTLAP
+3528 KNISLSLAP
-3537 MPDAPELNLQYN
+3537 MPDAPELNLEYN

-3586 FAFSAGQ
+3586 YVFSAGQ

-3661 IIGTANNDNMTGGS
+3661 IIGTANNDNMTGGG

-3680 VFKAEDQG
+3680 LFQDEKQE
-3688 TSSSPAQDTIV
+3688 TSAMPAQYTIV
-3699 DFDVT
+3699 DFDAA
-3704 ANSDNIDLRAILNNV
+3704 ANSDNIDLRTILNNV
-3719 TDGISADNFI
+3719 TDGISADNYI
-3729 DITENNGSVTLHIKE
+3729 DITEKNGSVTLHIKD
-3744 NGEDISQEITLENV
+3744 NGEDITQEITLENV
-3758 NKDTLYSNDA
+3758 NKETLYGNDA

-3777 QKMIDD
+3777 QKMIED

>member
-1 MKPMMYVVIEGIIW
+1 MKPIMYIVVEGIIW
-15 KITESGEW
+15 KITDNGEW
-23 VQIPASEIIDQSIP
+23 VQIPASEVIDQSIP
-37 FIKERAYINDILKTQ
+37 FIEEKAYINDILKTQ
-52 THQDDAPVI
+52 ANQDDAPVI
-61 ESSSHRTQFF
+61 ESSTHRTQFF
-71 LDTNIGQEPLS
+71 LDANVDQDPLS
-82 SNSASFISQIKA
+82 SNSASFIAQIKA
-94 TLAETLPKAGFS
+94 TLAETIPSAGFS
-106 TRSIASIQ
+106 TRSTTT
-114 KTENESVADAI
+114 TENTLNTPIADAI
-125 PSLKA
+125 PSLRA
-130 SATLSASII
+130 SAVLTASII

-146 SRFETPS
+146 SRFETP
-153 AVLLGDAIDIED
+153 AATLLGNAIDIED
-165 GRIVIVTVTDI
+165 GRIVIVNVTDI

-195 HQDLSSLAEGELS
+195 NQDLSSLAEGELS
-208 IYASVTDFYGNVVDA
+208 IHASVTDFYGNVVDA
-223 KDTTIKD
+223 TDTTIKD
-230 TFAEINAKIDG
+230 TFAEINVKIDG

-249 SEITNSDLFGEINFV
+249 SEITNSDLLGEINFV
-264 ENDQPIFI
+264 ESDQPILITITI

-286 ANDDAAAWQI
+286 INDDAAWQI
-296 NNADL
+296 NDADL
-301 SSLAEGEL
+301 SSLAEGKL

-340 FDGNG
+340 FEGNG
-345 DRFLN
+345 DRFIN
-350 QAEVSTTELFGSIA
+350 QVEASTTQLFGSIS

-388 TVSTGKWTV
+388 TISAGKWTV
-397 SKADLTDLADGELT
+397 NNADLTDLAEGELT
-411 VLAETTDIAGNPASA
+411 VLAETSDIAGNPASD

-437 ITTSVDGKGDAYL
+437 ITTSFDGKGDEYL
-450 NAVETPIT
+450 NVVETPIT
-458 DLFGAVENIEDGQ
+458 DLFGTVENIEDGQ
-471 TVTIAIADS
+471 TVTITIADS

-487 TATVNNGKWTVNDA
+487 T
-501 DLTSLAEGQ
+501 
-510 LTVTTTATDIAGNTT
+510 
-525 SATNT
+525 
-530 IIKDTLAEITA
+530 
-541 NFEANGDS
+541 
-549 FLNKAEIDAKT
+549 
-560 TLFGDV
+560 
-566 DFVED
+566 
-571 NQPVT
+571 
-576 VKVTDSNSKTI
+576 
-587 TLTTTVISGA
+587 
-597 WQIDDVDLSALAEG
+597 
-611 ELTVTAE
+611 
-618 VIDVAGNPASTTN
+618 
-631 TIIKDTLSTITANF
+631 
-645 DGKGD
+645 
-650 EYLNRDEISVTD
+650 
-662 LFGSVSNVED
+662 
-672 GQTVAIKVTDSNGLE
+672 
-687 KSFETTV
+687 
-694 IDGKWT
+694 
-700 IEDADLTDF
+700 
-709 AEGEL
+709 
-714 TVNAETVDLAGNTS
+714 
-728 SASNTIT
+728 
-735 KDTFT
+735 
-740 GISADF
+740 
-746 DGKGDEYLNRVEIPV
+746 
-761 TNLLGKIENVEDG
+761 
-774 QFITITITDSNGLE
+774 
-788 KIYTTTVINGN
+788 
-799 WTVDNA
+799 
-805 DLTGLSEGELTVIAA
+805 
-820 TVDLAGNQVSATDTI
+820 
-835 IKDTLATITADFEGN
+835 
-850 GDRFLNQ
+850 
-857 AEISTTELFG
+857 
-867 TIANIEDGQT
+867 
-877 VTITVTDSQGLEK
+877 
-890 TFASTISAGKWTVNN
+890 
-905 ADLTNLTDGE
+905 
-915 ITVLAETTDIA
+915 
-926 GNPASA
+926 
-932 TNTIIKDTAANI
+932 
-944 TTSVDGKGDTYLNAV
+944 
-959 ETPITNLFGAVEN
+959 
-972 IEDGQTVSITIT
+972 
-984 DSNGTEKIYT
+984 
-994 TTVNNGKWTVNDA
+994 TTVNNGQWTVNDV
-1007 DLTTLAEGQLTV
+1007 DLTTLAEGLLTV
-1019 TTTATDIAGNT
+1019 TTTVTDIAGNT

-1042 AEITSNFEA
+1042 AEITANFEA

-1059 AEIDA
+1059 SEIDA
-1064 KTTLFGDVDFVE
+1064 KTTLFGDIDFVE
-1076 DNQPVTV
+1076 DNQPITV
-1083 KVTDNNGKTLTLSTS
+1083 KVTDNNGKTITLTTS
-1098 VINGAWQIDDV
+1098 VISGAWKIDDV
-1109 DLSAFS
+1109 DLSALA
-1115 EGELTVTTEVID
+1115 EGELTITAEVID

-1132 KETSNTIIK
+1132 KETSNTIVK

-1152 SSYQQGGL
+1152 NSYQQGGL
-1160 NVSALKNGQVP
+1160 NVSAIKNGQVP

-1191 DGVDTVS
+1191 DGIDTVS
-1198 LTTTV
+1198 LTTSV
-1203 DSSGNWRIDNIELS
+1203 DSSGHWRIEDIELS
-1217 QLDPQQTWEMI
+1217 QLEPQQTWQMI

-1243 PTFASSSDMTFAEK
+1243 PTFAKPSDIIFSEK

-1274 FAEFTFGAAQSALE
+1274 FAEFTFNAVQTALE
-1288 QLTSNGKDV
+1288 QLTSNGEPV

-1310 QTATTTVLTAV
+1310 QTDTTTVLTAV
-1321 IDPSTQTVKTTLSA
+1321 IDPITQTIKTTLSA
-1335 AIDHSPGNPNTET
+1335 AVDNTLGDLNTET
-1348 VIFIDGIQTDNDG
+1348 FIFIDGIQTDSDG
-1361 TSETVI
+1361 TNEVI
-1367 VPIEI
+1367 VAPIEV
-1372 NIQDAA
+1372 NIRDAA
-1378 PEIVDDTSDVIE
+1378 PEIIDDVSEVIE
-1390 GNVVTGNVLTNDVDV
+1390 GNAVTGNVLTNDVDI

-1417 GETKALNNTSVS
+1417 GETKTLNGTAVT

-1435 KFTINSDG
+1435 QFTIESTG

-1456 QGDINLFI
+1456 QGDINLVI
-1464 DYVASDKDQYE
+1464 DYIASDKDQYDS
-1475 NNASLTISVKDG
+1475 NGSLTVSIKDG
-1487 LANVILDDNA
+1487 HANIMVDGNTQ
-1497 KTVENVI
+1497 TVESVI
-1504 SAGSATY
+1504 SAGNATY
-1511 KGEFT
+1511 EGKFAL
-1516 VQAGADNPDP
+1516 QAGADNPDP
-1526 SSLTF
+1526 NSLTF
-1531 NSQTITAL
+1531 NPQTITAL
-1539 EALNLYSGISPSSL
+1539 EALALYSGISPSPL
-1553 SYTVSADGKTIT
+1553 TYTVSSDGKTIIAT
-1565 AKAGGDTI
+1565 TGGDTI

-1585 NATGTVTLVQHFP
+1585 NATGTVTLEQHLP
-1598 LNQQGLAD
+1598 LNQQSSAD
-1606 AITLPLFIDAVDS
+1606 TITLPLFINATDS

-1646 LEFKETDLSNPSN
+1646 LEFKETDLSNQSS
-1659 QPNQPNQ
+1659 QPNQSS
-1666 PLQQTGTITVTIG
+1666 QQTGTITVTIG

-1690 PLYFAL
+1690 PLYFDL

-1705 GGKAISYVISNDNQT
+1705 GGKAISYVTSDDNQT
-1720 IEARTSSGK
+1720 IEAWTSSGK

-1760 SVNDEL
+1760 NANDKL
-1766 TISIPVFIKDNDG
+1766 TISIPVFITDNDG

-1791 DGNAPVINTTSI
+1791 DGSAPVINTTSI
-1803 EISETPMSA
+1803 EISETPISA

-1904 TLNESIDHTNGNDTE
+1904 TLNESIDHTNSNDTE

-1940 TVSILDGLV
+1940 AVSILDGLV

-1968 NLAVDAS
+1968 NLAADAS

-1980 TLSFNQSSDELAS
+1980 TLSFNQSSDKLAS
-1993 VHLDTAQF
+1993 VHLDIAQF

-2009 GENITLSAADTN
+2009 GENITLSAADAN

-2092 PVAGPDEQLAVV
+2092 PVAGPDEELAVV

-2109 TLRLLSRGVTGADG
+2109 TLRLLSRDVTGADG
-2123 GEVVSIKYRGKE
+2123 GEVVSINYRGKE

-2150 NPHTKYGTISVNAD
+2150 DPHTKYGTIAVNAD

-2211 IEVNAEQTLEDS
+2211 IEVNAEQILEDS

-2272 TLSDFISEGDFYKP
+2272 TLTDFISEGDFYKP
-2286 NGALTYQ
+2286 KGDLTYK
-2293 PASNTAVN
+2293 PAPDTAVN

-2308 KITATISTNNQD
+2308 EITATVSTNNQD

-2342 AKDYEYTAVED
+2342 TKDYEYTAIED

-2365 LQDTDGSETLKYRI
+2365 LQDTDGSESLTYRV

-2401 NADQINDV
+2401 NANQINDV

-2424 ITALST
+2424 ITAITT
-2430 EKGNQFL
+2430 EKGNEFI
-2437 DKSTDRTEE
+2437 DKTNDQTEE
-2446 SQRLVTVNIIPE
+2446 SQRLITVNIIPE

-2485 KLTDN
+2485 KLADN

-2506 SIQGGDA
+2506 SIKGGDA

-2570 STEGATKTISIN
+2570 STESATKTISIN

-2604 SSTDNTTGFKGTLKG
+2604 SSTDNTTGFKGTIKG
-2619 INGFDEDKPLPL
+2619 INGFYEDQQLPL

-2656 VKFIDFHGKPLN
+2656 VKFIDIHGNPLN

-2680 IYRIT
+2680 IYRI
-2685 SDQLTSTYLSTPED
+2685 SHDQLTSTYLSIPKD
-2699 MSGNLTFDVIVISTE
+2699 ISGNLAFDVNVISTE

-2732 AVDEKNEIDKEGRP
+2732 VVDEQDGAL
-2746 ILQILQNTGFEDQP
+2746 LQSTGFEDQH

-2773 DNSETLTGYKI
+2773 DNSENLTGYKI
-2784 TDLPDGLT
+2784 TNIPDGLT
-2792 LFIDG
+2792 LLIDG

-2802 PANGLDLANYK
+2802 PVNGLDLANYK

-2826 VTIHAD
+2826 VTILAD

-2838 FDIKINYE
+2838 FDIAISYE
-2846 VTDTSTSGQ
+2846 VTDTSTSGH

-2861 NAIIQVDV
+2861 NATIQVDV
-2869 AGVVETDTRLE
+2869 AGGVEANTRLE
-2880 STEDL
+2880 STTDL
-2885 LSSTG
+2885 LSSTNG
-2890 DIPIDLT
+2890 SPIDLT

-2919 VPDGINLIID
+2919 VPVGINLIID
-2929 HPNGAHIDGSGNWII
+2929 HPNGANIDGSGNWII
-2944 PATGLTSASIK
+2944 PATGLTSDSIK

-2963 GATVSASFNTQVI
+2963 GATVSASFNTEVI

-2986 GNDSRFLEAPVQIQ
+2986 GNDSRFLETPVQIQ

-3020 QGDMIIAK
+3020 QGDVIIAK
-3028 EGEDINSSGLLNGDI
+3028 EGEDINLSGLLNGDI
-3043 DNNPEIALSFFIDVN
+3043 DNNPEIVLSFFIDVN
-3058 DLPDNVEIISNK
+3058 DLPDNVEI
-3070 NTPDFSGIITEYND
+3070 TGVGIITEYND

-3127 GTKSTTTQHIK
+3127 GKKSTTTQHIK
-3138 IDVVPVVDNII
+3138 IDVVPVVDDII
-3149 TTTDTT
+3149 TTTNIT
-3155 SIIEDTATAINLTVL
+3155 SVLEDTATAINLTVL

-3196 MTITL
+3196 MKITL
-3201 APGGELIGDP
+3201 VPGGELIGDP
-3211 AIVAQ
+3211 AIMTQ

-3242 GDLTITVDT
+3242 GDLTINVET
-3251 NITDKSDSS
+3251 NITDQSDSS

-3277 PVTDIATMPNTIT
+3277 PVTDIATMPDTIT
-3290 EQGDEDGYIHI
+3290 EQGNEDGYIHI
-3301 VGLGAILYDDDG
+3301 VGLGAILFDDDG

-3321 SGVPNGAVMFYSPD
+3321 SGVPDGAVMFYSPD

-3349 WSFDIAQADSIYIRP
+3349 WSFESGQADSIYIRP

-3408 IGVPES
+3408 VGVPES
-3414 LSGDEGE
+3414 LSGNEGE

-3446 SAAEQTQL
+3446 SAADQTQL

-3466 ISIIKSGDI
+3466 INIIKNGDI
-3475 WIATAIVNST
+3475 WLATAIINSD
-3485 TLDQLTLFS
+3485 TLDQFTLFS
-3494 GDAFGDITI
+3494 GDAFGDINI

-3510 DTDTILGT
+3510 DTDTILGS
-3518 EITHYGQTVE
+3518 EVTHYGQAVE
-3528 KNISLTLAP
+3528 KNISLTLEP

-3586 FAFSAGQ
+3586 YVFSAGQ

-3625 ISTLDGQTAAGVT
+3625 ISTLNGQTTTGTT
-3638 QTIDVSITDKND
+3638 QTINFTITEADE
-3650 NSLIGTANDDV
+3650 SLIGTTNDDV
-3661 IIGTANNDNMTGGS
+3661 IIGNADSDEIIGGG

-3680 VFKAEDQG
+3680 VFQAEKQE
-3688 TSSSPAQDTIV
+3688 TSAMPAQYTIV
-3699 DFDVT
+3699 DFDAA

-3719 TDGISADNFI
+3719 TDGISADNYI
-3729 DITENNGSVTLHIKE
+3729 DITENNGSVTLHIKD
-3744 NGEDISQEITLENV
+3744 NGEDVSQEITLENV
-3758 NKDTLYSNDA
+3758 DKDALYGADTSFA
-3768 STTTDAELL
+3768 TEAEIL

>member
-1 MKPMMYVVIEGIIW
+1 MKPIMYIVVEGIIW
-15 KITESGEW
+15 KITDNGEW
-23 VQIPASEIIDQSIP
+23 IQIPASEVIDQSIP
-37 FIKERAYINDILKTQ
+37 FIEEKAYINDILKTQ
-52 THQDDAPVI
+52 ANQDDAPVI
-61 ESSSHRTQFF
+61 ESSTHRTQFF
-71 LDTNIGQEPLS
+71 LDANIDQDPLS
-82 SNSASFISQIKA
+82 SNSASFIAQIKA
-94 TLAETLPKAGFS
+94 TLAETIPSAGFS
-106 TRSIASIQ
+106 TRSTTT
-114 KTENESVADAI
+114 TENTLNTSIADAI
-125 PSLKA
+125 PSLRA
-130 SATLSASII
+130 SAALTASII

-146 SRFETPS
+146 SRFETP
-153 AVLLGDAIDIED
+153 AATLLGNAIDIED
-165 GRIVIVTVTDI
+165 GRIVIINVTDI

-183 SAVVQNQKWIVN
+183 SAVVQNQKWVIRN
-195 HQDLSSLAEGELS
+195 QDLSELAEGKLS
-208 IYASVTDFYGNVVDA
+208 IHASVTDFYGNVVDA

-230 TFAEINAKIDG
+230 TFAEINVKIDG

-249 SEITNSDLFGEINFV
+249 SEITNSDLLGEINFV
-264 ENDQPIFI
+264 ESDQPISI

-286 ANDDAAAWQI
+286 INDDAAWQI
-296 NNADL
+296 NDADL
-301 SSLAEGEL
+301 SSLAEGKL
-309 TVLAETVDI
+309 TILAETVDI
-318 AGNPASATST
+318 
-328 IIKDTLATITAD
+328 
-340 FDGNG
+340 
-345 DRFLN
+345 
-350 QAEVSTTELFGSIA
+350 
-364 NIEDG
+364 
-369 QTVTITVT
+369 
-377 DSQGLEKTFES
+377 
-388 TVSTGKWTV
+388 
-397 SKADLTDLADGELT
+397 
-411 VLAETTDIAGNPASA
+411 
-426 TNTIIKDTAAN
+426 
-437 ITTSVDGKGDAYL
+437 
-450 NAVETPIT
+450 
-458 DLFGAVENIEDGQ
+458 
-471 TVTIAIADS
+471 
-480 SGAEKIY
+480 
-487 TATVNNGKWTVNDA
+487 
-501 DLTSLAEGQ
+501 
-510 LTVTTTATDIAGNTT
+510 
-525 SATNT
+525 
-530 IIKDTLAEITA
+530 
-541 NFEANGDS
+541 
-549 FLNKAEIDAKT
+549 
-560 TLFGDV
+560 
-566 DFVED
+566 
-571 NQPVT
+571 
-576 VKVTDSNSKTI
+576 
-587 TLTTTVISGA
+587 
-597 WQIDDVDLSALAEG
+597 
-611 ELTVTAE
+611 
-618 VIDVAGNPASTTN
+618 
-631 TIIKDTLSTITANF
+631 
-645 DGKGD
+645 
-650 EYLNRDEISVTD
+650 
-662 LFGSVSNVED
+662 
-672 GQTVAIKVTDSNGLE
+672 
-687 KSFETTV
+687 
-694 IDGKWT
+694 
-700 IEDADLTDF
+700 
-709 AEGEL
+709 
-714 TVNAETVDLAGNTS
+714 
-728 SASNTIT
+728 
-735 KDTFT
+735 
-740 GISADF
+740 
-746 DGKGDEYLNRVEIPV
+746 
-761 TNLLGKIENVEDG
+761 
-774 QFITITITDSNGLE
+774 
-788 KIYTTTVINGN
+788 
-799 WTVDNA
+799 
-805 DLTGLSEGELTVIAA
+805 
-820 TVDLAGNQVSATDTI
+820 AGNQVSATDTI
-835 IKDTLATITADFEGN
+835 IKDTLATITTDFEGN

-857 AEISTTELFG
+857 AEVSTTKLYG

-890 TFASTISAGKWTVNN
+890 TFKSTVSAGKWTVGNT
-905 ADLTNLTDGE
+905 DLTDLADGE
-915 ITVLAETTDIA
+915 IIVLAETTDIA

-932 TNTIIKDTAANI
+932 TDTIIKDTVANI
-944 TTSVDGKGDTYLNAV
+944 TTRFDGKGDAYLNAV
-959 ETPITNLFGAVEN
+959 EAPITDLFGAVEN
-972 IEDGQTVSITIT
+972 IEDGQTVTITIT

-994 TTVNNGKWTVNDA
+994 TTVNNGQWTVNDA
-1007 DLTTLAEGQLTV
+1007 DLTTLAEGLLTV

-1042 AEITSNFEA
+1042 AEITANFEA

-1059 AEIDA
+1059 SEIDA
-1064 KTTLFGDVDFVE
+1064 KTTLFGNVDFVE
-1076 DNQPVTV
+1076 DNQSVTV
-1083 KVTDNNGKTLTLSTS
+1083 KVTDSNSKTITLTTS
-1098 VINGAWQIDDV
+1098 VINGAWQIDYV
-1109 DLSAFS
+1109 DLSALA
-1115 EGELTVTTEVID
+1115 EGELTVTAEVID
-1127 IAGNT
+1127 IASNT

-1160 NVSALKNGQVP
+1160 NASALKNGQVP

-1191 DGVDTVS
+1191 DGVDTIS
-1198 LTTTV
+1198 LTTSV

-1217 QLDPQQTWEMI
+1217 QLDPQQTWQMI

-1233 AAGNTASDDM
+1233 AAGNTASDDI
-1243 PTFASSSDMTFAEK
+1243 PTFANSSDMTFSEK

-1266 SSSTINIE
+1266 SSSTVNIE
-1274 FAEFTFGAAQSALE
+1274 FAEFTFNAVQTALE
-1288 QLTSNGKDV
+1288 QLTSNGEPV
-1297 TVTISAD
+1297 TVTIAAD

-1335 AIDHSPGNPNTET
+1335 AIDHSPGIPNTET
-1348 VIFIDGIQTDNDG
+1348 LIFINGIQTDNDG

-1378 PEIVDDTSDVIE
+1378 PEIVDDTSEVIE

-1417 GETKALNNTSVS
+1417 GETKALNNTSVA
-1429 FDLPEG
+1429 FNLPEG

-1443 EWTFTANRNLNHS
+1443 EWTFTANRNLSHS
-1456 QGDINLFI
+1456 QGDINLII
-1464 DYVASDKDQYE
+1464 DYVASDKDQYDS
-1475 NNASLTISVKDG
+1475 NASLTVSVKDG

-1497 KTVENVI
+1497 KTIESMI
-1504 SAGSATY
+1504 TAGSSTY

-1531 NSQTITAL
+1531 NPHTITAL
-1539 EALNLYSGISPSSL
+1539 EALNLYSGISTSSL
-1553 SYTVSADGKTIT
+1553 SYTVSSDGKTIT

-1585 NATGTVTLVQHFP
+1585 NATGTVSLVQHSP

-1631 VIEDGANPVLAASGQ
+1631 VIEDGANPVLATSEQ
-1646 LEFKETDLSNPSN
+1646 LEFKETDLSNQPS

-1666 PLQQTGTITVTIG
+1666 SSQQTGTITVTIG

-1690 PLYFAL
+1690 PLYFDL

-1705 GGKAISYVISNDNQT
+1705 GGKTISYVISDDNQT
-1720 IEARTSSGK
+1720 IEAWTSSGK

-1738 PDAEANSTVDY
+1738 PDAKINSTVDY

-1760 SVNDEL
+1760 NSNDKL

-1791 DGNAPVINTTSI
+1791 DGSAPVINTTSI
-1803 EISETPMSA
+1803 EISETLISA

-1864 FDGSNTYNASLPDGT
+1864 FDGSNTYNALLPDGT

-1904 TLNESIDHTNGNDTE
+1904 TLNKSIDHTNSNDTE

-1968 NLAVDAS
+1968 NLAADAS

-1993 VHLDTAQF
+1993 VHLDIAQF

-2009 GENITLSAADTN
+2009 GENITLSEADAN

-2092 PVAGPDEQLAVV
+2092 PVAGPDEELAVV

-2109 TLRLLSRGVTGADG
+2109 TLRLLSRDVTGADG

-2150 NPHTKYGTISVNAD
+2150 DPHTKYGTIAVNAD
-2164 GTVIIKTIASKE
+2164 GTVIIKTIASEE
-2176 SSGEISDDFSY
+2176 SSGEINDDFSY

-2211 IEVNAEQTLEDS
+2211 IEVNAEQILEDS

-2286 NGALTYQ
+2286 NGELTYK
-2293 PASNTAVN
+2293 PASDTAVN
-2301 QQDTVVL
+2301 QQDTVL
-2308 KITATISTNNQD
+2308 LEITAAVSTNNQD

-2331 LPDADAAIWDE
+2331 LPDADAATWDE
-2342 AKDYEYTAVED
+2342 TKDYEYTAVED

-2424 ITALST
+2424 ITAITT
-2430 EKGNQFL
+2430 EKGNEFI
-2437 DKSTDRTEE
+2437 DKTNDQTEE
-2446 SQRLVTVNIIPE
+2446 SQRLITVNIIPE

-2473 DQPIDLSKAIIG
+2473 DQPIDLSQAIIG
-2485 KLTDN
+2485 KLADN

-2506 SIQGGDA
+2506 SIQGGDT

-2561 AINGLTSAT
+2561 AINGLSPTTSLE
-2570 STEGATKTISIN
+2570 SATKTISIN

-2592 TDGGN
+2592 ADGGN

-2604 SSTDNTTGFKGTLKG
+2604 SSTDNTTGFKGTIKG
-2619 INGFDEDKPLPL
+2619 INGFYEDHPLPL

-2656 VKFIDFHGKPLN
+2656 VKFIDIDGNPLN

-2680 IYRIT
+2680 IYRI
-2685 SDQLTSTYLSTPED
+2685 SHDQLTSTYLSTPKD
-2699 MSGNLTFDVIVISTE
+2699 ISGNLTFDVNVISTE

-2732 AVDEKNEIDKEGRP
+2732 VVDEQDGAL
-2746 ILQILQNTGFEDQP
+2746 LQSTGFEDQP

-2768 IRKDS
+2768 ISKDS
-2773 DNSETLTGYKI
+2773 DNSEKLTGYKI
-2784 TDLPDGLT
+2784 NKLPDGLT

-2797 VEVVI
+2797 VDVVI

-2813 GNQSWAEFINSGR
+2813 SNQSWAEFINSGR
-2826 VTIHAD
+2826 VTILAD

-2838 FDIKINYE
+2838 FDIAISYE
-2846 VTDTSTSGQ
+2846 VTDTSASGQ

-2861 NAIIQVDV
+2861 NATIQVDV
-2869 AGVVETDTRLE
+2869 AGVVENDTRLE
-2880 STEDL
+2880 STTDL
-2885 LSSTG
+2885 LSSTDG
-2890 DIPIDLT
+2890 SPIDLT
-2897 NAVHF
+2897 NTVHF

-2919 VPDGINLIID
+2919 VPVGINLIID
-2929 HPNGAHIDGSGNWII
+2929 HPNGANIDGSGNWII
-2944 PATGLTSASIK
+2944 PATGLTSDSIK

-2963 GATVSASFNTQVI
+2963 GATVSASFNTEVI
-2976 DLVVKARVVD
+2976 HLVVKARVVD
-2986 GNDSRFLEAPVQIQ
+2986 GNDSRFLETPVQIQ

-3005 GGGGSCPPTEAPDKI
+3005 GGGDSCPPTEAPDKI
-3020 QGDMIIAK
+3020 QGDVIIAK
-3028 EGEDINSSGLLNGDI
+3028 EGEDINLSGLLNGDI

-3058 DLPDNVEIISNK
+3058 DLPDNVEI
-3070 NTPDFSGIITEYND
+3070 TGVGIITEYND

-3127 GTKSTTTQHIK
+3127 GKKSTTTQHIK
-3138 IDVVPVVDNII
+3138 IDVVPVVDDII
-3149 TTTDTT
+3149 TTTDIT
-3155 SIIEDTATAINLTVL
+3155 SVLEDTETAINLTVL

-3196 MTITL
+3196 MKITL
-3201 APGGELIGDP
+3201 VPGGELIGDP
-3211 AIVAQ
+3211 AIVTQ
-3216 NPDGSWQVLDPS
+3216 NLDGSWQVLDPS

-3242 GDLTITVDT
+3242 GDLTINVETS
-3251 NITDKSDSS
+3251 ITDQSDSS

-3277 PVTDIATMPNTIT
+3277 PVTDIATMPDTIT

-3301 VGLGAILYDDDG
+3301 VGLGAILFDDDG

-3321 SGVPNGAVMFYSPD
+3321 SGVPDGAVMFYSPD

-3349 WSFDIAQADSIYIRP
+3349 WNFESAQADSIYIRP
-3364 PTDFSGDITLKLD
+3364 PTDFSGDITLKLE

-3393 EVIIGVNPIGDDIQF
+3393 EVIIGVNPVGDDIQV

-3421 SFTIPVD
+3421 SFTIPVN
-3428 IESTETNSNETL
+3428 IESTETNSNESL
-3440 FLEVIF
+3440 LLEVIF
-3446 SAAEQTQL
+3446 SAADQTQL

-3475 WIATAIVNST
+3475 WLATAIVNSS

-3510 DTDTILGT
+3510 DTDTILGS

-3537 MPDAPELNLQYN
+3537 MPDAPELNLEYN

-3562 LELSMFN
+3562 LELSMLN

-3586 FAFSAGQ
+3586 YVFSAGQ
-3593 AKGNGWEVAF
+3593 AKGNGWEVVF
-3603 DDIADLTMTAN
+3603 DDIADLMMTAN
-3614 SEQDFSLSIEP
+3614 SEQDFTLSIEP
-3625 ISTLDGQTAAGVT
+3625 ISTLNGQTATGTT
-3638 QTIDVSITDKND
+3638 QTINFTITEADE
-3650 NSLIGTANDDV
+3650 SLIGTANDDV
-3661 IIGTANNDNMTGGS
+3661 IIGNADSDEIIGGS

-3680 VFKAEDQG
+3680 VFQAEKQE
-3688 TSSSPAQDTIV
+3688 TSAMPAQYTIV
-3699 DFDVT
+3699 DFDAA

-3719 TDGISADNFI
+3719 TDGISADNYI
-3729 DITENNGSVTLHIKE
+3729 DITEKNGSVTLHIKD
-3744 NGEDISQEITLENV
+3744 NGEDITQEITLENV
-3758 NKDTLYSNDA
+3758 NKETLYGNDA

-3777 QKMIDD
+3777 QKMIED

>member
-1 MKPMMYVVIEGIIW
+1 MKPIMYIVVEGIIW
-15 KITESGEW
+15 KITDSGEW
-23 VQIPASEIIDQSIP
+23 IQIPSSEIIDQSIP
-37 FIKERAYINDILKTQ
+37 FIEERAYINDILKTQ
-52 THQDDAPVI
+52 VNQGDAPVI
-61 ESSSHRTQFF
+61 NSSTHRTQFF
-71 LDTNIGQEPLS
+71 LDANVDQDPLS
-82 SNSASFISQIKA
+82 SNSASFIAQIKA
-94 TLAETLPKAGFS
+94 TLAETIPSAGFS
-106 TRSIASIQ
+106 TRTTTT
-114 KTENESVADAI
+114 TENTLNTPIADAI
-125 PSLKA
+125 PSLRA
-130 SATLSASII
+130 SAALTASII

-146 SRFETPS
+146 SRFETP
-153 AVLLGDAIDIED
+153 AATLLGNAIDIED
-165 GRIVIVTVTDI
+165 GRIVIVNVTDI

-183 SAVVQNQKWIVN
+183 SAVVQNQKWVIRN
-195 HQDLSSLAEGELS
+195 QDLSELAEGELS

-223 KDTTIKD
+223 TDTTIKD
-230 TFAEINAKIDG
+230 TFAEISAKIDG
-241 KGDNYLNL
+241 KGDSYLNL
-249 SEITNSDLFGEINFV
+249 SEITNSDLLGEINFV
-264 ENDQPIFI
+264 ESDQPISI

-286 ANDDAAAWQI
+286 INDGAAWQI
-296 NNADL
+296 NDADL

-340 FDGNG
+340 FEGNG
-345 DRFLN
+345 DRFIN
-350 QAEVSTTELFGSIA
+350 QAEASTTQLFGSIA

-388 TVSTGKWTV
+388 TISAGKWTV
-397 SKADLTDLADGELT
+397 SNADLTDLADGELT
-411 VLAETTDIAGNPASA
+411 VLAETSDIAGNPASA

-437 ITTSVDGKGDAYL
+437 ITTSVDGKGDEYL
-450 NAVETPIT
+450 NLVETPIT

-471 TVTIAIADS
+471 TVIIAITDSNGAD
-480 SGAEKIY
+480 KTY
-487 TATVNNGKWTVNDA
+487 TTTVSNGQWTVNDA
-501 DLTSLAEGQ
+501 DLTSLADGQ
-510 LTVTTTATDIAGNTT
+510 LTITTTATDIAGNTT
-525 SATNT
+525 SSTDT
-530 IIKDTLAEITA
+530 ITKDTLAEITA
-541 NFEANGDS
+541 NFEAN
-549 FLNKAEIDAKT
+549 
-560 TLFGDV
+560 
-566 DFVED
+566 
-571 NQPVT
+571 
-576 VKVTDSNSKTI
+576 SN
-587 TLTTTVISGA
+587 
-597 WQIDDVDLSALAEG
+597 
-611 ELTVTAE
+611 
-618 VIDVAGNPASTTN
+618 
-631 TIIKDTLSTITANF
+631 
-645 DGKGD
+645 
-650 EYLNRDEISVTD
+650 
-662 LFGSVSNVED
+662 
-672 GQTVAIKVTDSNGLE
+672 
-687 KSFETTV
+687 
-694 IDGKWT
+694 
-700 IEDADLTDF
+700 
-709 AEGEL
+709 
-714 TVNAETVDLAGNTS
+714 
-728 SASNTIT
+728 
-735 KDTFT
+735 
-740 GISADF
+740 
-746 DGKGDEYLNRVEIPV
+746 
-761 TNLLGKIENVEDG
+761 
-774 QFITITITDSNGLE
+774 
-788 KIYTTTVINGN
+788 
-799 WTVDNA
+799 
-805 DLTGLSEGELTVIAA
+805 
-820 TVDLAGNQVSATDTI
+820 
-835 IKDTLATITADFEGN
+835 
-850 GDRFLNQ
+850 
-857 AEISTTELFG
+857 
-867 TIANIEDGQT
+867 
-877 VTITVTDSQGLEK
+877 
-890 TFASTISAGKWTVNN
+890 
-905 ADLTNLTDGE
+905 
-915 ITVLAETTDIA
+915 
-926 GNPASA
+926 
-932 TNTIIKDTAANI
+932 
-944 TTSVDGKGDTYLNAV
+944 
-959 ETPITNLFGAVEN
+959 
-972 IEDGQTVSITIT
+972 
-984 DSNGTEKIYT
+984 
-994 TTVNNGKWTVNDA
+994 
-1007 DLTTLAEGQLTV
+1007 
-1019 TTTATDIAGNT
+1019 
-1030 TSATDT
+1030 
-1036 ITKDTL
+1036 
-1042 AEITSNFEA
+1042 
-1051 NGDSFLNK
+1051 SFLNK

-1083 KVTDNNGKTLTLSTS
+1083 KVTDNNGKTITLTTS
-1098 VINGAWQIDDV
+1098 VINGSWQIDDI
-1109 DLSAFS
+1109 DLSALA
-1115 EGELTVTTEVID
+1115 EGELTVTAEVID

-1191 DGVDTVS
+1191 DGVDTIS
-1198 LTTTV
+1198 LTTSV
-1203 DSSGNWRIDNIELS
+1203 DGSGNWRIEDLELS
-1217 QLDPQQTWEMI
+1217 QLDPQQTWQMN

-1243 PTFASSSDMTFAEK
+1243 PTFANPSDIIFSEK

-1266 SSSTINIE
+1266 SSSTVNIE
-1274 FAEFTFGAAQSALE
+1274 FAEFTFNAAQTALE

-1335 AIDHSPGNPNTET
+1335 AVDNTLGNLNTET
-1348 VIFIDGIQTDNDG
+1348 VIFINGIQTDNDG

-1372 NIQDAA
+1372 NIQDAT
-1378 PEIVDDTSDVIE
+1378 PEIVDDTSEVIE
-1390 GNVVTGNVLTNDVDV
+1390 GNVITGNVLTNDVDV

-1417 GETKALNNTSVS
+1417 GETKTLNGTAVT

-1435 KFTINSDG
+1435 QFTIESTG

-1456 QGDINLFI
+1456 QGDINLVI
-1464 DYVASDKDQYE
+1464 DYVASDKDQYDS
-1475 NNASLTISVKDG
+1475 NGSLTVSIKDG
-1487 LANVILDDNA
+1487 HANIMADGNTQ
-1497 KTVENVI
+1497 TVESVI

-1511 KGEFT
+1511 EGKFAL
-1516 VQAGADNPDP
+1516 QAGADNPDP
-1526 SSLTF
+1526 NSLTF
-1531 NSQTITAL
+1531 NPQTITAL
-1539 EALNLYSGISPSSL
+1539 EALALYSGISPSPL
-1553 SYTVSADGKTIT
+1553 TYTVSSDGKTIIAT
-1565 AKAGGDTI
+1565 TGGDTI

-1585 NATGTVTLVQHFP
+1585 NATGSVTLVQHFP

-1606 AITLPLFIDAVDS
+1606 AITLPLFIDAADI

-1659 QPNQPNQ
+1659 QPNQS
-1666 PLQQTGTITVTIG
+1666 LQQTGTITVTIG

-1690 PLYFAL
+1690 PLYFDL

-1705 GGKAISYVISNDNQT
+1705 GGKAISYVISDDNQT
-1720 IEARTSSGK
+1720 IEAWTSSGK
-1729 VFEISLSSR
+1729 IFEISLSSR

-1760 SVNDEL
+1760 NVNDEL

-1803 EISETPMSA
+1803 EISETPISA

-1904 TLNESIDHTNGNDTE
+1904 TLNESIDHTNGNDIE

-1935 STSNV
+1935 STSTV

-1960 HENDLLDD
+1960 HENDLLND
-1968 NLAVDAS
+1968 NLAADAS

-2001 NSQNYTSG
+2001 NGQNYTSG
-2009 GENITLSAADTN
+2009 GANITLSAADAN
-2021 GWYNATANGNDIFR
+2021 GWYNATANGNNIFR

-2065 EFGAIATDVDGD
+2065 EFGAIATDRDGD
-2077 VSATTPFEVTVTDDI
+2077 KSATTPFEVTITDDI
-2092 PVAGPDEQLAVV
+2092 PVAGPDEELAVV

-2109 TLRLLSRGVTGADG
+2109 TLRLLSRDVTGADG

-2150 NPHTKYGTISVNAD
+2150 DPHTKYGTISVNAD
-2164 GTVIIKTIASKE
+2164 GTVIIKTIASEE
-2176 SSGEISDDFSY
+2176 SSGEINDDFSY

-2211 IEVNAEQTLEDS
+2211 IEVNAEQILEDS

-2286 NGALTYQ
+2286 NGELTYK
-2293 PASNTAVN
+2293 PASDTAVN
-2301 QQDTVVL
+2301 QQDTVL
-2308 KITATISTNNQD
+2308 LEITATVSTNNQD

-2331 LPDADAAIWDE
+2331 LPDADAATWDE
-2342 AKDYEYTAVED
+2342 TQDYEYTAVED

-2424 ITALST
+2424 ITAITT
-2430 EKGNQFL
+2430 EKGNEFI
-2437 DKSTDRTEE
+2437 DKTNDQTEE
-2446 SQRLVTVNIIPE
+2446 SQRLITVNIIPE
-2458 ADAPKLSVKNLKGHE
+2458 ADAPKLSVKNIKGHE

-2485 KLTDN
+2485 KLADN

-2513 VEEPAGSGIYIVS
+2513 VEEPADSGIYVVS

-2537 HPKADISSH
+2537 HPKTDISSH
-2546 TEKLTIEVTAISTEA
+2546 TERLTIEVTAISTEA
-2561 AINGLTSAT
+2561 AINGLSHTTNSESAT
-2570 STEGATKTISIN
+2570 KSISIN
-2582 LKGTIDRPDI
+2582 LKGIIDRPDI
-2592 TDGGN
+2592 ADGGN

-2604 SSTDNTTGFKGTLKG
+2604 SSTDNTTGFKGTIKG
-2619 INGFDEDKPLPL
+2619 ITGFDEDKPLPL

-2656 VKFIDFHGKPLN
+2656 VKFIDIHGNPLN

-2685 SDQLTSTYLSTPED
+2685 PDQLTSTYLSIPKD
-2699 MSGNLTFDVIVISTE
+2699 ISGNLAFDVNVISTE

-2732 AVDEKNEIDKEGRP
+2732 VVDEQDGAL
-2746 ILQILQNTGFEDQP
+2746 LQSTGFEDQH

-2768 IRKDS
+2768 INKDS
-2773 DNSETLTGYKI
+2773 DNSEKLTGYKI
-2784 TDLPDGLT
+2784 NKLPDGLT

-2797 VEVVI
+2797 VEAVI

-2813 GNQSWAEFINSGR
+2813 GNQSWAEFITSGR
-2826 VTIHAD
+2826 VTILAD

-2838 FDIKINYE
+2838 FDIAISYE

-2855 TASKNI
+2855 TTSKNI
-2861 NAIIQVDV
+2861 NATIQVDI
-2869 AGVVETDTRLE
+2869 AGVVENDTRLE
-2880 STEDL
+2880 STTDL
-2885 LSSTG
+2885 LSSNDG
-2890 DIPIDLT
+2890 SPINLT

-2919 VPDGINLIID
+2919 VPVGINLIID
-2929 HPNGAHIDGSGNWII
+2929 HPNGANIDGSGNWII
-2944 PATGLTSASIK
+2944 PATGLTSDSIK

-2963 GATVSASFNTQVI
+2963 GATVSASFNTEVI

-2986 GNDSRFLEAPVQIQ
+2986 GNDSRFLETPIQIQ

-3020 QGDMIIAK
+3020 QGDVIIAK
-3028 EGEDINSSGLLNGDI
+3028 EGEDINLSGLLNGDI

-3058 DLPDNVEIISNK
+3058 DLPDNVEI
-3070 NTPDFSGIITEYND
+3070 TGVGIITEYND

-3092 ITENGLSNMTF
+3092 ITENGISNMTF

-3127 GTKSTTTQHIK
+3127 GKKSTTTQHIK
-3138 IDVVPVVDNII
+3138 IDVVPVVDDII
-3149 TTTDTT
+3149 TTTNITNVL
-3155 SIIEDTATAINLTVL
+3155 EDTATAINLTVL

-3196 MTITL
+3196 MKITL
-3201 APGGELIGDP
+3201 VPGGELIGDS
-3211 AIVAQ
+3211 AIVTQ
-3216 NPDGSWQVLDPS
+3216 NSDGSWQVLEPS

-3242 GDLTITVDT
+3242 GDLTINVET
-3251 NITDKSDSS
+3251 NITDQADSS

-3277 PVTDIATMPNTIT
+3277 PVTDIATMPDTIT
-3290 EQGDEDGYIHI
+3290 EQGNEDGYIHI

-3349 WSFDIAQADSIYIRP
+3349 WGFDIAQADSIYIRP

-3393 EVIIGVNPIGDDIQF
+3393 EVVIGVNPVGDDIQV

-3414 LSGDEGE
+3414 LSGDEGK
-3421 SFTIPVD
+3421 SFTIPID

-3446 SAAEQTQL
+3446 SAADQTQL

-3466 ISIIKSGDI
+3466 INIIKNGDI
-3475 WIATAIVNST
+3475 WLATAIINSD
-3485 TLDQLTLFS
+3485 TLDQFTLFS
-3494 GDAFGDITI
+3494 GDAFGDINI

-3510 DTDTILGT
+3510 DTDTILGS

-3528 KNISLTLAP
+3528 KNISLTLEA
-3537 MPDAPELNLQYN
+3537 MPDAPELNLEYN
-3549 SVIAKTE
+3549 SIIAKAE

-3579 ITGYPSD
+3579 ITGYPSNYV
-3586 FAFSAGQ
+3586 FSAGQ
-3593 AKGNGWEVAF
+3593 AKGNSWEVAF

-3614 SEQDFSLSIEP
+3614 SEQEFTLSIEP
-3625 ISTLDGQTAAGVT
+3625 ISTLDGQTATGIT

-3661 IIGTANNDNMTGGS
+3661 IIGTANNDNMTGGG

-3680 VFKAEDQG
+3680 VFKAENQG
-3688 TSSSPAQDTIV
+3688 TSSDPAQDTIV

-3704 ANSDNIDLRAILNNV
+3704 ADSDNIDLRSILNNV
-3719 TDGISADNFI
+3719 TDGISADNYI
-3729 DITENNGSVTLHIKE
+3729 DITENDGSVTLHIKD

-3758 NKDTLYSNDA
+3758 NKDALYGADTSSA
-3768 STTTDAELL
+3768 TEAEIL